1 MAKCSLKKSPNGAY
15 GGYSQESIEELEGFA
30 TTAFNEAIMQV
41 TDDDNGGL
49 YKKAIRDALH
59 KIGDQYSMNQLDKVT
74 EIVKNLIETAED
86 LIWINDYL
94 PIEGIKNAINPKY
107 RQTVKESNSSLGEP
121 EEGETLA
128 KKSQFLDDVWGT
140 NVRLKNAYKQEVT
153 NQLINKFII
162 DREHGRI
169 VKNASDANQNIRD
182 YKNELW
188 QDIKQYLIGKG
199 SLDEFTPDI
208 YEDGEYTGV
217 FEDEE
222 VRKAIRVFG
231 SWDAQ
236 RIQSDRDTDDYKI
249 FKKWFTLKNFDNFT
263 KMLLGKA
270 IIIKPGT
277 ENTFS
282 NEDNYSFAT
291 KNDAVITSWRT
302 NEDVVLEQEIG
313 ALAQSLINSTP
324 YYQYKNDAETGQYI
338 KFSDFYQIITKL
350 KDSVYNPAI
359 SDIIFTRLYD
369 RYQNLSNS
377 GLLTQHELDLIQGKS
392 LKDLICSIRE
402 NPALYSKLLFT
413 AIINDK
419 DALVKLNFTDEDL
432 NKMYSLYKGIFDPNP
447 NGKSIQAIQAKEDY
461 RAQNYYNLITQVV
474 DSISSVKF
482 LQYNIEDGVV
492 KTRLLKDYS
501 AENVRRSI
509 ENNIAYTN
517 SSHIL
522 SSLFKEREAK
532 LYKIQTLANK
542 AGNFS
547 GITYDIPG
555 TIPGT
560 SIMTVKVDELGNVI
574 TYRDNSGKPLDSETI
589 EGLIK
594 DLQRDPQKEESLWQ
608 FIDDNLAIGVSYDI
622 DLRNALKT
630 YLGNSTVQDLLK
642 LTSTVL
648 LNKYIA
654 NVKGE
659 RSHGKAALNDLFDNI
674 YKGYPNKPKYNSE
687 LMEMGLYSDAMV
699 PILNNIAKAKA
710 LTSGIMQSASVKD
723 ADGKTLSQQTLSRL
737 LGNLIPQYNW
747 IKSYNWVGN
756 NKVNPF
762 SKMSLMQPGVFR
774 GIYTT
779 REVKSPYGNKPQTQ
793 FTVSEFSQSA
803 FLYDFVDGF
812 TTKKDVRGDVV
823 IGNGKVGLLP
833 SVNSDKNAINRM
845 CIDLMQKVSSKHPE
859 LNDRQFIDLDSKE
872 LQTLTSEQLGYYFKA
887 VNQNI
892 QEDFYKLF
900 NWINGKY
907 HLGIT
912 SLEDINSR
920 YSNPADQLYQWVKE
934 YNDTHNDVIQ
944 LIDQTHYSVDKK
956 TKRLKSNMLLKGLE
970 TRFSDPSKLA
980 KFMQWKET
988 EVLKSLLDENVE
1000 IRLIDGTNSS
1010 AKTYLK
1016 DNYKDWVHNGKMV
1029 FAKIN
1034 GKDILTKQ
1042 DLINLGLDIN
1052 NPHSWNIELH
1062 PMLSKY
1068 NALDYFFTSQ
1078 YMYAG
1083 VGCHTNHPS
1092 KADYNV
1098 PIIYKHPKLGLTT
1111 FLQNSPQAAN
1121 YLMDFDDFFNE
1132 KRDAFIEVQTGVEKS
1147 IPFSDDEGYI
1157 YYDTNPKWIKTKENY
1172 LIQNQNNPEFQDFVK
1187 KAWNEA
1193 KLIAKE
1199 QNKILLNSSS
1209 IVLKMFPQD
1218 FSKVLTMSQ
1227 EEAVARGMDPDWKNT
1242 IDTTLNGL
1250 IVPKIE
1256 FKSGEYF
1263 DKAFSSY
1270 LTKEMD
1276 KLLQNETED
1285 EASRF
1290 AAQHKRNVSYTATMH
1305 EFQLNQIDGVPSI
1318 YNMAIMSD
1326 LKSDVYTVQADVD
1339 KATNFDGATFVNPF
1353 IVIWENNSLNG
1364 DKAGINKKQ
1373 FVHFYDRATGTGGI
1387 IKTAGFG
1394 LTNDKIRQFD
1404 FYRNMMYNMTS
1415 KKWKNADGSQHIM
1428 RDGGIL
1434 KDFEGNDIDYGDF
1447 YYRKGAKFYKRR
1459 IQSYDG
1465 DNTYSILEQEVDENG
1480 EAKGG
1485 EDLTQVQVNSN
1496 YDVWQMFG
1504 GMNSVDFLDGTL
1516 QGSEKSIEM
1525 TAHAANIYGTK
1536 KERVIKAQTA
1546 DNVIKAQTADDVIQP
1561 MKHSDIHYMPTI
1573 GAVKH
1578 GAANINPVSSFFNRK
1593 GLSFMQVEVR
1603 QAGIQ
1608 LDKEHQADNEDLSLM
1623 TQVISAACSM
1633 GYTKGE
1639 ATNLYNALYSLS
1651 KQATKAFR
1659 DEMGDLLNGFS
1670 DNFNAAVTETIMKSL
1685 INASATDGDMLQLVA
1700 KNIIKKINAEKQF
1713 SINKTNYADID
1724 KEIPYSDAAVSAK
1737 VVSSLTSA
1745 LTKAGIKTKM
1755 PGLLAVLNPAEGIIK
1770 MYKVPAKDKDGNKL
1784 LNSDGSTVY
1793 KYVTMDAIEK
1803 EYNTENAFEIMEQ
1816 LQAETQPLSYNTDET
1831 GLITSMPDVKIGRKY
1846 LVTFSDGVNKS
1857 TKVINVTLPH
1867 RVESDT
1873 STVFYNNVPYQEQTM
1888 GYRKLIDYLNGV
1900 FDKETGA
1907 TNQITEVKEFLLGGQ
1922 DLDSYDVKFQDSL
1935 GNRWQMSDLDIVQ
1948 DYFEARESKDPRR
1961 KVLEILSK
1969 YDKNQELKAAII
1981 KEFNESNNSNKVK
1994 IVNDLND
2001 NFNGIF
2007 LTETPMYKEFFQK
2020 YALKFLNREMQRQLA
2035 ALNPEN
2041 TESLNVLI
2049 NNRVVTVQPSTID
2062 ITSYGTVIPKTAASS
2077 FGLNQYDQ
2085 VSDIVNNPDFFLDR
2099 LAKRLNTKVQDYYK
2113 DGQLVY
2119 NYHLELKR
2127 NDGNHVYIR
2136 RGIDNSDFANE
2147 IQWFKYV
2154 DSDGHVFRVNSDGD
2168 IMHPMYSENDKI
2180 YTDYDGNEI
2189 IVTEAKD
2196 TWKDSKGNEVK
2207 NPDIKKIRG
2216 ITIDQKTGEEI
2227 HLDSPFTF
2235 YLDNLN
2241 YNFVN
2246 LNANCSEAELL
2257 NLLDAARSSKSK
2269 KANNFAKRL
2278 AKIGDYDKQVD
2289 YLDKLTKYEDLI
2301 KGDIKNPA
2309 YLALQKESRQIWTSF
2324 MKYLENVAARIPA
2337 QSQQSFMA
2345 QRVAMF
2351 ENTDT
2356 NNAYVSKFQFF
2367 LQGSDLDID
2376 AVSIQTFDINRNGI
2390 YETYSPYANLD
2401 SPALLKASEKYLP
2414 FPTGDKIKVEEIHD
2428 PTATTMHQLIAEQH
2442 YNGKRLFGLANKLNQ
2457 QDALFLIN
2465 YTRNKNVT
2473 VEVNTN
2479 SEQNIKDLA
2488 DILESINSEDWY
2500 SYKNDISNTR
2510 SLTALLFPDNEM
2522 VLDVDLYD
2530 KIENGI
2536 IEAIDKHNTY
2546 LKNNSKAKNDRIL
2559 KNFAVTSLLNIIKNP
2574 VNLRE
2579 AQSSVDVMTST
2590 AKNLTKESP
2599 KNAVQ
2604 KTFTPGN
2611 VFNKIQSINENM
2623 VGKDGIAICATGLKS
2638 FFALTHMYNTVLNDG
2653 NTSNEEKE
2661 ALMCK
2666 VTIGGKTYRGLAN
2679 VNANQE
2685 LIESLAD
2692 AENGNFTT
2700 LQNYLL
2706 AQEWESDAANEASAF
2721 LSLST
2726 DNAKELALAKLN
2738 AGTQTL
2744 GMYLYGLSLG
2754 VPVDTLFKIMTSPLA
2769 FRLVELAKGDIFSGN
2784 SGCRTILGALDYL
2797 HKDPLEQLSRFNTF
2811 DLSTYNEGKPKDQK
2825 ILGPADFAWQLLQNS
2840 IADDYNEKL
2849 PLLRQLAFKDN
2860 AVQLIEDLRSKVNQI
2875 SSVIQTEEEF
2885 NLYSTL
2891 YNQALDF
2898 MEQYIADVKL
2908 ELDSG
2913 SYDTVYGKSVIATDL
2928 ETLALGADEYKEI
2941 GKILKLNKEVST
2953 NALDLQNQV
2962 ANIEEVITRRLR
2974 QLARVKNRGGSDTHG
2989 ATEDEL
2995 KNPDKYK
3002 IDLEKFLY
3010 DEVYQQEK
3018 IAQYDRIKQSYNVL
3032 RVLTTDPQYRGYM
3045 ETLYMTHQGLLN
3057 KQLKYRFTVGKIAD
3071 FIQKNKV
3078 TGNLQQQVLKN
3089 GNNYVDYKLRQSWM
3103 RDSKIQITIPG
3114 STDKMKTYAFIG
3126 TPNSY
3131 SQLYFDKTIQL
3142 GTDMGDANFKLW
3154 MEQTLIPKLKADP
3167 ALKNN
3172 IFIQHLSPIVNSR
3185 TNLGMTAVYYGLN
3198 GINMLPQSDAER
3210 EMFDIHKDAFNKLA
3224 TYDPIRDAK
3233 GNTFVIKD
3241 LFYLYSLIC
3250 NNGKFGPTS
3259 LHKIFEDYLDSY
3271 RAQSYK
3277 HFIAEK
3283 DRDLDFYQD
3292 LVKTCTDEWLA
3303 PMSSPYVGGSKVLKY
3318 KDQNNEQI
3326 LLYKKKEKKSKG
3338 GYDYDV
3344 EQGMDD
3350 IFMNDMGFDPEGGK
3364 DPMAEIN
3371 NYVKQESSALAKR
3384 DYSFFSNPEI
3394 KYNAIGLQVM
3404 PTTLELTKQYPIT
3417 YEIRNG
3423 RPVIVNM
3430 GGNKEVVDK
3439 FLKKIKDRKG
3449 ILPTKLI
3456 LGTDRVTEVINEE
3469 QIESELNS
3477 IINCE

>member
-1 MAKCSLKKSPNGAY
+1 MAKCSLKKSPNGVY
-15 GGYSQESIEELEGFA
+15 GGYSQESVEELEGFV
-30 TTAFNEAIMQV
+30 TTAFNEALMNAG
-41 TDDDNGGL
+41 DGSNGGL
-49 YKKAIRDALH
+49 IKKAVRDALH
-59 KIGDQYSMNQLDKVT
+59 KIGDQYSMNQLDKIA
-74 EIVKNLIETAED
+74 EITQNLLDNSED
-86 LIWINDYL
+86 LVFLNEYI

-188 QDIKQYLIGKG
+188 QDIKQYLIEKG
-199 SLDEFTPDI
+199 LLDEFTPDI

-231 SWDAQ
+231 SWDTQ
-236 RIQSDRDTDDYKI
+236 KIQLNRDTDDYQI

-263 KMLLGKA
+263 RMLLGKA

-350 KDSVYNPAI
+350 KDSVYNPVTSNI
-359 SDIIFTRLYD
+359 TFSRLD
-369 RYQNLSNS
+369 FRYKNLSDS
-377 GLLTQHELDLIQGKS
+377 GLLTQHELDIIQGKS

-419 DALVKLNFTDEDL
+419 DTLVRLNFTDEDL
-432 NKMYSLYKGIFDPNP
+432 NKMYSLYKGIFAP
-447 NGKSIQAIQAKEDY
+447 NGNSIQTIQAKEDY

-474 DSISSVKF
+474 DSINSVKF

-532 LYKIQTLANK
+532 LYNIQTLADK
-542 AGNFS
+542 ANNFS
-547 GITYDIPG
+547 GITC
-555 TIPGT
+555 TIPNTGV
-560 SIMTVKVDELGNVI
+560 TVTVNELGNSI
-574 TYRDNSGKPLDSETI
+574 TYRDKSGKLLSPKEI
-589 EGLIK
+589 ENLVE
-594 DLQRDPQKEESLWQ
+594 DPQISESLWQ
-608 FIDDNLAIGVSYDI
+608 FIDDNLAIGVSYDT
-622 DLRNALKT
+622 DLRKALKMYSVDHT
-630 YLGNSTVQDLLK
+630 IQDLLK

-687 LMEMGLYSDAMV
+687 LMEMGLYSDAMT
-699 PILNNIAKAKA
+699 PILDNIAKAKA

-747 IKSYNWVGN
+747 IKSYNWIGN
-756 NKVNPF
+756 DKVNPF
-762 SKMSLMQPGVFR
+762 SRMSLMQPGVFR

-833 SVNSDKNAINRM
+833 SVNSDKNTINRM
-845 CIDLMQKVSSKHPE
+845 CVDLMQKVVSQHPE
-859 LNDRQFIDLDSKE
+859 LNGRQFIDLNSEE
-872 LQTLTSEQLGYYFKA
+872 LQTLTSEQLGHYFKA

-892 QEDFYKLF
+892 QKDFDKLF

-907 HLGIT
+907 HLAIY

-1029 FAKIN
+1029 FAKVN

-1052 NPHSWNIELH
+1052 DPHSWNIELH

-1098 PIIYKHPKLGLTT
+1098 PIIYKHPKLGLST
-1111 FLQNSPQAAN
+1111 FLQNNPQANN
-1121 YLMDFDDFFNE
+1121 YLLDFDDFFNE
-1132 KRDAFIEVQTGVEKS
+1132 RRDAFIEVQTGIEKS
-1147 IPFSDDEGYI
+1147 IPFSDNEGYV
-1157 YYDTNPKWIKTKENY
+1157 YYDTNPKWVKTKEDY

-1242 IDTTLNGL
+1242 IDTALNGL

-1290 AAQHKRNVSYTATMH
+1290 AAQHKRNVSYTAAMH
-1305 EFQLNQIDGVPSI
+1305 EFQLNQIDGVPSV

-1404 FYRNMMYNMTS
+1404 FYRNMMYNMTR

-1536 KERVIKAQTA
+1536 KEG
-1546 DNVIKAQTADDVIQP
+1546 VIKAQTADDVIQP

-1578 GAANINPVSSFFNRK
+1578 GAANINPVSSFFNRN

-1670 DNFNAAVTETIMKSL
+1670 DSFNAAVTETIMKSL

-1713 SINKTNYADID
+1713 SINKTNYTDID

-1755 PGLLAVLNPAEGIIK
+1755 PGLLAVLNPAEGIVK
-1770 MYKVPAKDKDGNKL
+1770 MYKVPAKDKDGNIL
-1784 LNSDGSTVY
+1784 LNEDGSTVY
-1793 KYVTMDAIEK
+1793 KYVTMDSIEK
-1803 EYNTENAFEIMEQ
+1803 EYDTENAFEVMEQ

-1873 STVFYNNVPYQEQTM
+1873 STVFYNNIPYQEQTM
-1888 GYRKLIDYLNGV
+1888 GYRKLIDYLNGIV
-1900 FDKETGA
+1900 DPKTGV
-1907 TNQITEVKEFLLGGQ
+1907 TSQITEVKEFLLGGQ

-1948 DYFEARESKDPRR
+1948 DYFEAREAKDPRR

-1981 KEFNESNNSNKVK
+1981 KEFNESNNSNKVQ
-1994 IVNDLND
+1994 IVNGLND

-2041 TESLNVLI
+2041 TEPLNVLI
-2049 NNRVVTVQPSTID
+2049 NNKVVTVQPSTID

-2154 DSDGHVFRVNSDGD
+2154 DSDGHVFRVNSDGN

-2207 NPDIKKIRG
+2207 NPDIKKVRG

-2246 LNANCSEAELL
+2246 LNENCSDAELL

-2269 KANNFAKRL
+2269 KANGFAKRL
-2278 AKIGDYDKQVD
+2278 AKIGDYEKQRD
-2289 YLDKLTKYEDLI
+2289 YLNKLTKYEDLI
-2301 KGDIKNPA
+2301 KGDTKNPA

-2414 FPTGDKIKVEEIHD
+2414 FPTGEKIDQYLVFD
-2428 PTATTMHQLIAEQH
+2428 PTQTTMHQLIAEQH

-2465 YTRNKNVT
+2465 ITRNGNVT
-2473 VEVNTN
+2473 VEVNTGN
-2479 SEQNIKDLA
+2479 EQNIKDLA
-2488 DILESINSEDWY
+2488 TIIQSLDGDTWKYYED
-2500 SYKNDISNTR
+2500 DTLNTSALA
-2510 SLTALLFPDNEM
+2510 SLLSTDAEIKLT
-2522 VLDVDLYD
+2522 VDLYD

-2559 KNFAVTSLLNIIKNP
+2559 KNFAVTALLNIIKNP

-2590 AKNLTKESP
+2590 AKNLTKASP

-2638 FFALTHMYNTVLNDG
+2638 FFALTHMYNTVLNDE
-2653 NTSNEEKE
+2653 NASNEEKE

-2685 LIESLAD
+2685 LMESLAD

-2784 SGCRTILGALDYL
+2784 SGCGTIIGALDYL

-2840 IADDYNEKL
+2840 IIDDYNEKL
-2849 PLLRQLAFKDN
+2849 PLLRQLAYKNN
-2860 AVQLIEDLRSKVNQI
+2860 AIQLIEDLRSKVNQI
-2875 SSVIQTEEEF
+2875 SSVIQTEDEF

-2913 SYDTVYGKSVIATDL
+2913 SYDTVYGKSIIATDL

-2941 GKILKLNKEVST
+2941 GKILRLNQEVKT

-2974 QLARVKNRGGSDTHG
+2974 QLARVENRGSYYSHG
-2989 ATEDEL
+2989 ATKDEL

-3032 RVLTTDPQYRGYM
+3032 RVLTTDPQYKGYM
-3045 ETLYMTHQGLLN
+3045 ETLYMAHQGLLN
-3057 KQLKYRFTVGKIAD
+3057 KQLKYRFTIGKIAD

-3089 GNNYVDYKLRQSWM
+3089 GNNYVDYKLRQNWM
-3103 RDSKIQITIPG
+3103 RDSNIQITIPG

-3167 ALKNN
+3167 TLKDN

-3210 EMFDIHKDAFNKLA
+3210 EMFDIHKDAFNRLA
-3224 TYDPIRDAK
+3224 TYDLIRDAK
-3233 GNTFVIKD
+3233 GNTFAIKD

-3259 LHKIFEDYLDSY
+3259 LHKIFEDYLDSGL
-3271 RAQSYK
+3271 AQSYK

-3283 DRDLDFYQD
+3283 DRDLDFYQN

-3303 PMSSPYVGGSKVLKY
+3303 PMSSPYVGGSKVFKY

-3338 GYDYDV
+3338 GYDYDS
-3344 EQGMDD
+3344 GWDMDD
-3350 IFMNDMGFDPEGGK
+3350 IFINDMGFDPEGGK

-3384 DYSFFSNPEI
+3384 DYSFFSNPEV
-3394 KYNAIGLQVM
+3394 KYNTSDFQVLS
-3404 PTTLELTKQYPIT
+3404 TKSELINQHPIT
-3417 YEIRNG
+3417 YEVRDG
-3423 RPVIVNM
+3423 KPVLVNI
-3430 GGNKEVVDK
+3430 GGDGEIAKK
-3439 FLKKIKDRKG
+3439 FMKLMEDRKG
-3449 ILPTKLI
+3449 ILPTKQL
-3456 LGTDRVTEVINEE
+3456 LGTDGSTTVINEE
-3469 QIESELNS
+3469 QIEYELNS

>member
-15 GGYSQESIEELEGFA
+15 GGYSQESIEELEDFA
-30 TTAFNEAIMQV
+30 TTAFNIAIMQV

-59 KIGDQYSMNQLDKVT
+59 KIGDQYSMNQLDKIT
-74 EIVKNLIETAED
+74 EIVTNLIKNADD
-86 LIWINDYL
+86 LKWINNYL

-121 EEGETLA
+121 EESETLA
-128 KKSQFLDDVWGT
+128 KKSQFLDDVWGN

-162 DREHGRI
+162 DREHGNI
-169 VKNASDANQNIRD
+169 VKNATDANQNIRD
-182 YKNELW
+182 YKNKLW
-188 QDIKQYLIGKG
+188 QDIKKYLVDKG
-199 SLDEFTPDI
+199 LLDEFTSDI
-208 YEDGEYTGV
+208 YEDGEYTNV
-217 FEDEE
+217 FEDED
-222 VRKAIRVFG
+222 VRKAVRIFG

-236 RIQSDRDTDDYKI
+236 RIQQDRDTDDYKI

-277 ENTFS
+277 ENVFS

-313 ALAQSLINSTP
+313 ALAQSLISSTP
-324 YYQYKNDAETGQYI
+324 YYQYNNDTETGQYI

-350 KDSVYNPAI
+350 KDSVYNPVT
-359 SDIIFTRLYD
+359 SDITFRRLDD
-369 RYQNLSNS
+369 RYQKLSNS
-377 GLLTQHELDLIQGKS
+377 KLLTQHELDLIQGKS

-419 DALVKLNFTDEDL
+419 DALTKLNFTDEDL
-432 NKMYSLYKGIFDPNP
+432 NKMYSLYKGIFAPKGN
-447 NGKSIQAIQAKEDY
+447 SIQAIQAKEDY
-461 RAQNYYNLITQVV
+461 RAQNYYNLLTQVV
-474 DSISSVKF
+474 DSINSVKF

-547 GITYDIPG
+547 GITYEIPG

-560 SIMTVKVDELGNVI
+560 SIMIVKVDEMGNAI
-574 TYRDNSGKPLDSETI
+574 SYRDNSGKLLDSETI
-589 EGLIK
+589 EGLITDK
-594 DLQRDPQKEESLWQ
+594 QRDPQKEESLWQ
-608 FIDDNLAIGVSYDI
+608 FIDANLAIGVSYDT
-622 DLRNALKT
+622 DLRKAIEMYSN
-630 YLGNSTVQDLLK
+630 GRTVQDLLK

-659 RSHGKAALNDLFDNI
+659 RSHGKAQLNDLFDNI
-674 YKGYPNKPKYNSE
+674 YKGYANKPKYNSE
-687 LMEMGLYSDAMV
+687 LMEMGLYGDVMI
-699 PILNNIAKAKA
+699 PILNNIAKAKS

-747 IKSYNWVGN
+747 IKSYKWNSNG
-756 NKVNPF
+756 KINPF
-762 SKMSLMQPGVFR
+762 SNMSLMQPGVFR

-812 TTKKDVRGDVV
+812 TVKKDVRGDVV

-833 SVNSDKNAINRM
+833 SVNSDKNTINRM
-845 CIDLMQKVSSKHPE
+845 CIDLKQQVNSTHPE
-859 LNDRQFIDLDSKE
+859 LNGRQFIDLDSKE
-872 LQTLTSEQLGYYFKA
+872 LQTLTSEQLGHYFKA
-887 VNQNI
+887 VNYNI
-892 QEDFYKLF
+892 QKDFDKLF
-900 NWINGKY
+900 NWINNKY
-907 HLGIT
+907 HLGIF

-934 YNDTHNDVIQ
+934 YNDTNNDVIQ
-944 LIDQTHYSVDKK
+944 LIDQTHYTVDKK

-1000 IRLIDGTNSS
+1000 IRLVDGTNSS
-1010 AKTYLK
+1010 AKTYLR
-1016 DNYKDWVHNGKMV
+1016 DNYKDWIHNGKMV
-1029 FAKIN
+1029 FAKVN

-1052 NPHSWNIELH
+1052 DPHSWNIELH

-1092 KADYNV
+1092 KVDYNV

-1111 FLQNSPQAAN
+1111 FLQNNPQAAN

-1132 KRDAFIEVQTGVEKS
+1132 KRDAFIEWKTGVEKS
-1147 IPFSDDEGYI
+1147 IPLSDDEGHV
-1157 YYDTNPKWIKTKENY
+1157 YYDTNPEWTKIKENY
-1172 LIQNQNNPEFQDFVK
+1172 LIQNQNNPEFQDFIK

-1227 EEAVARGMDPDWKNT
+1227 EEANARGLDPDWKNA

-1290 AAQHKRNVSYTATMH
+1290 AAQHKRNVSYTAAMH
-1305 EFQLNQIDGVPSI
+1305 EFQLNQIDGVPSV

-1404 FYRNMMYNMTS
+1404 FYRNMMYNMTN
-1415 KKWKNADGSQHIM
+1415 KQWKNADGTQYIM
-1428 RDGGIL
+1428 RKGGIL
-1434 KDFEGNDIDYGDF
+1434 KDFEGNAIDYGDF

-1465 DNTYSILEQEVDENG
+1465 YNTYSILEQEVDENG
-1480 EAKGG
+1480 EVKG
-1485 EDLTQVQVNSN
+1485 EENTIQVQVNSN

-1536 KERVIKAQTA
+1536 KERVI
-1546 DNVIKAQTADDVIQP
+1546 NAQTADDIIQP

-1593 GLSFMQVEVR
+1593 GLSFMHVEVR

-1659 DEMGDLLNGFS
+1659 DEMGDILEGTS
-1670 DNFNAAVTETIMKSL
+1670 DSFNAAVTETIMKSL

-1700 KNIIKKINAEKQF
+1700 KNIIKKINEERQF
-1713 SINKTNYADID
+1713 SVDKTNFDSID

-1770 MYKVPAKDKDGNKL
+1770 MYKVPVKDEKGKDL
-1784 LNSDGSTVY
+1784 LNEDGSTVY
-1793 KYVTMDAIEK
+1793 KYVTMDAIER
-1803 EYNTENAFEIMEQ
+1803 EYDTENAFEVMEQ
-1816 LQAETQPLSYNTDET
+1816 LQAKTEPLSYNTDET

-1846 LVTFSDGVNKS
+1846 LVTFTDGVNKT

-1867 RVESDT
+1867 RTESDT

-1900 FDKETGA
+1900 VDPKTGV
-1907 TNQITEVKEFLLGGQ
+1907 TSRITEVKEFLLGGQ

-1935 GNRWQMSDLDIVQ
+1935 GNKWQMSDLDIVQ

-1969 YDKNQELKAAII
+1969 YDKDQELKAALI
-1981 KEFNESNNSNKVK
+1981 KEFNESNNSAKVA
-1994 IVNDLND
+1994 IVNALND
-2001 NFNGIF
+2001 NFNEYF

-2041 TESLNVLI
+2041 TEPLNVII
-2049 NNRVVTVQPSTID
+2049 NNKVVTVQPSTID

-2099 LAKRLNTKVQDYYK
+2099 LAKRLNTKVQDYYI
-2113 DGQLVY
+2113 GNNLVY

-2136 RGIDNSDFANE
+2136 RGLDNSDFANE
-2147 IQWFKYV
+2147 IQWFKYI

-2216 ITIDQKTGEEI
+2216 IAIDQKTGEEI

-2257 NLLDAARSSKSK
+2257 NLIDAARSSKSR

-2278 AKIGDYDKQVD
+2278 AKISDYDDKVD

-2301 KGDIKNPA
+2301 KGDTKNPA

-2414 FPTGDKIKVEEIHD
+2414 FPTGEKIDQYLVFD
-2428 PTATTMHQLIAEQH
+2428 PKQTTMQQLIAEQQ

-2465 YTRNKNVT
+2465 YTRNKDVT
-2473 VEVNTN
+2473 VEINTN

-2488 DILESINSEDWY
+2488 TIIKSLDGENWKYYED
-2500 SYKNDISNTR
+2500 DISNTR

-2590 AKNLTKESP
+2590 AKNLTKASP

-2638 FFALTHMYNTVLNDG
+2638 FFALTHMYNTVLNDE
-2653 NTSNEEKE
+2653 NTSNSEKE
-2661 ALMCK
+2661 ALMCN

-2679 VNANQE
+2679 VNVDQK
-2685 LIESLAD
+2685 LIKGLSD
-2692 AENGNFTT
+2692 ATEGNFIA
-2700 LQNYLL
+2700 LQDYLL
-2706 AQEWESDAANEASAF
+2706 AQEWESDAANEKSAF

-2754 VPVDTLFKIMTSPLA
+2754 VPVDTLFKIMTSPFA

-2784 SGCRTILGALDYL
+2784 SGCRTIIGALDYL
-2797 HKDPLEQLSRFNTF
+2797 HRDPLEQLARYNTF

-2825 ILGPADFAWQLLQNS
+2825 ILGPADFAWKLLQDS
-2840 IADDYNEKL
+2840 TIDDYNEKL
-2849 PLLRQLAFKDN
+2849 PLLRQLAYKNN
-2860 AVQLIEDLRSKVNQI
+2860 AIQLIEDLRSKVNQI
-2875 SSVIQTEEEF
+2875 SGVIQTEDEF

-2908 ELDSG
+2908 EVNSG
-2913 SYDTVYGKSVIATDL
+2913 TYDTVYGKSVIATDL
-2928 ETLALGADEYKEI
+2928 ETLALGADEYKEM
-2941 GKILKLNKEVST
+2941 GKILRLNQEVKT

-2974 QLARVKNRGGSDTHG
+2974 QISRAVNRGSDDYHN
-2989 ATEDEL
+2989 ATKDEL

-3002 IDLEKFLY
+3002 IDLERFLY
-3010 DEVYQQEK
+3010 DEIYQQEK

-3032 RVLTTDPQYRGYM
+3032 RVLTTDPQYKGYV
-3045 ETLYMTHQGLLN
+3045 ETLYMAHQGLLN

-3078 TGNLQQQVLKN
+3078 ANNLQQQVLRN

-3114 STDKMKTYAFIG
+3114 STDKIKTYAFIG

-3131 SQLYFDKTIQL
+3131 SQLYFNKTIQL

-3154 MEQTLIPKLKADP
+3154 MEKTLIPKLKTDP
-3167 ALKNN
+3167 TLKDN

-3210 EMFDIHKDAFNKLA
+3210 EMFDIHKDAFNQLA
-3224 TYDPIRDAK
+3224 TYGLIKDPK
-3233 GNTFVIKD
+3233 GNTFTIQE

-3271 RAQSYK
+3271 RAQDYK

-3303 PMSSPYVGGSKVLKY
+3303 PMSSPYVGGSKILKY

-3326 LLYKKKEKKSKG
+3326 LLYKKKEKESNSDYG
-3338 GYDYDV
+3338 GYDQDV
-3344 EQGMDD
+3344 EDD
-3350 IFMNDMGFDPEGGK
+3350 FMNEMGYGPEDGK
-3364 DPMAEIN
+3364 DSMAEIN
-3371 NYVKQESSALAKR
+3371 NYVKQQSSALSKR
-3384 DYSFFSNPEI
+3384 DYSFFSNPEV
-3394 KYNAIGLQVM
+3394 KYNASGFQVLS
-3404 PTTLELTKQYPIT
+3404 TKSELINQHPIT
-3417 YEIRNG
+3417 YEIRDG
-3423 RPVIVNM
+3423 KPALVNI
-3430 GGNKEVVDK
+3430 GGDVEIAKE
-3439 FLKKIKDRKG
+3439 FIKKMKDRKG
-3449 ILPTKLI
+3449 ILPTKQI
-3456 LGTDRVTEVINEE
+3456 LGTDGGFTTVIDEG

>member
-1 MAKCSLKKSPNGAY
+1 MAKCSLKKSPNGVY
-15 GGYSQESIEELEGFA
+15 GGYSQESVEELEGFV
-30 TTAFNEAIMQV
+30 TTAFNEALMNAG
-41 TDDDNGGL
+41 DGSNGGL
-49 YKKAIRDALH
+49 IKKAVRDALH
-59 KIGDQYSMNQLDKVT
+59 KIGDQYSMNQLDKIA
-74 EIVKNLIETAED
+74 EITQNLLDNSED
-86 LIWINDYL
+86 LVFLNEYI

-188 QDIKQYLIGKG
+188 KDIKQYLIEKG
-199 SLDEFTPDI
+199 LLDEFTPDI

-222 VRKAIRVFG
+222 VRKAIKIFG

-236 RIQSDRDTDDYKI
+236 KIQLNRDTDDYKI

-277 ENTFS
+277 ENVFS

-302 NEDVVLEQEIG
+302 NEDIVLEQEIG

-324 YYQYKNDAETGQYI
+324 YYQYRNDAETGQYI

-350 KDSVYNPAI
+350 KDSVYSPITSNI
-359 SDIIFTRLYD
+359 TFSRLD
-369 RYQNLSNS
+369 LRYRNLSNS
-377 GLLTQHELDLIQGKS
+377 GLLTQHELDIIQGKS

-419 DALVKLNFTDEDL
+419 DTLVKLNFTDEDL
-432 NKMYSLYKGIFDPNP
+432 NKMYSLYKGIFAP
-447 NGKSIQAIQAKEDY
+447 NGNSIQSIQAKEDY
-461 RAQNYYNLITQVV
+461 RAQNYYNLLTQVV
-474 DSISSVKF
+474 DSINSVKF

-532 LYKIQTLANK
+532 LYNIQTLANK
-542 AGNFS
+542 ANNFS
-547 GITYDIPG
+547 GITY
-555 TIPGT
+555 TIPGIGIT
-560 SIMTVKVDELGNVI
+560 ATIDELGNSI
-574 TYRDNSGKPLDSETI
+574 SYRDKSGKLLNPKEI
-589 EGLIK
+589 ENLVE
-594 DLQRDPQKEESLWQ
+594 DPQTSESLWQ
-608 FIDDNLAIGVSYDI
+608 FIDDNLAIGVSYDT
-622 DLRNALKT
+622 DLRKALEMYSAGHT
-630 YLGNSTVQDLLK
+630 IQDLLK

-659 RSHGKAALNDLFDNI
+659 RSHGKAALNELFDNI
-674 YKGYPNKPKYNSE
+674 YKGYSNKPKYNSE
-687 LMEMGLYSDAMV
+687 LMEMGLYSDAMT
-699 PILNNIAKAKA
+699 PILDNIAKAKA

-747 IKSYNWVGN
+747 IKSYDWVGN

-812 TTKKDVRGDVV
+812 TTKRDVRGDIV

-833 SVNSDKNAINRM
+833 SVNSDKNTINRM
-845 CIDLMQKVSSKHPE
+845 CVDLMQKVISEHPE
-859 LNDRQFIDLDSKE
+859 LNGKQFIDLNSEE
-872 LQTLTSEQLGYYFKA
+872 LQKLTSEQLGHYFKA

-892 QEDFYKLF
+892 QKDFDKLF
-900 NWINGKY
+900 NWINNTY
-907 HLGIT
+907 NLAIF
-912 SLEDINSR
+912 SLEDINSH

-956 TKRLKSNMLLKGLE
+956 TKRLKSNMLLRGLE

-1092 KADYNV
+1092 KANYDIPV
-1098 PIIYKHPKLGLTT
+1098 IYSGTNIGEGLAQSYQCYTQR
-1111 FLQNSPQAAN
+1111 LDQSYEDA
-1121 YLMDFDDFFNE
+1121 
-1132 KRDAFIEVQTGVEKS
+1132 KRIAQ
-1147 IPFSDDEGYI
+1147 
-1157 YYDTNPKWIKTKENY
+1157 
-1172 LIQNQNNPEFQDFVK
+1172 QNNQILVLT
-1187 KAWNEA
+1187 NEA
-1193 KLIAKE
+1193 DVIEHATEVSLVVDDGSVNQDIFKNPI
-1199 QNKILLNSSS
+1199 LNSRR
-1209 IVLKMFPQD
+1209 V
-1218 FSKVLTMSQ
+1218 T
-1227 EEAVARGMDPDWKNT
+1227 
-1242 IDTTLNGL
+1242 DTTKLEIL
-1250 IVPKIE
+1250 Q
-1256 FKSGEYF
+1256 
-1263 DKAFSSY
+1263 
-1270 LTKEMD
+1270 D

-1290 AAQHKRNVSYTATMH
+1290 AAQHKRNVSYTAAMH
-1305 EFQLNQIDGVPSI
+1305 EFQLNQIDGVPSV

-1415 KKWKNADGSQHIM
+1415 KNWKNADGSQHIM

-1459 IQSYDG
+1459 IQSYNG
-1465 DNTYSILEQEVDENG
+1465 NNTYSILEQEVDENG
-1480 EAKGG
+1480 ETKGN
-1485 EDLTQVQVNSN
+1485 ENTIQVQVNSN
-1496 YDVWQMFG
+1496 YDIWQMFG

-1525 TAHAANIYGTK
+1525 TAYAANIYGTK
-1536 KERVIKAQTA
+1536 KEGVIRAQTA
-1546 DNVIKAQTADDVIQP
+1546 EDVIQP

-1593 GLSFMQVEVR
+1593 GLSFMQVEMR

-1670 DNFNAAVTETIMKSL
+1670 DSFNAAVTETIMKSL
-1685 INASATDGDMLQLVA
+1685 VNASATDGDMLQLVA

-1770 MYKVPAKDKDGNKL
+1770 MYKVPAKDKDGNIL
-1784 LNSDGSTVY
+1784 LNEDGSTIY

-1803 EYNTENAFEIMEQ
+1803 EYDTENAFEVMEQ
-1816 LQAETQPLSYNTDET
+1816 LQAEPLSYNADET

-1873 STVFYNNVPYQEQTM
+1873 STVFYNNVSYQEQTM

-1900 FDKETGA
+1900 VDEETG
-1907 TNQITEVKEFLLGGQ
+1907 TINQITEVKEFLIGGQ

-1948 DYFEARESKDPRR
+1948 DYFEAREAKDPRR
-1961 KVLEILSK
+1961 KVLEVLSK

-1981 KEFNESNNSNKVK
+1981 KEFNESNNSNRVK

-2001 NFNGIF
+2001 NFEGIF

-2035 ALNPEN
+2035 ALNPDN
-2041 TESLNVLI
+2041 TEPLNVLI
-2049 NNRVVTVQPSTID
+2049 NNKVVTVQPSTID

-2113 DGQLVY
+2113 DEQLVY

-2136 RGIDNSDFANE
+2136 RGLDNSDFANE

-2154 DSDGHVFRVNSDGD
+2154 DSDGHVFRVNSDGN

-2196 TWKDSKGNEVK
+2196 TWKDSNGNEVK
-2207 NPDIKKIRG
+2207 NPDIKKTRG

-2227 HLDSPFTF
+2227 YLDSPFTF

-2257 NLLDAARSSKSK
+2257 NLLDVARSSKSK
-2269 KANNFAKRL
+2269 KANGFAKRL

-2289 YLDKLTKYEDLI
+2289 YLDNLTKYEDLI
-2301 KGDIKNPA
+2301 KGDTKNPA

-2414 FPTGDKIKVEEIHD
+2414 FPTGEKIDQYLVQD
-2428 PTATTMHQLIAEQH
+2428 STQTTMHQLIAEQY

-2465 YTRNKNVT
+2465 YTRNKDVT

-2488 DILESINSEDWY
+2488 TIIKSLDGKNWKYYEDDIL
-2500 SYKNDISNTR
+2500 NTSALA
-2510 SLTALLFPDNEM
+2510 SLLSTDAEIKLT
-2522 VLDVDLYD
+2522 VDLYN

-2638 FFALTHMYNTVLNDG
+2638 FFALTHMYNTVLNNE
-2653 NTSNEEKE
+2653 NTRNTERE

-2685 LIESLAD
+2685 LMQSLAD
-2692 AENGNFTT
+2692 AENGNFIT

-2754 VPVDTLFKIMTSPLA
+2754 VPVDTLFKIMTSPFA

-2797 HKDPLEQLSRFNTF
+2797 HRDPLEQLARFNTF
-2811 DLSTYNEGKPKDQK
+2811 DLSIYNEGKPKDQK

-2849 PLLRQLAFKDN
+2849 PLLRQLAYRDN
-2860 AVQLIEDLRSKVNQI
+2860 VIQLIEDLRSKVNQI
-2875 SSVIQTEEEF
+2875 SSIIQTKDEF

-2908 ELDSG
+2908 ELNSG
-2913 SYDTVYGKSVIATDL
+2913 NYDTVYGKSVIATDL

-2941 GKILKLNKEVST
+2941 GKILRLNQEVKT

-2974 QLARVKNRGGSDTHG
+2974 QLARVENRGSHYSHG
-2989 ATEDEL
+2989 ATKDEL

-3018 IAQYDRIKQSYNVL
+3018 ISQYDRIKQSYNVL
-3032 RVLTTDPQYRGYM
+3032 RVLTTDPQYKGYM
-3045 ETLYMTHQGLLN
+3045 ETLYMAHQGLLN
-3057 KQLKYRFTVGKIAD
+3057 KQLKYKFTVGKIAD

-3078 TGNLQQQVLKN
+3078 AGNLQQQVLKN
-3089 GNNYVDYKLRQSWM
+3089 GNNYVDYKLRQNWM

-3114 STDKMKTYAFIG
+3114 STDKIKTYAFMG
-3126 TPNSY
+3126 TLNSY

-3154 MEQTLIPKLKADP
+3154 MEQTLIPKLKTDP
-3167 ALKNN
+3167 ALKDN

-3224 TYDPIRDAK
+3224 TYDLIRDAK
-3233 GNTFVIKD
+3233 GNTFAIKD

-3259 LHKIFEDYLDSY
+3259 LHKIFEDYLDSGL
-3271 RAQSYK
+3271 AQSYK

-3292 LVKTCTDEWLA
+3292 LVNTCTDEWLA

-3326 LLYKKKEKKSKG
+3326 LLYKKKEKKSKE
-3338 GYDYDV
+3338 DYDF
-3344 EQGMDD
+3344 EQDMDD
-3350 IFMNDMGFDPEGGK
+3350 EFMNDMGYGPEDQK

-3384 DYSFFSNPEI
+3384 DYSFFSNPEV
-3394 KYNAIGLQVM
+3394 KYNALGVQVM
-3404 PTTLELTKQYPIT
+3404 PATLELTKQYPIT
-3417 YEIRNG
+3417 YEIRDS

-3430 GGNKEVVDK
+3430 GGNKEVVK
-3439 FLKKIKDRKG
+3439 EFIKKMKSRKG
-3449 ILPTKLI
+3449 VLPTKQI
-3456 LGTDRVTEVINEE
+3456 LATDGFTTVIDEE

>member
-1 MAKCSLKKSPNGAY
+1 MAKCSLKKSPNGVY
-15 GGYSQESIEELEGFA
+15 GGYSQESVEELESFV
-30 TTAFNEAIMQV
+30 TTAFNEALMNAG
-41 TDDDNGGL
+41 DGSNGGL
-49 YKKAIRDALH
+49 IKKAVRDALH
-59 KIGDQYSMNQLDKVT
+59 KIGDQYSMNQLDKIA
-74 EIVKNLIETAED
+74 EITQNLLDNSED
-86 LIWINDYL
+86 LVFLNEYI

-162 DREHGRI
+162 DREHGSI
-169 VKNASDANQNIRD
+169 VKNAKDANQNIRD

-188 QDIKQYLIGKG
+188 QDIKEYLIEKG
-199 SLDEFTPDI
+199 LLDEFTPDI

-222 VRKAIRVFG
+222 VRKAIKIFG

-236 RIQSDRDTDDYKI
+236 KIQLNRDTDDYQI

-263 KMLLGKA
+263 RMLLGKA

-302 NEDVVLEQEIG
+302 NDDVVLEQEIG

-350 KDSVYNPAI
+350 KDSVYNPVT
-359 SDIIFTRLYD
+359 SDITFRRLD
-369 RYQNLSNS
+369 NRYQNLSNS

-419 DALVKLNFTDEDL
+419 DTLVRLNFTDEDL
-432 NKMYSLYKGIFDPNP
+432 NKMYSLYKGIFAP
-447 NGKSIQAIQAKEDY
+447 NGNSIQTIQAKEDY

-474 DSISSVKF
+474 DSINSVKF

-532 LYKIQTLANK
+532 LYKIQTLVNK
-542 AGNFS
+542 ANNFS
-547 GITYDIPG
+547 GITC
-555 TIPGT
+555 TIPNIG
-560 SIMTVKVDELGNVI
+560 ITVVVDELGNSI
-574 TYRDNSGKPLDSETI
+574 SYRDKSGKLLNSKEIEELIDNPLV
-589 EGLIK
+589 
-594 DLQRDPQKEESLWQ
+594 ESLWQ
-608 FIDDNLAIGVSYDI
+608 FIDDNLAIGVSYDTN
-622 DLRNALKT
+622 LRKALKMYSVGHT
-630 YLGNSTVQDLLK
+630 IQDLLK

-659 RSHGKAALNDLFDNI
+659 RSHGKAALNNLFDDI

-687 LMEMGLYSDAMV
+687 LMEMGLYGEAMT
-699 PILNNIAKAKA
+699 PILDNIAKAKA

-747 IKSYNWVGN
+747 IKSYDWIGN
-756 NKVNPF
+756 DKINPF

-833 SVNSDKNAINRM
+833 SVNSDKNTINRM
-845 CIDLMQKVSSKHPE
+845 CVDLRQKVISQHPE
-859 LNDRQFIDLDSKE
+859 LNGRQFIDLNSEE
-872 LQTLTSEQLGYYFKA
+872 LQKLTSEQLGHYFKA

-892 QEDFYKLF
+892 QKDFDKLF

-907 HLGIT
+907 HLAIY

-944 LIDQTHYSVDKK
+944 LIDQTHYSIDKK

-1029 FAKIN
+1029 FAKVN

-1052 NPHSWNIELH
+1052 DPHSWNIELH

-1092 KADYNV
+1092 KTDYNV
-1098 PIIYKHPKLGLTT
+1098 PIIYKHPKLGLST
-1111 FLQNSPQAAN
+1111 FLQNNPQATN

-1132 KRDAFIEVQTGVEKS
+1132 KRDAFIEAQTGIEKS

-1157 YYDTNPKWIKTKENY
+1157 YYDTNPEWIKTKENY

-1242 IDTTLNGL
+1242 IDTALNGL

-1290 AAQHKRNVSYTATMH
+1290 AAQHKRNVSYTAAMH
-1305 EFQLNQIDGVPSI
+1305 EFQLNQIDGVPTV

-1326 LKSDVYTVQADVD
+1326 LKSDVYTIQADVD

-1415 KKWKNADGSQHIM
+1415 KNWKNADGSQHIM
-1428 RDGGIL
+1428 RKGGIL
-1434 KDFEGNDIDYGDF
+1434 KDFEDKDIDYGNF

-1465 DNTYSILEQEVDENG
+1465 NNTYSILEQEVDENG
-1480 EAKGG
+1480 EEKGN
-1485 EDLTQVQVNSN
+1485 ENTIQVQVNSN

-1536 KERVIKAQTA
+1536 KERIIKAQTEEG
-1546 DNVIKAQTADDVIQP
+1546 IIRAQTADDVIQP

-1578 GAANINPVSSFFNRK
+1578 GAANINPVSSFFNRN

-1670 DNFNAAVTETIMKSL
+1670 DSFNAAVTETIMKSL
-1685 INASATDGDMLQLVA
+1685 VNASATDGDMLQLVA

-1770 MYKVPAKDKDGNKL
+1770 MYKVPAKDKDGNIL
-1784 LNSDGSTVY
+1784 LNEDGSTVY
-1793 KYVTMDAIEK
+1793 KYVTMDSIEK
-1803 EYNTENAFEIMEQ
+1803 EYDTENAFEVIEQ
-1816 LQAETQPLSYNTDET
+1816 LQAETEPLSYNTDET

-1900 FDKETGA
+1900 VDPKTGV
-1907 TNQITEVKEFLLGGQ
+1907 TSQITEVKEFLLGGQ

-1948 DYFEARESKDPRR
+1948 DYFEAREAKDPRR

-1969 YDKNQELKAAII
+1969 YDKDQELKAAII
-1981 KEFNESNNSNKVK
+1981 KEFNESNNSNKVE
-1994 IVNDLND
+1994 IINDLND
-2001 NFNGIF
+2001 NFEGIF

-2035 ALNPEN
+2035 ALNPDN
-2041 TESLNVLI
+2041 TEPLNVLI
-2049 NNRVVTVQPSTID
+2049 NNKVVTVQPSTID

-2154 DSDGHVFRVNSDGD
+2154 DSDGNVFRVNSDGN

-2207 NPDIKKIRG
+2207 NPDIKKVRG

-2278 AKIGDYDKQVD
+2278 AKIGNYDKQVD
-2289 YLDKLTKYEDLI
+2289 YLDELTKYEDLI
-2301 KGDIKNPA
+2301 KGDTKNPA

-2414 FPTGDKIKVEEIHD
+2414 FPTGEKIDQYLVFN
-2428 PTATTMHQLIAEQH
+2428 PTQTTMHQLIAEQH

-2465 YTRNKNVT
+2465 YTRNKDVT
-2473 VEVNTN
+2473 IEINTN

-2488 DILESINSEDWY
+2488 TIIKSLDGENWKYYE
-2500 SYKNDISNTR
+2500 NDTLNTSALA
-2510 SLTALLFPDNEM
+2510 SLLSTDAEIKLT
-2522 VLDVDLYD
+2522 VDLYD

-2590 AKNLTKESP
+2590 AKNLTKASP

-2638 FFALTHMYNTVLNDG
+2638 FFALTHMYNTVLNDE

-2685 LIESLAD
+2685 LMESLAD

-2784 SGCRTILGALDYL
+2784 SGCGTIIGALDYL
-2797 HKDPLEQLSRFNTF
+2797 HRDPLDQLARFNTF

-2849 PLLRQLAFKDN
+2849 PLLRQLAHWSN
-2860 AVQLIEDLRSKVNQI
+2860 AIQLIEDLRSKVNQI
-2875 SSVIQTEEEF
+2875 SSVIQTKDEF

-2908 ELDSG
+2908 ELNSG
-2913 SYDTVYGKSVIATDL
+2913 NYDTVYGKSVIATDL

-2941 GKILKLNKEVST
+2941 GKILRLNQEVNT

-2974 QLARVKNRGGSDTHG
+2974 QLARVKNRGGLDIYS
-2989 ATEDEL
+2989 ATKDEL

-3010 DEVYQQEK
+3010 DEVYQMEK
-3018 IAQYDRIKQSYNVL
+3018 IVQYDRIKQSYNVL
-3032 RVLTTDPQYRGYM
+3032 RVLTTDPQYKGYM
-3045 ETLYMTHQGLLN
+3045 ETLYMAHQGLLN

-3089 GNNYVDYKLRQSWM
+3089 GNNYVDYKLRQNWM

-3154 MEQTLIPKLKADP
+3154 IEKTFIPRLKTDP
-3167 ALKNN
+3167 TLKNN

-3224 TYDPIRDAK
+3224 TYNLIRDAK

-3259 LHKIFEDYLDSY
+3259 LHKIFEDYLDSSL
-3271 RAQSYK
+3271 AQSYK

-3292 LVKTCTDEWLA
+3292 LVNTCTNGWLA

-3326 LLYKKKEKKSKG
+3326 ILYKKKEKKSQG
-3338 GYDYDV
+3338 EYDYDF
-3344 EQGMDD
+3344 EQDD
-3350 IFMNDMGFDPEGGK
+3350 AFINDMGFGPEDGK

-3371 NYVKQESSALAKR
+3371 NYVKQQSSALAKR

-3394 KYNAIGLQVM
+3394 KYNVIGLQVM

-3417 YEIRNG
+3417 YEIRDG
-3423 RPVIVNM
+3423 KPVLVNM

-3439 FLKKIKDRKG
+3439 FIKLMKDRKG
-3449 ILPTKLI
+3449 VLPTKQI
-3456 LGTDRVTEVINEE
+3456 LGTDGFTTVINEE

>member
-1 MAKCSLKKSPNGAY
+1 MAKCSLKKSPNGVY
-15 GGYSQESIEELEGFA
+15 GGYSQESVEELESFV
-30 TTAFNEAIMQV
+30 TTTFNEALMNAG
-41 TDDDNGGL
+41 DGSNGGL
-49 YKKAIRDALH
+49 IKKAVRDALH
-59 KIGDQYSMNQLDKVT
+59 KIGDQYSMNQLDKIA
-74 EIVKNLIETAED
+74 EITQKLLNNSED
-86 LIWINDYL
+86 LVFLNEYI

-162 DREHGRI
+162 DREHGSI
-169 VKNASDANQNIRD
+169 VKNAKDANQNIRD

-188 QDIKQYLIGKG
+188 QDIKEYLIEKG
-199 SLDEFTPDI
+199 LLDEFTSDI

-222 VRKAIRVFG
+222 VRKAIKIFG

-236 RIQSDRDTDDYKI
+236 KIQSNRDSEDYKI

-324 YYQYKNDAETGQYI
+324 YYQYKNDVGTGQYI

-350 KDSVYNPAI
+350 KDSVYNPVTSEI
-359 SDIIFTRLYD
+359 TFRRLD
-369 RYQNLSNS
+369 NRYQNLSNS

-419 DALVKLNFTDEDL
+419 DTLVRLNFTDEDL
-432 NKMYSLYKGIFDPNP
+432 NKMYSLYKGIFAPKD
-447 NGKSIQAIQAKEDY
+447 KSIQAIQAQEDY

-474 DSISSVKF
+474 DSINSVKF

-542 AGNFS
+542 ANNFS
-547 GITYDIPG
+547 GITY
-555 TIPGT
+555 TIPDIG
-560 SIMTVKVDELGNVI
+560 ITVVVDELGNSI
-574 TYRDNSGKPLDSETI
+574 SYRDKSGKLLNSKEIEELIDNPLV
-589 EGLIK
+589 
-594 DLQRDPQKEESLWQ
+594 ESLWQ
-608 FIDDNLAIGVSYDI
+608 FIDDNLAIGVSYDTN
-622 DLRNALKT
+622 LRKALKMYSVGHT
-630 YLGNSTVQDLLK
+630 IQDLLK

-687 LMEMGLYSDAMV
+687 LMEMGLYGESMT
-699 PILNNIAKAKA
+699 PILDNIAKAKA

-747 IKSYNWVGN
+747 IKSYNWNGN
-756 NKVNPF
+756 GKINPF

-833 SVNSDKNAINRM
+833 SVNSDKNTINRM
-845 CIDLMQKVSSKHPE
+845 CVDLRQKVISQYPE
-859 LNDRQFIDLDSKE
+859 LNGRQFIDLNSEE
-872 LQTLTSEQLGYYFKA
+872 LQKLTSEQLGHYFRA

-892 QEDFYKLF
+892 QKDFDKLF

-907 HLGIT
+907 HLAIY

-920 YSNPADQLYQWVKE
+920 YSNPADQLYQWIKE
-934 YNDTHNDVIQ
+934 YNDTNNDVIQ

-1029 FAKIN
+1029 FAKVN

-1042 DLINLGLDIN
+1042 DLINLGLNIN
-1052 NPHSWNIELH
+1052 DPHSWNIELH

-1092 KADYNV
+1092 KADYNI
-1098 PIIYKHPKLGLTT
+1098 PIIYKHPKLGLST
-1111 FLQNSPQAAN
+1111 FLQNNPQANN
-1121 YLMDFDDFFNE
+1121 YLLDFDDFFNE

-1157 YYDTNPKWIKTKENY
+1157 YYDTNPEWIKAKENY

-1227 EEAVARGMDPDWKNT
+1227 EEAVARSMDTDWKNA

-1290 AAQHKRNVSYTATMH
+1290 AAQHKRNVSYTAAMH
-1305 EFQLNQIDGVPSI
+1305 EFQLNQIDGVPTV

-1326 LKSDVYTVQADVD
+1326 LKSDVYTIQADVD

-1415 KKWKNADGSQHIM
+1415 KNWKNADGSQHIM

-1465 DNTYSILEQEVDENG
+1465 NNTYSILEQEVDENG
-1480 EAKGG
+1480 ETKGN
-1485 EDLTQVQVNSN
+1485 ENTIQVQVNSN

-1536 KERVIKAQTA
+1536 KEGVIR
-1546 DNVIKAQTADDVIQP
+1546 AQTADDVIQP

-1578 GAANINPVSSFFNRK
+1578 GAANINPVSSFFNRN

-1659 DEMGDLLNGFS
+1659 EEMGDLLNGFS
-1670 DNFNAAVTETIMKSL
+1670 DSFNAAVTETIMKSL

-1713 SINKTNYADID
+1713 SINKTNYANID

-1770 MYKVPAKDKDGNKL
+1770 MYKVPAKDKDGNIL
-1784 LNSDGSTVY
+1784 LNEDGSTIY

-1803 EYNTENAFEIMEQ
+1803 EYDTENAFEVMEQ
-1816 LQAETQPLSYNTDET
+1816 LQAETKPLSYNTNEK
-1831 GLITSMPDVKIGRKY
+1831 GLIISMPDVKIGRKY
-1846 LVTFSDGVNKS
+1846 LVTFSDGT

-1888 GYRKLIDYLNGV
+1888 GYRTLIDYLNGV
-1900 FDKETGA
+1900 VYYDTGD
-1907 TNQITEVKEFLLGGQ
+1907 TNQITEVKEFLIGGQ

-1948 DYFEARESKDPRR
+1948 DYFEAREAKDPRR

-2001 NFNGIF
+2001 NFEGIF

-2035 ALNPEN
+2035 ALNPDN
-2041 TESLNVLI
+2041 TEPLNVLI
-2049 NNRVVTVQPSTID
+2049 NNKVVTVQPSTID

-2154 DSDGHVFRVNSDGD
+2154 DSDGHVFRVNSDGN
-2168 IMHPMYSENDKI
+2168 IMHPMYSKNDKI

-2196 TWKDSKGNEVK
+2196 TWKDSNGNEVK

-2278 AKIGDYDKQVD
+2278 AKIGNYDKQVD
-2289 YLDKLTKYEDLI
+2289 YLDELTKYEDLI
-2301 KGDIKNPA
+2301 KGDTKNPA

-2414 FPTGDKIKVEEIHD
+2414 FPTGEKIDQYLVFN
-2428 PTATTMHQLIAEQH
+2428 PTQTTMHQLIAEQH
-2442 YNGKRLFGLANKLNQ
+2442 YNGKRLFGLADKLNQ

-2465 YTRNKNVT
+2465 YTRNKDVT
-2473 VEVNTN
+2473 IEINTN

-2488 DILESINSEDWY
+2488 TIIKSLDGENWKYYE
-2500 SYKNDISNTR
+2500 NDTLNTSALA
-2510 SLTALLFPDNEM
+2510 SLLSTDAEIKLT
-2522 VLDVDLYD
+2522 VDLYD

-2611 VFNKIQSINENM
+2611 IFNKIQSINENM

-2638 FFALTHMYNTVLNDG
+2638 FFALTHMYNTVLNDE

-2685 LIESLAD
+2685 LMESLAD
-2692 AENGNFTT
+2692 AENGNFIT

-2784 SGCRTILGALDYL
+2784 SGCGTIISALDYL
-2797 HKDPLEQLSRFNTF
+2797 HRDPLDQLARFNTF

-2840 IADDYNEKL
+2840 IDDYNEKL
-2849 PLLRQLAFKDN
+2849 PLLRQLAYKSN
-2860 AVQLIEDLRSKVNQI
+2860 AIQLIEDLRSKVNQI
-2875 SSVIQTEEEF
+2875 SSVIQTKDEF

-2908 ELDSG
+2908 ELNSG
-2913 SYDTVYGKSVIATDL
+2913 NYDTVYGKSVIATDL

-2941 GKILKLNKEVST
+2941 GKILRLNQEVKT

-2974 QLARVKNRGGSDTHG
+2974 QLARVENRGSYYSHG
-2989 ATEDEL
+2989 ATKDEL

-3032 RVLTTDPQYRGYM
+3032 RVLTTDPQYKGYM
-3045 ETLYMTHQGLLN
+3045 ETLYMAHQGLLN

-3089 GNNYVDYKLRQSWM
+3089 GNNYVDYKLRQNWM

-3154 MEQTLIPKLKADP
+3154 MEQTLIPKFKADP
-3167 ALKNN
+3167 ALKDN

-3224 TYDPIRDAK
+3224 TYDLIRDAK
-3233 GNTFVIKD
+3233 GNTFAIKD

-3259 LHKIFEDYLDSY
+3259 LHKIFEDYLDSGL
-3271 RAQSYK
+3271 AQSYK

-3292 LVKTCTDEWLA
+3292 LVNTCTDEWLA

-3326 LLYKKKEKKSKG
+3326 ILYKKKEKKSKG
-3338 GYDYDV
+3338 EYDYDF
-3344 EQGMDD
+3344 EQDMDD
-3350 IFMNDMGFDPEGGK
+3350 AFINDMGFDPEGGK

-3371 NYVKQESSALAKR
+3371 NYVKQQSSALAKR

-3394 KYNAIGLQVM
+3394 KYNVIGLQVM

-3417 YEIRNG
+3417 YEIRDG

-3439 FLKKIKDRKG
+3439 FIKLMKDRKG
-3449 ILPTKLI
+3449 VLPTKQI
-3456 LGTDRVTEVINEE
+3456 LGTNGFTTVIDEK

>member
-1 MAKCSLKKSPNGAY
+1 MAKCSLKKSPNGVY
-15 GGYSQESIEELEGFA
+15 GGYSQESVEELESFV
-30 TTAFNEAIMQV
+30 TTAFNEALMNAG
-41 TDDDNGGL
+41 DGSNGGL
-49 YKKAIRDALH
+49 IKKAVRDALH
-59 KIGDQYSMNQLDKVT
+59 KIGDQYSMSQLDKIA
-74 EIVKNLIETAED
+74 EITQNLLYNSED
-86 LIWINDYL
+86 LVFLKEYI

-121 EEGETLA
+121 EESETLA

-199 SLDEFTPDI
+199 LLDEFTPGI

-222 VRKAIRVFG
+222 VRKAIKIFG

-236 RIQSDRDTDDYKI
+236 KIQLNRDTEDYKI

-263 KMLLGKA
+263 RMLLGKA

-302 NEDVVLEQEIG
+302 NDDVVLEQEIG

-350 KDSVYNPAI
+350 KDSVYNPVT
-359 SDIIFTRLYD
+359 SDITFRRLD
-369 RYQNLSNS
+369 NRYQNLSNS

-419 DALVKLNFTDEDL
+419 DTLVRLNFTDEDL
-432 NKMYSLYKGIFDPNP
+432 NKMYSLYKGIFAP
-447 NGKSIQAIQAKEDY
+447 NGNSIQTIQAKEDY

-474 DSISSVKF
+474 DSINSVKF

-501 AENVRRSI
+501 AENVRKSI

-542 AGNFS
+542 ANNFS
-547 GITYDIPG
+547 GITC
-555 TIPGT
+555 TIPDIG
-560 SIMTVKVDELGNVI
+560 ITVVVDELGNSI
-574 TYRDNSGKPLDSETI
+574 SYRDKSGNLLSSKEI
-589 EGLIK
+589 EELI
-594 DLQRDPQKEESLWQ
+594 DPQKADPQKAESLWQ
-608 FIDDNLAIGVSYDI
+608 FIDDNLAIGVSYDTN
-622 DLRNALKT
+622 LRKTLKM
-630 YLGNSTVQDLLK
+630 YLAGRTIQDLLK

-659 RSHGKAALNDLFDNI
+659 RSHGKAALNNLFDDI

-687 LMEMGLYSDAMV
+687 LMEMGLYGEAMT
-699 PILNNIAKAKA
+699 PILDNIAKAKA

-747 IKSYNWVGN
+747 IKSYNWNGN
-756 NKVNPF
+756 GKINPF

-845 CIDLMQKVSSKHPE
+845 CVDLRQKVISQHPE
-859 LNDRQFIDLDSKE
+859 LNGRQFIDLNSEE
-872 LQTLTSEQLGYYFKA
+872 LQKLTSEQLGHYFKA

-892 QEDFYKLF
+892 QKDFDKLF

-907 HLGIT
+907 HLAIY

-934 YNDTHNDVIQ
+934 YNDTNNDVIQ

-1029 FAKIN
+1029 FAKVN

-1052 NPHSWNIELH
+1052 DPHSWNIELH

-1098 PIIYKHPKLGLTT
+1098 PIIYKHPKLGLST
-1111 FLQNSPQAAN
+1111 FLQNNPQAAN

-1132 KRDAFIEVQTGVEKS
+1132 KRDAFIEAQTGVEKS

-1157 YYDTNPKWIKTKENY
+1157 YYDTNPEWTKTKENY

-1209 IVLKMFPQD
+1209 TVLKMFPQD

-1305 EFQLNQIDGVPSI
+1305 EFQLNQIDGVPTV

-1326 LKSDVYTVQADVD
+1326 LKSDVYTIQADVD

-1465 DNTYSILEQEVDENG
+1465 NNTYSILEQEVDENG
-1480 EAKGG
+1480 ETKGN
-1485 EDLTQVQVNSN
+1485 ENIIQVQVNSN

-1536 KERVIKAQTA
+1536 KEGVIRAQTA
-1546 DNVIKAQTADDVIQP
+1546 NDVIQP

-1578 GAANINPVSSFFNRK
+1578 GAANINPVSSFFNRN

-1659 DEMGDLLNGFS
+1659 EEMGDLLNGFS
-1670 DNFNAAVTETIMKSL
+1670 DSFNAAVTETIMKSL

-1713 SINKTNYADID
+1713 SINKTNYANID

-1770 MYKVPAKDKDGNKL
+1770 MYKVPAKDKDGNIL
-1784 LNSDGSTVY
+1784 LNEDGSTVY

-1803 EYNTENAFEIMEQ
+1803 EYDTENAFEVMEQ
-1816 LQAETQPLSYNTDET
+1816 LQAETKPLSYNTNEK

-1846 LVTFSDGVNKS
+1846 LVTFSDGT

-1888 GYRKLIDYLNGV
+1888 GYRTLIDYLNGV
-1900 FDKETGA
+1900 VYYDTGA
-1907 TNQITEVKEFLLGGQ
+1907 TSQITEVKEFLIGGQ

-1948 DYFEARESKDPRR
+1948 DYFEAREAKDPRR
-1961 KVLEILSK
+1961 KVLKILSK

-2001 NFNGIF
+2001 NFEGIF

-2035 ALNPEN
+2035 ALNPDN
-2041 TESLNVLI
+2041 TEPLNVLI
-2049 NNRVVTVQPSTID
+2049 NNKVVTVQPSTID

-2154 DSDGHVFRVNSDGD
+2154 DSDGHVFRVNSDGN
-2168 IMHPMYSENDKI
+2168 IMHPMYSKNDKI

-2196 TWKDSKGNEVK
+2196 TWKDSNGNEVK

-2278 AKIGDYDKQVD
+2278 SKIDNYDKQVD
-2289 YLDKLTKYEDLI
+2289 YLDELTKYENLI
-2301 KGDIKNPA
+2301 KGDTKNPA

-2414 FPTGDKIKVEEIHD
+2414 FPTGEKIDQYLVFN
-2428 PTATTMHQLIAEQH
+2428 PTQTTMHQLIAEQH
-2442 YNGKRLFGLANKLNQ
+2442 YNGKRLFGLADKLNQ

-2465 YTRNKNVT
+2465 YTRNKDVT
-2473 VEVNTN
+2473 IEINTN

-2488 DILESINSEDWY
+2488 TIIKSLDGENWKYYE
-2500 SYKNDISNTR
+2500 NDTLNTSALA
-2510 SLTALLFPDNEM
+2510 SLLSTDAEIKLT
-2522 VLDVDLYD
+2522 VDLYD

-2590 AKNLTKESP
+2590 AKNLTKASP

-2611 VFNKIQSINENM
+2611 IFNKIQSINENM

-2638 FFALTHMYNTVLNDG
+2638 FFALTHMYNTVLNDEH
-2653 NTSNEEKE
+2653 TSNEEKE

-2685 LIESLAD
+2685 LMESLAD

-2811 DLSTYNEGKPKDQK
+2811 DLSIYNEGKPKDQK

-2840 IADDYNEKL
+2840 IIDDYNEKL
-2849 PLLRQLAFKDN
+2849 PLLRQLAHQSN
-2860 AVQLIEDLRSKVNQI
+2860 AIQLIEDLRSKVNQI
-2875 SSVIQTEEEF
+2875 SSVIQTKDEF

-2908 ELDSG
+2908 ELNSG
-2913 SYDTVYGKSVIATDL
+2913 NYDTVYGKSVIATDL

-2941 GKILKLNKEVST
+2941 GKILRLNQEVKT

-2974 QLARVKNRGGSDTHG
+2974 QLTRVKNRGGSDTHS
-2989 ATEDEL
+2989 ATKDEL

-3032 RVLTTDPQYRGYM
+3032 RVLTTDPQYKGYM
-3045 ETLYMTHQGLLN
+3045 ETLYMAHQGLLN

-3089 GNNYVDYKLRQSWM
+3089 GNNYVDYKLRQKWM

-3154 MEQTLIPKLKADP
+3154 MEQTLIPRLKTDPKLK
-3167 ALKNN
+3167 KN

-3224 TYDPIRDAK
+3224 TYNLIRDAK
-3233 GNTFVIKD
+3233 GNTFAIKD

-3259 LHKIFEDYLDSY
+3259 LHKIFEDYLDSGL
-3271 RAQSYK
+3271 AQSYK

-3292 LVKTCTDEWLA
+3292 LVNTCTDEWLA

-3326 LLYKKKEKKSKG
+3326 ILYKKKEKKSKDE
-3338 GYDYDV
+3338 YDYDF
-3344 EQGMDD
+3344 EQDD
-3350 IFMNDMGFDPEGGK
+3350 AFINDMGFDPEGGK

-3371 NYVKQESSALAKR
+3371 NYVKQQSSALAKR

-3394 KYNAIGLQVM
+3394 KYDAIGLQVM

-3417 YEIRNG
+3417 YEIRDDK
-3423 RPVIVNM
+3423 PVIVNM

-3439 FLKKIKDRKG
+3439 FIKLIKDRKG
-3449 ILPTKLI
+3449 VLPTKQI
-3456 LGTDRVTEVINEE
+3456 LGTDGFTTVINEE

>member
-1 MAKCSLKKSPNGAY
+1 MAKCSLKKSPNGVY
-15 GGYSQESIEELEGFA
+15 GGYSQESVEELESFV
-30 TTAFNEAIMQV
+30 TTAFNEALMNAG
-41 TDDDNGGL
+41 DGSNGGL
-49 YKKAIRDALH
+49 IKKAVRDALH
-59 KIGDQYSMNQLDKVT
+59 KIGDQYSMSQLDKIA
-74 EIVKNLIETAED
+74 EITQNLLDNSED
-86 LIWINDYL
+86 LVFLKEYI

-162 DREHGRI
+162 DREHGNI
-169 VKNASDANQNIRD
+169 VKNARDANQNIRD

-199 SLDEFTPDI
+199 LLDEFTPDI

-222 VRKAIRVFG
+222 VRKAIKIFG

-236 RIQSDRDTDDYKI
+236 KIQLNRDTDDYQI

-263 KMLLGKA
+263 RMLLGKA

-302 NEDVVLEQEIG
+302 NDDVVLEQEIG

-350 KDSVYNPAI
+350 KDSVYNPVT
-359 SDIIFTRLYD
+359 SDITFRRLD
-369 RYQNLSNS
+369 NRYQNLYNS
-377 GLLTQHELDLIQGKS
+377 GLLTQHELDLVQGKS

-419 DALVKLNFTDEDL
+419 DTLVRLNFTYEDL
-432 NKMYSLYKGIFDPNP
+432 NKMYSLYKGIFAP
-447 NGKSIQAIQAKEDY
+447 NGNSIQTIQAKEDY

-474 DSISSVKF
+474 DSINSVKF

-532 LYKIQTLANK
+532 LYKIQTLADK
-542 AGNFS
+542 ANNFS
-547 GITYDIPG
+547 GITC
-555 TIPGT
+555 TIPDIG
-560 SIMTVKVDELGNVI
+560 ITVVVDELGNSI
-574 TYRDNSGKPLDSETI
+574 SYRDKSGNLLSSKEI
-589 EGLIK
+589 EDLI
-594 DLQRDPQKEESLWQ
+594 DPQKADPQKAESLWQ
-608 FIDDNLAIGVSYDI
+608 FIDDNLAIGVSYDTN
-622 DLRNALKT
+622 LRKTLKM
-630 YLGNSTVQDLLK
+630 YLAGRTIQDLLK

-659 RSHGKAALNDLFDNI
+659 RSHGKAALNNLFDDI

-687 LMEMGLYSDAMV
+687 LMEMRLYGEAMT
-699 PILNNIAKAKA
+699 PILDNIAKAKA

-747 IKSYNWVGN
+747 IKSYNWNGN
-756 NKVNPF
+756 GKINPF

-845 CIDLMQKVSSKHPE
+845 CVDLRQKVISQHPE
-859 LNDRQFIDLDSKE
+859 LNGRQFIDLNSEE
-872 LQTLTSEQLGYYFKA
+872 LQKLTSEQLGHYFKA

-892 QEDFYKLF
+892 QKDFDKLF

-907 HLGIT
+907 HLAIY

-1029 FAKIN
+1029 FAKVN

-1052 NPHSWNIELH
+1052 DPHSWNIELH

-1098 PIIYKHPKLGLTT
+1098 PIIYKHPKLGLST
-1111 FLQNSPQAAN
+1111 FLQNNPQAAN
-1121 YLMDFDDFFNE
+1121 YLIDFDDFFNE
-1132 KRDAFIEVQTGVEKS
+1132 KRDTFIEAQTGVEKS

-1157 YYDTNPKWIKTKENY
+1157 YYDTNPEWIKTKENY

-1209 IVLKMFPQD
+1209 TVLKMFPQD

-1270 LTKEMD
+1270 LTKEMN

-1305 EFQLNQIDGVPSI
+1305 EFQLNQIDGVPTV

-1326 LKSDVYTVQADVD
+1326 LKSDVYTIQADVD

-1415 KKWKNADGSQHIM
+1415 KQWKNADGSQHIM

-1465 DNTYSILEQEVDENG
+1465 NNTYSILEQEVDENG
-1480 EAKGG
+1480 ETKGN
-1485 EDLTQVQVNSN
+1485 ENIIQVQVNSN

-1536 KERVIKAQTA
+1536 KEG
-1546 DNVIKAQTADDVIQP
+1546 VIKAQTADDVIQP

-1578 GAANINPVSSFFNRK
+1578 GAANINPVSSFFNRN

-1639 ATNLYNALYSLS
+1639 ASNLYNALYSLS

-1659 DEMGDLLNGFS
+1659 EEMGDLLNGFS
-1670 DNFNAAVTETIMKSL
+1670 DSFNAAVTETIMKSL

-1713 SINKTNYADID
+1713 SINKTNYANID

-1770 MYKVPAKDKDGNKL
+1770 MYKVPAKDKDGNIL
-1784 LNSDGSTVY
+1784 LNEDGSTVY

-1803 EYNTENAFEIMEQ
+1803 EYDTENAFEVMEQ
-1816 LQAETQPLSYNTDET
+1816 LQAETEPLSYNTDEKE
-1831 GLITSMPDVKIGRKY
+1831 LITSMPDVKIGRKY
-1846 LVTFSDGVNKS
+1846 LVTFADGT

-1900 FDKETGA
+1900 VDEETGA
-1907 TNQITEVKEFLLGGQ
+1907 TSQITEVKEFLIGGQ

-1948 DYFEARESKDPRR
+1948 DYFEAREAKDPRR

-2001 NFNGIF
+2001 NFEGIF

-2035 ALNPEN
+2035 ALNPDN
-2041 TESLNVLI
+2041 TEPLNVLI
-2049 NNRVVTVQPSTID
+2049 NNKVVTVQPSTID

-2113 DGQLVY
+2113 DRQLVY

-2154 DSDGHVFRVNSDGD
+2154 DSDGHVFRVNSDGN
-2168 IMHPMYSENDKI
+2168 IMHPMYSKNDKI

-2196 TWKDSKGNEVK
+2196 TWKDSNGNEVE
-2207 NPDIKKIRG
+2207 NPDIKKVRG

-2269 KANNFAKRL
+2269 KANGFAKRL
-2278 AKIGDYDKQVD
+2278 AKIDNYDKQVD
-2289 YLDKLTKYEDLI
+2289 YLDELTKYENLI
-2301 KGDIKNPA
+2301 KGDTKNPA

-2414 FPTGDKIKVEEIHD
+2414 FPTGEKIDQYLVFN
-2428 PTATTMHQLIAEQH
+2428 PTQTTMHQLIAEQY
-2442 YNGKRLFGLANKLNQ
+2442 YNGKRLFGLADKLNQ

-2465 YTRNKNVT
+2465 YTRNKDVT
-2473 VEVNTN
+2473 IEINTN

-2488 DILESINSEDWY
+2488 TIIKSLDGENWKYYE
-2500 SYKNDISNTR
+2500 NDTLNTSALA
-2510 SLTALLFPDNEM
+2510 SLLSTDAEIKLT
-2522 VLDVDLYD
+2522 VDLYD

-2590 AKNLTKESP
+2590 AKNLTKASP

-2611 VFNKIQSINENM
+2611 IFNKIQSINENM

-2638 FFALTHMYNTVLNDG
+2638 FFALTHMYNTVLNDE

-2685 LIESLAD
+2685 LMESLAD
-2692 AENGNFTT
+2692 AENGNFIT

-2811 DLSTYNEGKPKDQK
+2811 DLSIYNEGKPKDQK

-2840 IADDYNEKL
+2840 IIDDYNEKL
-2849 PLLRQLAFKDN
+2849 PLLRQLAHQSN
-2860 AVQLIEDLRSKVNQI
+2860 AIQLIEDLRSKVNQI
-2875 SSVIQTEEEF
+2875 SSVIQTKDEF

-2898 MEQYIADVKL
+2898 MEQYITDVKL
-2908 ELDSG
+2908 ELNSG
-2913 SYDTVYGKSVIATDL
+2913 NYDTVYGKSVIATDL

-2941 GKILKLNKEVST
+2941 GKILRLNQEVKT

-2962 ANIEEVITRRLR
+2962 ANIEKVITRRLR
-2974 QLARVKNRGGSDTHG
+2974 QLARVKNRGGSDTHS
-2989 ATEDEL
+2989 ATKDEL

-3010 DEVYQQEK
+3010 DEVYQMEK
-3018 IAQYDRIKQSYNVL
+3018 IVQYDRIKQSYNVL
-3032 RVLTTDPQYRGYM
+3032 RVLTTDPQYKGYM
-3045 ETLYMTHQGLLN
+3045 ETLYMAHQGLLN

-3089 GNNYVDYKLRQSWM
+3089 GNNYVDYKLRQKWM

-3154 MEQTLIPKLKADP
+3154 MEQTLIPRLKADP
-3167 ALKNN
+3167 ILKDN

-3224 TYDPIRDAK
+3224 TYNLIRDAK
-3233 GNTFVIKD
+3233 GNTFAIKD

-3259 LHKIFEDYLDSY
+3259 LHKIFEDYLDSGL
-3271 RAQSYK
+3271 AQSYK

-3292 LVKTCTDEWLA
+3292 LVNTCTDEWLA

-3326 LLYKKKEKKSKG
+3326 ILYKKKEKKSKDE
-3338 GYDYDV
+3338 YDYDF
-3344 EQGMDD
+3344 EQDD
-3350 IFMNDMGFDPEGGK
+3350 AFINDMGFDPEGGK

-3371 NYVKQESSALAKR
+3371 NYVKQQSSALAKR

-3394 KYNAIGLQVM
+3394 KYDAIGLQVM
-3404 PTTLELTKQYPIT
+3404 PATLELTKQYPIT
-3417 YEIRNG
+3417 YEIRDDK
-3423 RPVIVNM
+3423 PVIVNM

-3439 FLKKIKDRKG
+3439 FIKLMKDRKG
-3449 ILPTKLI
+3449 VLPTKQI
-3456 LGTDRVTEVINEE
+3456 LGTDGFTTVINEE

>member
-1 MAKCSLKKSPNGAY
+1 MAKCSLKKSPNGVY
-15 GGYSQESIEELEGFA
+15 GGYSQESIEELEGFV
-30 TTAFNEAIMQV
+30 TTAFNEALMNAG
-41 TDDDNGGL
+41 DGSNGGL
-49 YKKAIRDALH
+49 IKKAVRDALH
-59 KIGDQYSMNQLDKVT
+59 KIGDQYSMNQLDKIA
-74 EIVKNLIETAED
+74 EITQKLIDNSED
-86 LIWINDYL
+86 LVFLNEYI

-162 DREHGRI
+162 DREHGVI
-169 VKNASDANQNIRD
+169 VKNAGDANRNIRD
-182 YKNELW
+182 YKNKLW
-188 QDIKQYLIGKG
+188 GDIKEYLIGKG

-222 VRKAIRVFG
+222 VRKAIRIFG

-236 RIQSDRDTDDYKI
+236 KIQSDRDTDDYKI

-263 KMLLGKA
+263 RMLLGKA

-324 YYQYKNDAETGQYI
+324 YYQYRNDAETGQYI

-350 KDSVYNPAI
+350 KESVYNPVT
-359 SDIIFTRLYD
+359 SDITFRRLD
-369 RYQNLSNS
+369 NRYQNLFNS

-419 DALVKLNFTDEDL
+419 DTLVRLNFTDEDL
-432 NKMYSLYKGIFDPNP
+432 NKMYSLYKGIFAPKD
-447 NGKSIQAIQAKEDY
+447 KSIQAIQAKEDY

-474 DSISSVKF
+474 DSINSVKF

-522 SSLFKEREAK
+522 SSLFKEREVK
-532 LYKIQTLANK
+532 LYNIQTLADK
-542 AGNFS
+542 ANTFS
-547 GITYDIPG
+547 GITC
-555 TIPGT
+555 TIPDIG
-560 SIMTVKVDELGNVI
+560 IIVEVNELGNYI
-574 TYRDNSGKPLDSETI
+574 SYKDEFGKLLSSEEIERLIDNPKV
-589 EGLIK
+589 
-594 DLQRDPQKEESLWQ
+594 ESLWQ
-608 FIDDNLAIGVSYDI
+608 FIDDNLSIGVSYDT
-622 DLRNALKT
+622 DLRKALKMYSVGHT
-630 YLGNSTVQDLLK
+630 IQDLLK

-687 LMEMGLYSDAMV
+687 LMEMGLYSDAMT
-699 PILNNIAKAKA
+699 PILDNISKAKA

-756 NKVNPF
+756 DKVNPF

-833 SVNSDKNAINRM
+833 SVNSDKNTINRM
-845 CIDLMQKVSSKHPE
+845 CVDLMQKVDSKHPE
-859 LNDRQFIDLDSKE
+859 LNGKQFIDLDSKE
-872 LQTLTSEQLGYYFKA
+872 LQTLTSEQLGHYFKA

-892 QEDFYKLF
+892 QKDFDKLF

-907 HLGIT
+907 HLAIY

-934 YNDTHNDVIQ
+934 YNDTHNNVIQ
-944 LIDQTHYSVDKK
+944 LIDQTHYSIDKK

-1016 DNYKDWVHNGKMV
+1016 DNYKDWIHNGKMV
-1029 FAKIN
+1029 FAKVN

-1052 NPHSWNIELH
+1052 DPHSWNIELH

-1098 PIIYKHPKLGLTT
+1098 PIIYKHPKLGLST
-1111 FLQNSPQAAN
+1111 FLQNNPQAAN

-1132 KRDAFIEVQTGVEKS
+1132 KRDAFIEAQTHVEKS
-1147 IPFSDDEGYI
+1147 IPFSDDEGYV
-1157 YYDTNPKWIKTKENY
+1157 YYDTNPEWTKAKENY

-1218 FSKVLTMSQ
+1218 FS
-1227 EEAVARGMDPDWKNT
+1227 
-1242 IDTTLNGL
+1242 
-1250 IVPKIE
+1250 
-1256 FKSGEYF
+1256 
-1263 DKAFSSY
+1263 SY

-1290 AAQHKRNVSYTATMH
+1290 AAQHKRNVSYTAVMH
-1305 EFQLNQIDGVPSI
+1305 EFQLNQIDGVPSV

-1404 FYRNMMYNMTS
+1404 FYRNMMYNMTG
-1415 KKWKNADGSQHIM
+1415 KKWKNADGSQYIM

-1434 KDFEGNDIDYGDF
+1434 KDFEDNDIDYGDF

-1465 DNTYSILEQEVDENG
+1465 NNTYSILEQEVDENG
-1480 EAKGG
+1480 EAKGN
-1485 EDLTQVQVNSN
+1485 ENTIQVQVNSN

-1536 KERVIKAQTA
+1536 KEGVIR
-1546 DNVIKAQTADDVIQP
+1546 AQTADDIIQP

-1578 GAANINPVSSFFNRK
+1578 GAANINPVSSFFSRN

-1670 DNFNAAVTETIMKSL
+1670 DSFNAAVTETIMKSL

-1737 VVSSLTSA
+1737 VVSSLTAA

-1770 MYKVPAKDKDGNKL
+1770 MYKVPAKDKDGNIL
-1784 LNSDGSTVY
+1784 LNEDGSTVY

-1803 EYNTENAFEIMEQ
+1803 EYDTENAFEIMEQ
-1816 LQAETQPLSYNTDET
+1816 LQAETGPLSYNTDET

-1857 TKVINVTLPH
+1857 TKVVNVTLPH

-1888 GYRKLIDYLNGV
+1888 GYRKLIDYLNGIV
-1900 FDKETGA
+1900 NEETGV
-1907 TNQITEVKEFLLGGQ
+1907 TNQITEVKEFLIGGQ

-1969 YDKNQELKAAII
+1969 YDKDQELKAAII

-2020 YALKFLNREMQRQLA
+2020 YALKFLNREMQRQLT

-2041 TESLNVLI
+2041 TEPLNVLI
-2049 NNRVVTVQPSTID
+2049 NNKVVTVQPSTID

-2147 IQWFKYV
+2147 IQWFRYV
-2154 DSDGHVFRVNSDGD
+2154 DSDGHVFRVNSDGN

-2269 KANNFAKRL
+2269 KANNFVKRL
-2278 AKIGDYDKQVD
+2278 AKIGNYDKQVD

-2301 KGDIKNPA
+2301 KGDTKNPA

-2376 AVSIQTFDINRNGI
+2376 AVSIQTFDINSNGI

-2401 SPALLKASEKYLP
+2401 SPALLKVSEKYLP
-2414 FPTGDKIKVEEIHD
+2414 FPTGDRIKVEEIHD
-2428 PTATTMHQLIAEQH
+2428 PTITTMHQLIAKQH
-2442 YNGKRLFGLANKLNQ
+2442 YDGKRLFGLANKLNQ

-2465 YTRNKNVT
+2465 YTRNKDVI

-2500 SYKNDISNTR
+2500 SYEDDISNTR
-2510 SLTALLFPDNEM
+2510 ALTTLLFPDNEM

-2590 AKNLTKESP
+2590 AKNLTKASP

-2638 FFALTHMYNTVLNDG
+2638 FFALTHMYNTVLNDE
-2653 NTSNEEKE
+2653 NTSNQEKE

-2754 VPVDTLFKIMTSPLA
+2754 VPVDTLFKIMTSPFA

-2784 SGCRTILGALDYL
+2784 SGCGTIIGALDYL
-2797 HKDPLEQLSRFNTF
+2797 HKDPLDQLARFNTF

-2840 IADDYNEKL
+2840 IIDDYNEKL
-2849 PLLRQLAFKDN
+2849 PLLRQLAYKSN
-2860 AVQLIEDLRSKVNQI
+2860 AIQLIEDLRSKVNQI
-2875 SSVIQTEEEF
+2875 SGVIQTEDEF

-2898 MEQYIADVKL
+2898 MEQYIADIKL

-2913 SYDTVYGKSVIATDL
+2913 SYDTVYGKSIIATDL

-2941 GKILKLNKEVST
+2941 GKILRLNQEVKT

-2974 QLARVKNRGGSDTHG
+2974 QLARVENRGSYYSHG
-2989 ATEDEL
+2989 ATKDEL

-3032 RVLTTDPQYRGYM
+3032 RVLTTDPQYKGYM
-3045 ETLYMTHQGLLN
+3045 ETLYMAHQGLLN

-3089 GNNYVDYKLRQSWM
+3089 GNNYVDYKLRQNWM

-3154 MEQTLIPKLKADP
+3154 MEQTLIPRLKADP
-3167 ALKNN
+3167 TLKDN

-3224 TYDPIRDAK
+3224 TYDLIRDAK
-3233 GNTFVIKD
+3233 GHTFAIKD

-3259 LHKIFEDYLDSY
+3259 LHKIFEDYLDSGL
-3271 RAQSYK
+3271 AQSYK

-3344 EQGMDD
+3344 EQDMDD

-3384 DYSFFSNPEI
+3384 DYSFFSNPEV
-3394 KYNAIGLQVM
+3394 KYNTSGFQVLS
-3404 PTTLELTKQYPIT
+3404 TKSELINQHPIT
-3417 YEIRNG
+3417 YEVRDG
-3423 RPVIVNM
+3423 KPVLVNI
-3430 GGNKEVVDK
+3430 GGDGEIAKK
-3439 FLKKIKDRKG
+3439 FMKLMKDRKG
-3449 ILPTKLI
+3449 ILPTKQI
-3456 LGTDRVTEVINEE
+3456 LGTDGFTAVINEE

-3477 IINCE
+3477 IINCG

>member
-1 MAKCSLKKSPNGAY
+1 MAKCSLKKLANGD
-15 GGYSQESIEELEGFA
+15 YSQESIQELREFA
-30 TTAFNEAIMQV
+30 IDAFNEAFMNIP
-41 TDDDNGGL
+41 DDTNGGL
-49 YKKAIRDALH
+49 IKKAVRDALH
-59 KIGDQYSMNQLDKVT
+59 KIGDQYSMNQLDKVAKT
-74 EIVKNLIETAED
+74 IED
-86 LIWINDYL
+86 LLDEDESLIIINEFL

-162 DREHGRI
+162 DREHGNI
-169 VKNASDANQNIRD
+169 VKNAADANQNIRE
-182 YKNELW
+182 YKNKLW
-188 QDIKQYLIGKG
+188 QDIKEYLIDKG
-199 SLDEFTPDI
+199 FLDEFTPDI
-208 YEDGEYTGV
+208 YEDGEYTNV
-217 FEDEE
+217 FEDEA
-222 VRKAIRVFG
+222 VRKAVRIFD

-236 RIQSDRDTDDYKI
+236 RIQQDRDTDNYKI

-277 ENTFS
+277 ENVFS

-324 YYQYKNDAETGQYI
+324 YYQYKNDTKTEQYI

-350 KDSVYNPAI
+350 KDSVYNPAT
-359 SDIIFTRLYD
+359 SDITFSKLYD
-369 RYQNLSNS
+369 RYQKLSNS
-377 GLLTQHELDLIQGKS
+377 ELLTQHELDIIQGKS

-419 DALVKLNFTDEDL
+419 DALTKLNFTDEDL
-432 NKMYSLYKGIFDPNP
+432 NKMYSLYKGIFAPKGN
-447 NGKSIQAIQAKEDY
+447 SIQAIQAKEDY
-461 RAQNYYNLITQVV
+461 RAQNYYNLLTQVV
-474 DSISSVKF
+474 DSINSVKF

-555 TIPGT
+555 TGI
-560 SIMTVKVDELGNVI
+560 TVIVDELGNAI
-574 TYRDNSGKPLDSETI
+574 TYRDKSGKLLDPKTI
-589 EGLIK
+589 ENLIE
-594 DLQRDPQKEESLWQ
+594 DPQISESLWQ
-608 FIDDNLAIGVSYDI
+608 FIDTNLAIGISYDTN
-622 DLRNALKT
+622 LRKALKM
-630 YLGNSTVQDLLK
+630 YLGDRTVQDLLK

-659 RSHGKAALNDLFDNI
+659 RSHGKAQLNDLFDNI
-674 YKGYPNKPKYNSE
+674 YKGYANKPKYNSE
-687 LMEMGLYSDAMV
+687 LMEMGLYGDVMI
-699 PILNNIAKAKA
+699 PILNNIARAKS

-747 IKSYNWVGN
+747 IKSYKWNGN
-756 NKVNPF
+756 GKINPF
-762 SKMSLMQPGVFR
+762 SNMSLMQPGVFR

-812 TTKKDVRGDVV
+812 TVKKDVRGDVV

-833 SVNSDKNAINRM
+833 SVNSDKNTINRM
-845 CIDLMQKVSSKHPE
+845 CIDLMQKVISTHPE
-859 LNDRQFIDLDSKE
+859 LNGRQFIDLDSKE
-872 LQTLTSEQLGYYFKA
+872 LQTLTSEQLGHYFKA
-887 VNQNI
+887 VNYNI
-892 QEDFYKLF
+892 QKDFDKLF
-900 NWINGKY
+900 NWINNKY
-907 HLGIT
+907 HLGIF

-920 YSNPADQLYQWVKE
+920 YSNPADQIYQWVKE
-934 YNDTHNDVIQ
+934 YNDTNNDVIQ
-944 LIDQTHYSVDKK
+944 LIDQTHYTVDKK

-1000 IRLIDGTNSS
+1000 IRLVDGTNSS
-1010 AKTYLK
+1010 AKTYLR

-1029 FAKIN
+1029 FAKVN

-1052 NPHSWNIELH
+1052 DPHSWNIELH

-1111 FLQNSPQAAN
+1111 FLQNNPQAAN

-1132 KRDAFIEVQTGVEKS
+1132 KRDAFIEWKTGVEKS
-1147 IPFSDDEGYI
+1147 IPFSDDEGHV
-1157 YYDTNPKWIKTKENY
+1157 YYDTNPEWTKTKENY
-1172 LIQNQNNPEFQDFVK
+1172 LIQNQNNPEFQDFIK

-1227 EEAVARGMDPDWKNT
+1227 EEAVARGMDPDWKNA

-1290 AAQHKRNVSYTATMH
+1290 AAQHKRNVSYTAAMH
-1305 EFQLNQIDGVPSI
+1305 EFQLNQIDGVPSV

-1404 FYRNMMYNMTS
+1404 FYRNMMYNMTN
-1415 KKWKNADGSQHIM
+1415 KRWKNADGTQYIM
-1428 RDGGIL
+1428 REGGIL
-1434 KDFEGNDIDYGDF
+1434 KDFEDNDIDYGDF

-1465 DNTYSILEQEVDENG
+1465 NNTYSILEQEVDENG
-1480 EAKGG
+1480 EVKGK
-1485 EDLTQVQVNSN
+1485 EDPIQVQVNSN

-1536 KERVIKAQTA
+1536 KEGVVR
-1546 DNVIKAQTADDVIQP
+1546 AQTADDVIQP

-1593 GLSFMQVEVR
+1593 GLSFMHVEVR

-1659 DEMGDLLNGFS
+1659 DEMGDILEGTS
-1670 DNFNAAVTETIMKSL
+1670 DSFNAAVTETIMKSL

-1700 KNIIKKINAEKQF
+1700 KNIIKKINEERQF
-1713 SINKTNYADID
+1713 SVDKTNFDSID

-1770 MYKVPAKDKDGNKL
+1770 MYKVPAKDKDGNIL
-1784 LNSDGSTVY
+1784 LNEDGSTVY
-1793 KYVTMDAIEK
+1793 KYVTMDAIER
-1803 EYNTENAFEIMEQ
+1803 EYDTENAFEVMEQ
-1816 LQAETQPLSYNTDET
+1816 LQTKTEPLSYNTDET

-1846 LVTFSDGVNKS
+1846 LVTFTDGVNKT

-1867 RVESDT
+1867 RTESDT

-1900 FDKETGA
+1900 VDPKTGV
-1907 TNQITEVKEFLLGGQ
+1907 TSQITEVKEFLLGGQ

-1935 GNRWQMSDLDIVQ
+1935 GNKWQMSDLDIVQ

-1969 YDKNQELKAAII
+1969 YDKDQELKAALI
-1981 KEFNESNNSNKVK
+1981 KEFNESNNSAKVA
-1994 IVNDLND
+1994 IVNALND
-2001 NFNGIF
+2001 NFNEYF

-2041 TESLNVLI
+2041 TEPLNVII
-2049 NNRVVTVQPSTID
+2049 NNKVVTVQPSTID
-2062 ITSYGTVIPKTAASS
+2062 VTSYGTVIPKTAASS

-2099 LAKRLNTKVQDYYK
+2099 LAKRLNTKVQDYYIGK
-2113 DGQLVY
+2113 DLVY

-2136 RGIDNSDFANE
+2136 RGLDNSDFANE
-2147 IQWFKYV
+2147 IQWFKYI

-2216 ITIDQKTGEEI
+2216 IAIDQKTGEEI

-2257 NLLDAARSSKSK
+2257 NLIDAARSSKSR

-2278 AKIGDYDKQVD
+2278 AKISDYDDKGD

-2301 KGDIKNPA
+2301 KGDTKNPA

-2414 FPTGDKIKVEEIHD
+2414 FPTGDRIETKATGN
-2428 PTATTMHQLIAEQH
+2428 PTVTTMHQLIAKQH
-2442 YNGKRLFGLANKLNQ
+2442 YDGKRLFGLANKLNQ

-2465 YTRNKNVT
+2465 YTRNKDVT
-2473 VEVNTN
+2473 IEINTN

-2488 DILESINSEDWY
+2488 TILESINSEDWY
-2500 SYKNDISNTR
+2500 SYKDDISNTR
-2510 SLTALLFPDNEM
+2510 ALANLLSTDGEIKLT
-2522 VLDVDLYD
+2522 VDLYD
-2530 KIENGI
+2530 KIESGI
-2536 IEAIDKHNTY
+2536 IEALNRHNTY

-2590 AKNLTKESP
+2590 AKNLTKASP

-2638 FFALTHMYNTVLNDG
+2638 FFALTHMYNTILNDESV
-2653 NTSNEEKE
+2653 SNSEKE

-2666 VTIGGKTYRGLAN
+2666 VTIGGKTYKGLAN
-2679 VNANQE
+2679 VNVDQK
-2685 LIESLAD
+2685 LIKSLAD
-2692 AENGNFTT
+2692 ATEGNFIA
-2700 LQNYLL
+2700 LQDYLL
-2706 AQEWESDAANEASAF
+2706 AQEWESDAANEKSAF

-2754 VPVDTLFKIMTSPLA
+2754 VPVDTLFKIMTSPFA

-2784 SGCRTILGALDYL
+2784 SGCRTIIGALDYL
-2797 HKDPLEQLSRFNTF
+2797 HKDPLEQLARYNTF

-2825 ILGPADFAWQLLQNS
+2825 ILGPADFAWKLLQDS
-2840 IADDYNEKL
+2840 TIDDYNEKL
-2849 PLLRQLAFKDN
+2849 PLLRQLAYKNN
-2860 AVQLIEDLRSKVNQI
+2860 AIQLIDSLRSKVNQV
-2875 SSVIQTEEEF
+2875 SNVIQTKEEF

-2898 MEQYIADVKL
+2898 MEQYIADVQL
-2908 ELDSG
+2908 EVNSG
-2913 SYDTVYGKSVIATDL
+2913 TYDTVYGKSVIATDL
-2928 ETLALGADEYKEI
+2928 ETLALGADEYKEM
-2941 GKILKLNKEVST
+2941 GKILRLNQEVKT

-2974 QLARVKNRGGSDTHG
+2974 QISRAVNRGSDDYHN
-2989 ATEDEL
+2989 ATKDEL

-3002 IDLEKFLY
+3002 IDLERFLY
-3010 DEVYQQEK
+3010 DEIYQQEK

-3032 RVLTTDPQYRGYM
+3032 RVLTTDPQYKGYV
-3045 ETLYMTHQGLLN
+3045 ETLYMAHQGLLN

-3078 TGNLQQQVLKN
+3078 ANNLQQQVLRN

-3114 STDKMKTYAFIG
+3114 STDKIKTYAFIG

-3131 SQLYFDKTIQL
+3131 SQLYFNKTIQL

-3154 MEQTLIPKLKADP
+3154 MEKTLIPKLKTDP
-3167 ALKNN
+3167 TLKDN

-3210 EMFDIHKDAFNKLA
+3210 EMFDIHKDAFNQLA
-3224 TYDPIRDAK
+3224 TYDLIKDPK
-3233 GNTFVIKD
+3233 GNTFTIQE

-3303 PMSSPYVGGSKVLKY
+3303 PMSSPYVGGSKILKY

-3326 LLYKKKEKKSKG
+3326 LLYKKKEKESNGDYG
-3338 GYDYDV
+3338 GYDQDV
-3344 EQGMDD
+3344 EDD
-3350 IFMNDMGFDPEGGK
+3350 FMNEMGYGPEDGK
-3364 DPMAEIN
+3364 DSMAEIN
-3371 NYVKQESSALAKR
+3371 NYVKQQSSALSKR
-3384 DYSFFSNPEI
+3384 DYSFFSNPEV
-3394 KYNAIGLQVM
+3394 KYNASGFQVLS
-3404 PTTLELTKQYPIT
+3404 TKSELINQHPIT
-3417 YEIRNG
+3417 YEIRDG
-3423 RPVIVNM
+3423 KPVLVNM
-3430 GGNKEVVDK
+3430 GGDVEIAKE
-3439 FLKKIKDRKG
+3439 FIKKMKDRKG
-3449 ILPTKLI
+3449 ILPTKQI
-3456 LGTDRVTEVINEE
+3456 LGTDGGFTTVVDEG

-3477 IINCE
+3477 IINNCE

>member
-1 MAKCSLKKSPNGAY
+1 MAKCSLKKSPNGVY
-15 GGYSQESIEELEGFA
+15 GGYSQESVEELEGFV
-30 TTAFNEAIMQV
+30 TTAFNEALMNAG
-41 TDDDNGGL
+41 DGSNGGL
-49 YKKAIRDALH
+49 IKKAVRDALH
-59 KIGDQYSMNQLDKVT
+59 KIGDQYSMNQLDKIA
-74 EIVKNLIETAED
+74 EITQNLLDNSED
-86 LIWINDYL
+86 LVFLNEYI

-121 EEGETLA
+121 EKGETLA

-188 QDIKQYLIGKG
+188 QDIKQYLIEKG
-199 SLDEFTPDI
+199 LLDEFTPDI

-236 RIQSDRDTDDYKI
+236 KIQLNRDTDDYQI

-263 KMLLGKA
+263 RMLLGKA

-350 KDSVYNPAI
+350 KDSVYNPVTSNI
-359 SDIIFTRLYD
+359 TFSRLD
-369 RYQNLSNS
+369 SRYKNLSDS
-377 GLLTQHELDLIQGKS
+377 GLLTQHELDIIQGKS

-419 DALVKLNFTDEDL
+419 DTLVRLNFTDEDL
-432 NKMYSLYKGIFDPNP
+432 NKMYSLYKGIFAP
-447 NGKSIQAIQAKEDY
+447 NGNSIQTIQAKEDY

-474 DSISSVKF
+474 DSINSVKF

-532 LYKIQTLANK
+532 LYNIQTLADK
-542 AGNFS
+542 ANNFS
-547 GITYDIPG
+547 GITC
-555 TIPGT
+555 TIPNTGV
-560 SIMTVKVDELGNVI
+560 TVTVNELGNSI
-574 TYRDNSGKPLDSETI
+574 TYRDKSGKLLSPKEI
-589 EGLIK
+589 ENLVE
-594 DLQRDPQKEESLWQ
+594 DPQISESLWQ
-608 FIDDNLAIGVSYDI
+608 FIDDNLVIGVSYDT
-622 DLRNALKT
+622 DLRKALKMYSVDHT
-630 YLGNSTVQDLLK
+630 IQDLLK

-687 LMEMGLYSDAMV
+687 LMEMGLYSDAMT
-699 PILNNIAKAKA
+699 PILDNIAKAKA

-747 IKSYNWVGN
+747 IKSYNWIGN
-756 NKVNPF
+756 DKVNPF

-833 SVNSDKNAINRM
+833 SVNSDKNTINRM
-845 CIDLMQKVSSKHPE
+845 CVDLMQKVVSQHPE
-859 LNDRQFIDLDSKE
+859 LNGRQFIDLNSEE
-872 LQTLTSEQLGYYFKA
+872 LQTLTSEQLGHYFKA

-892 QEDFYKLF
+892 QKDFDKLF

-907 HLGIT
+907 HLAIY

-1029 FAKIN
+1029 FAKVN

-1052 NPHSWNIELH
+1052 DPHSWNIELH

-1098 PIIYKHPKLGLTT
+1098 PIIYKHPKLDLST
-1111 FLQNSPQAAN
+1111 FLQKNPQANN
-1121 YLMDFDDFFNE
+1121 YLLDFDDFFNE
-1132 KRDAFIEVQTGVEKS
+1132 RRDAFIEAQTGIEKS
-1147 IPFSDDEGYI
+1147 IPFSDNEG
-1157 YYDTNPKWIKTKENY
+1157 YYDTNPKWVKTKEDY

-1199 QNKILLNSSS
+1199 QNKILLSSSS

-1218 FSKVLTMSQ
+1218 FS
-1227 EEAVARGMDPDWKNT
+1227 
-1242 IDTTLNGL
+1242 
-1250 IVPKIE
+1250 
-1256 FKSGEYF
+1256 
-1263 DKAFSSY
+1263 SY
-1270 LTKEMD
+1270 LNKEVD
-1276 KLLQNETED
+1276 KLLQDETED

-1290 AAQHKRNVSYTATMH
+1290 AAQHKRNVSYTAAMH
-1305 EFQLNQIDGVPSI
+1305 EFQLNQIDGVPSV
-1318 YNMAIMSD
+1318 YNMAVMSD

-1404 FYRNMMYNMTS
+1404 FYRNMMYNMTG

-1465 DNTYSILEQEVDENG
+1465 NNTYSILEQEVDENG
-1480 EAKGG
+1480 EAKGN
-1485 EDLTQVQVNSN
+1485 ENTIQVQVNSN

-1536 KERVIKAQTA
+1536 KEGVIR
-1546 DNVIKAQTADDVIQP
+1546 AQTADDIIQP

-1573 GAVKH
+1573 GAVKQ
-1578 GAANINPVSSFFNRK
+1578 GAANINPVSSFFNRN

-1670 DNFNAAVTETIMKSL
+1670 DSFNAAVTETIMKSL
-1685 INASATDGDMLQLVA
+1685 VNASATDGDMLQLVA

-1770 MYKVPAKDKDGNKL
+1770 MYKVPAKDKDDNIL
-1784 LNSDGSTVY
+1784 LNEDGSTVY
-1793 KYVTMDAIEK
+1793 KYVTMDSIEK
-1803 EYNTENAFEIMEQ
+1803 EYDTENAFEVMEQ

-1900 FDKETGA
+1900 VDPKTGV
-1907 TNQITEVKEFLLGGQ
+1907 TSQITEVKEFLLGGQ

-1948 DYFEARESKDPRR
+1948 DYFEAREAKDPRR

-1969 YDKNQELKAAII
+1969 YDKDQELKAAII
-1981 KEFNESNNSNKVK
+1981 KEFNESNNSNKVQ
-1994 IVNDLND
+1994 IVNGLND

-2041 TESLNVLI
+2041 TEPLNVLI
-2049 NNRVVTVQPSTID
+2049 NNKVVTVQPSTID

-2154 DSDGHVFRVNSDGD
+2154 DSDGNVFRVNSDGN

-2216 ITIDQKTGEEI
+2216 IAIDQKTGEEI

-2278 AKIGDYDKQVD
+2278 AKIGNYDKQVD

-2301 KGDIKNPA
+2301 KGDTKNPA

-2376 AVSIQTFDINRNGI
+2376 AVSIQTFDINSNGI

-2414 FPTGDKIKVEEIHD
+2414 FPTGDKIKVGEIHD
-2428 PTATTMHQLIAEQH
+2428 PTQTTMHQLIAEQH

-2465 YTRNKNVT
+2465 ITRNGNVT
-2473 VEVNTN
+2473 VEVNTGN
-2479 SEQNIKDLA
+2479 EQNIKDLA
-2488 DILESINSEDWY
+2488 TIIQSLDGDTWKYYED
-2500 SYKNDISNTR
+2500 DTLNTSALA
-2510 SLTALLFPDNEM
+2510 SLLSTDAEIKLT
-2522 VLDVDLYD
+2522 VDLYD

-2559 KNFAVTSLLNIIKNP
+2559 KNFAVTALLNIIKNP

-2590 AKNLTKESP
+2590 AKNLTKASP

-2638 FFALTHMYNTVLNDG
+2638 FFALTHMYNTVLNDE

-2685 LIESLAD
+2685 LMESLAD

-2754 VPVDTLFKIMTSPLA
+2754 VPVDTLFKIMTSPFV

-2784 SGCRTILGALDYL
+2784 SGCGTIIGALDYL
-2797 HKDPLEQLSRFNTF
+2797 HRDPLDQLARFNTF

-2840 IADDYNEKL
+2840 IIDDYNEKL
-2849 PLLRQLAFKDN
+2849 PLLRQLAYKNN
-2860 AVQLIEDLRSKVNQI
+2860 AIQLIEDLRSKVNQI
-2875 SSVIQTEEEF
+2875 SSVIQTKDEF

-2898 MEQYIADVKL
+2898 MEQYISDVKL
-2908 ELDSG
+2908 ELNSG
-2913 SYDTVYGKSVIATDL
+2913 NYDTVYGKSVIATDL

-2941 GKILKLNKEVST
+2941 GKILRLNQEVKT

-2974 QLARVKNRGGSDTHG
+2974 QLARVENRGSYYSHG
-2989 ATEDEL
+2989 ATKDEL

-3032 RVLTTDPQYRGYM
+3032 RVLTTDPQYKGYM
-3045 ETLYMTHQGLLN
+3045 ETLYMAHQGLLN

-3089 GNNYVDYKLRQSWM
+3089 GNNYVDYKLRQNWM

-3154 MEQTLIPKLKADP
+3154 MEQTLIPRLKADP
-3167 ALKNN
+3167 TLKDN

-3224 TYDPIRDAK
+3224 TYDLIRDAK
-3233 GNTFVIKD
+3233 GHTFAIKD

-3259 LHKIFEDYLDSY
+3259 LHKIFEDYLDSS

-3338 GYDYDV
+3338 DYDV
-3344 EQGMDD
+3344 EQDMDD

-3371 NYVKQESSALAKR
+3371 NYVKQQSSALAKR
-3384 DYSFFSNPEI
+3384 DYSFFSNPEV
-3394 KYNAIGLQVM
+3394 KYNAIGLQIM

-3417 YEIRNG
+3417 YEIRDG
-3423 RPVIVNM
+3423 KPVIVNI

-3439 FLKKIKDRKG
+3439 FIKLMKDRKG
-3449 ILPTKLI
+3449 ILPTKQI
-3456 LGTDRVTEVINEE
+3456 LGTDGFTTVINEE

-3477 IINCE
+3477 IINCG

>member
-1 MAKCSLKKSPNGAY
+1 MAKCSLKKSPNGVY
-15 GGYSQESIEELEGFA
+15 GGYSQESVEELESFV
-30 TTAFNEAIMQV
+30 TTAFNEALMNAG
-41 TDDDNGGL
+41 DGLNGGL
-49 YKKAIRDALH
+49 IKKAVRDALH
-59 KIGDQYSMNQLDKVT
+59 KIGDQYSMNQLDKIA
-74 EIVKNLIETAED
+74 EITQKLINNSED
-86 LIWINDYL
+86 LVFLNEYI

-162 DREHGRI
+162 DREHGSI
-169 VKNASDANQNIRD
+169 VKNAKDANQNIRD

-188 QDIKQYLIGKG
+188 QDIKEYLIKKG
-199 SLDEFTPDI
+199 LLDEFTPDI

-222 VRKAIRVFG
+222 VRKAIKIFG

-236 RIQSDRDTDDYKI
+236 KIQLNRDTDDYKI

-263 KMLLGKA
+263 RMLLGKA

-302 NEDVVLEQEIG
+302 NDDVVLEQEIG

-350 KDSVYNPAI
+350 KDSVYNPVT
-359 SDIIFTRLYD
+359 SDITFRRLD
-369 RYQNLSNS
+369 NRYQNLSNS
-377 GLLTQHELDLIQGKS
+377 GLFTQHELDLIQGKS

-419 DALVKLNFTDEDL
+419 DTLVRLNFTDEDL
-432 NKMYSLYKGIFDPNP
+432 NKMYSLYKGIFAP
-447 NGKSIQAIQAKEDY
+447 NGNSIQTIQAKEDY

-474 DSISSVKF
+474 DSINSVKF

-542 AGNFS
+542 ANNFS
-547 GITYDIPG
+547 GITC
-555 TIPGT
+555 TIPNIG
-560 SIMTVKVDELGNVI
+560 ITVVVDELGNSI
-574 TYRDNSGKPLDSETI
+574 SYRDKSGKLLNSKEI
-589 EGLIK
+589 EELI
-594 DLQRDPQKEESLWQ
+594 DNPQVESLWQ
-608 FIDDNLAIGVSYDI
+608 FIDDNLAIGVSYDTN
-622 DLRNALKT
+622 LRKALKMYSVGHT
-630 YLGNSTVQDLLK
+630 IQDLLK

-687 LMEMGLYSDAMV
+687 LMEMGLYGESMT
-699 PILNNIAKAKA
+699 PILDNIAKAKA

-747 IKSYNWVGN
+747 IKSYNWNGN
-756 NKVNPF
+756 GKINPF

-793 FTVSEFSQSA
+793 FTVSEFSQST

-812 TTKKDVRGDVV
+812 TTKKDVRGDIV

-833 SVNSDKNAINRM
+833 SVNSDKNTINRM
-845 CIDLMQKVSSKHPE
+845 CVDLRQKVISQHPE
-859 LNDRQFIDLDSKE
+859 LNGRQFIDLNSEE
-872 LQTLTSEQLGYYFKA
+872 LQKLTSEQLGHYFKA

-892 QEDFYKLF
+892 QKDFDKLF

-907 HLGIT
+907 HLAIY

-920 YSNPADQLYQWVKE
+920 YSNPADQLYQWIKE
-934 YNDTHNDVIQ
+934 YNDTNNDVIQ

-980 KFMQWKET
+980 KFIQWKET

-1029 FAKIN
+1029 FAKVN

-1052 NPHSWNIELH
+1052 DPHSWNIELH

-1092 KADYNV
+1092 KADYNI
-1098 PIIYKHPKLGLTT
+1098 PIIYKHPKLGLST
-1111 FLQNSPQAAN
+1111 FLQNNPQAAN

-1157 YYDTNPKWIKTKENY
+1157 YYDTNPEWIKTKENY
-1172 LIQNQNNPEFQDFVK
+1172 LIQNQNNPEFQDFIK

-1227 EEAVARGMDPDWKNT
+1227 EEAVARGMDPDWKNA

-1290 AAQHKRNVSYTATMH
+1290 AAQHKRNVSYTAAMH
-1305 EFQLNQIDGVPSI
+1305 EFQLNQIDGVPTV

-1428 RDGGIL
+1428 RKGGIL
-1434 KDFEGNDIDYGDF
+1434 KDFEDNDIDYGNF

-1465 DNTYSILEQEVDENG
+1465 NNTYSILEQEVDENG
-1480 EAKGG
+1480 EEKGN
-1485 EDLTQVQVNSN
+1485 ENTIQVQVNSN

-1536 KERVIKAQTA
+1536 KERI
-1546 DNVIKAQTADDVIQP
+1546 IRAQTADDVIQP

-1578 GAANINPVSSFFNRK
+1578 GAANINPVSSFFNRN

-1659 DEMGDLLNGFS
+1659 EEMGDLLNGFS
-1670 DNFNAAVTETIMKSL
+1670 DSFNAAVTETIMKSL

-1700 KNIIKKINAEKQF
+1700 KNIIKKVNTEKQF
-1713 SINKTNYADID
+1713 SINKTNYIDID

-1770 MYKVPAKDKDGNKL
+1770 MYKVPAKDKDGNIL
-1784 LNSDGSTVY
+1784 LNEDGSTVY

-1803 EYNTENAFEIMEQ
+1803 EYDTENAFEVMEQ
-1816 LQAETQPLSYNTDET
+1816 LQAETKPLSYNTDEK

-1846 LVTFSDGVNKS
+1846 LVTFSDGT

-1888 GYRKLIDYLNGV
+1888 GYRTLIDYLNGV
-1900 FDKETGA
+1900 VYYDTGA
-1907 TNQITEVKEFLLGGQ
+1907 TSQITEVKEFLIGGQ

-1948 DYFEARESKDPRR
+1948 DYFEAREAKDPRR
-1961 KVLEILSK
+1961 KVLKILSK
-1969 YDKNQELKAAII
+1969 YDKNQELKATII

-2001 NFNGIF
+2001 NFEGIF

-2035 ALNPEN
+2035 ALNPDN
-2041 TESLNVLI
+2041 TEPLNVLI
-2049 NNRVVTVQPSTID
+2049 NNKVVTVQPSTID

-2085 VSDIVNNPDFFLDR
+2085 VSDIINNPDFFLDR

-2154 DSDGHVFRVNSDGD
+2154 DSDGHVFRVNSDGN
-2168 IMHPMYSENDKI
+2168 IMHPMYSKNDKI

-2196 TWKDSKGNEVK
+2196 TWKDSNGNEVK

-2278 AKIGDYDKQVD
+2278 SKIDNYDKQVD
-2289 YLDKLTKYEDLI
+2289 YLDELTKYENLI
-2301 KGDIKNPA
+2301 KGDTKNPA

-2414 FPTGDKIKVEEIHD
+2414 FPTGEKIDQYLVFN
-2428 PTATTMHQLIAEQH
+2428 PTQTTMHQLIAEQH
-2442 YNGKRLFGLANKLNQ
+2442 YNGKRLFGLADKLNQ

-2465 YTRNKNVT
+2465 YTRNKDVT
-2473 VEVNTN
+2473 IEINTN

-2488 DILESINSEDWY
+2488 TIIKSLDGENWKYYE
-2500 SYKNDISNTR
+2500 NNTLNTSALA
-2510 SLTALLFPDNEM
+2510 SLLSTDAEIKLT
-2522 VLDVDLYD
+2522 VDLYD

-2590 AKNLTKESP
+2590 AKNLTKASP

-2611 VFNKIQSINENM
+2611 IFNKIQSINENM

-2638 FFALTHMYNTVLNDG
+2638 FFALTHMYNTVLNDE
-2653 NTSNEEKE
+2653 NTSNEERE

-2685 LIESLAD
+2685 LMESLAD

-2784 SGCRTILGALDYL
+2784 SGCGTIISALDYL
-2797 HKDPLEQLSRFNTF
+2797 HRDPLDQLARFNTF
-2811 DLSTYNEGKPKDQK
+2811 DLSIYNEGKPKDQK
-2825 ILGPADFAWQLLQNS
+2825 ILGPADFAWQLLQNN

-2849 PLLRQLAFKDN
+2849 PLLRQLAYKSN
-2860 AVQLIEDLRSKVNQI
+2860 AIQLIEDLRSKVNQI
-2875 SSVIQTEEEF
+2875 SSVIQTKDEF

-2891 YNQALDF
+2891 YNQVLDF

-2908 ELDSG
+2908 ELNSG
-2913 SYDTVYGKSVIATDL
+2913 NYDTVYGKSVIATDL

-2941 GKILKLNKEVST
+2941 GKILRLNQEVKT

-2974 QLARVKNRGGSDTHG
+2974 QLARVENRGSYYSHS
-2989 ATEDEL
+2989 ATKDEL

-3032 RVLTTDPQYRGYM
+3032 RVLTIDPQYKGYM
-3045 ETLYMTHQGLLN
+3045 ETLYMAHQGLLN

-3089 GNNYVDYKLRQSWM
+3089 GNNYVDYKLRQKWM

-3131 SQLYFDKTIQL
+3131 NQLYFDKTIQL

-3154 MEQTLIPKLKADP
+3154 MEQTLIPKFKADP
-3167 ALKNN
+3167 ALKDN

-3224 TYDPIRDAK
+3224 TYDLIRDAK
-3233 GNTFVIKD
+3233 GNTFAIKD

-3259 LHKIFEDYLDSY
+3259 LHKIFEDYLDSGL
-3271 RAQSYK
+3271 AQSYK

-3292 LVKTCTDEWLA
+3292 LVNTCTDEWLA

-3326 LLYKKKEKKSKG
+3326 ILYKKKEKKSKG
-3338 GYDYDV
+3338 EYDYDF
-3344 EQGMDD
+3344 EQDMDD
-3350 IFMNDMGFDPEGGK
+3350 VFMNDMGFDPEGGK

-3371 NYVKQESSALAKR
+3371 NYVKQESSALSKR

-3394 KYNAIGLQVM
+3394 KYNVIGLQVM

-3417 YEIRNG
+3417 YEIRDG
-3423 RPVIVNM
+3423 RPVIVNI

-3439 FLKKIKDRKG
+3439 FIKLMKDRKG
-3449 ILPTKLI
+3449 VLPTKQI
-3456 LGTDRVTEVINEE
+3456 LGTDGFTTVIDEK

>member
-1 MAKCSLKKSPNGAY
+1 MAKCSLKKSSNGVY
-15 GGYSQESIEELEGFA
+15 GGYSQESIEELEGFV
-30 TTAFNEAIMQV
+30 TTAFNEALMNAG
-41 TDDDNGGL
+41 DGSNGGL
-49 YKKAIRDALH
+49 IKKAVRDALH
-59 KIGDQYSMNQLDKVT
+59 KIGDQYSMNQLDKIA
-74 EIVKNLIETAED
+74 EITQKLIDNSED
-86 LIWINDYL
+86 LVFLNEYI

-128 KKSQFLDDVWGT
+128 KKSQFLDDVWGN

-188 QDIKQYLIGKG
+188 GDIKKRLIEKG
-199 SLDEFTPDI
+199 LLDEFTPDI
-208 YEDGEYTGV
+208 YEDREYTGV

-222 VRKAIRVFG
+222 VRKAIRDFGFG

-236 RIQSDRDTDDYKI
+236 KIQLNRDTDDYKI

-282 NEDNYSFAT
+282 NEDSYSFAT

-350 KDSVYNPAI
+350 KDSVYNPVT
-359 SDIIFTRLYD
+359 SDITFMRLYD

-419 DALVKLNFTDEDL
+419 NTLVSLNFTDEDL
-432 NKMYSLYKGIFDPNP
+432 NKMYSLYKGIFAPNP
-447 NGKSIQAIQAKEDY
+447 DGKSIQAIQAKEDY

-474 DSISSVKF
+474 DSINSVKF

-509 ENNIAYTN
+509 ENNIAYIN

-532 LYKIQTLANK
+532 LYNIQTLANK
-542 AGNFS
+542 ANNFS
-547 GITYDIPG
+547 GITC
-555 TIPGT
+555 TIPGIGIT
-560 SIMTVKVDELGNVI
+560 AVVDELGNYI
-574 TYRDNSGKPLDSETI
+574 SYRDKSGKLLSLEEI
-589 EGLIK
+589 EGLMK
-594 DLQRDPQKEESLWQ
+594 NPQVESLWQ
-608 FIDDNLAIGVSYDI
+608 FIDDNLAIGVSYDTG
-622 DLRNALKT
+622 LREALKM
-630 YLGNSTVQDLLK
+630 YLGDRTIQDLLK

-674 YKGYPNKPKYNSE
+674 YKGYPNKPEYNSE
-687 LMEMGLYSDAMV
+687 LMEMGLYSDAMT
-699 PILNNIAKAKA
+699 PILDNIAKAKA

-747 IKSYNWVGN
+747 IKSYNWIGN
-756 NKVNPF
+756 DKTNPF

-1029 FAKIN
+1029 FAKVN

-1052 NPHSWNIELH
+1052 DPHSWNIELH

-1111 FLQNSPQAAN
+1111 FLQNNPQAAN

-1305 EFQLNQIDGVPSI
+1305 EFQLNQIDGVPSV

-1404 FYRNMMYNMTS
+1404 FYRNMMYNMTG

-1480 EAKGG
+1480 EVKGG

-1536 KERVIKAQTA
+1536 KEG
-1546 DNVIKAQTADDVIQP
+1546 VIKAQTADDVTQP

-1900 FDKETGA
+1900 VDKETGV
-1907 TNQITEVKEFLLGGQ
+1907 TNQITEVKEFLIGGQ

-2035 ALNPEN
+2035 ALNPDN
-2041 TESLNVLI
+2041 TEPLNVLI
-2049 NNRVVTVQPSTID
+2049 NNKVVTVQPSTID

-2136 RGIDNSDFANE
+2136 RGLDKADLPNE

-2154 DSDGHVFRVNSDGD
+2154 DSDGHVFRVNSDGN

-2216 ITIDQKTGEEI
+2216 IDQKTGEEI

-2246 LNANCSEAELL
+2246 LNENCSDAELL

-2269 KANNFAKRL
+2269 KANGFAKRL
-2278 AKIGDYDKQVD
+2278 AKIGDYEKQRD
-2289 YLDKLTKYEDLI
+2289 YLNKLTKYEDLI
-2301 KGDIKNPA
+2301 KGDTKNPA

-2414 FPTGDKIKVEEIHD
+2414 FPTGEKIDQYLVFD
-2428 PTATTMHQLIAEQH
+2428 PTQTTMHQLIAEQH

-2465 YTRNKNVT
+2465 YTRNKDVT
-2473 VEVNTN
+2473 VEINTN

-2488 DILESINSEDWY
+2488 TIIKSLDGKNWKYYED
-2500 SYKNDISNTR
+2500 DISNTR

-2522 VLDVDLYD
+2522 VLNVDLYD

-2590 AKNLTKESP
+2590 AKNLTKASP

-2638 FFALTHMYNTVLNDG
+2638 FFALTHMYNTVLNDE

-2685 LIESLAD
+2685 LMESLAD

-2825 ILGPADFAWQLLQNS
+2825 ILGPADFAWKLLQDS

-2860 AVQLIEDLRSKVNQI
+2860 AIQLIEDLRSKVNQI
-2875 SSVIQTEEEF
+2875 SGVIQTENEF

-2941 GKILKLNKEVST
+2941 GKILRLNQEVKT

-3045 ETLYMTHQGLLN
+3045 ETLYMAHQGLLN

-3089 GNNYVDYKLRQSWM
+3089 GNNYVDYKLRQNWM
-3103 RDSKIQITIPG
+3103 RASKIQITIPG

-3167 ALKNN
+3167 VLKDN

-3185 TNLGMTAVYYGLN
+3185 TNLGMTSVYYGLN

-3224 TYDPIRDAK
+3224 TYGLIRDAK
-3233 GNTFVIKD
+3233 GETFTVQD

-3259 LHKIFEDYLDSY
+3259 LHKIFEDYLDTY

-3292 LVKTCTDEWLA
+3292 LVNTCTDEWLA

-3350 IFMNDMGFDPEGGK
+3350 IFMNDIGFDPEGGK

-3394 KYNAIGLQVM
+3394 KYNTSGFQVLS
-3404 PTTLELTKQYPIT
+3404 TKSELINQHPIT
-3417 YEIRNG
+3417 YEVRDG
-3423 RPVIVNM
+3423 KPVLVNI
-3430 GGNKEVVDK
+3430 GGDGEIAKK
-3439 FLKKIKDRKG
+3439 FMKLMKDRKG
-3449 ILPTKLI
+3449 ILPTKQI
-3456 LGTDRVTEVINEE
+3456 LGTDGFTTVINEE

>member
-1 MAKCSLKKSPNGAY
+1 MAKCSLKKLANGD
-15 GGYSQESIEELEGFA
+15 YSQESIQELREFA
-30 TTAFNEAIMQV
+30 IDAFNEAFMNIP
-41 TDDDNGGL
+41 DDTNGGL
-49 YKKAIRDALH
+49 IKKAVRDALH
-59 KIGDQYSMNQLDKVT
+59 KIGDQYSMNQLDKVAKT
-74 EIVKNLIETAED
+74 IED
-86 LIWINDYL
+86 LLDEDESLIIINEFL

-121 EEGETLA
+121 EEGETLV

-162 DREHGRI
+162 DREHGSI
-169 VKNASDANQNIRD
+169 VKNARDANQNIRD

-188 QDIKQYLIGKG
+188 GDIKEHLIKKG
-199 SLDEFTPDI
+199 LLDEFTPDI

-236 RIQSDRDTDDYKI
+236 KIQSDRDTDDYKI

-282 NEDNYSFAT
+282 NEDNYSFAA

-350 KDSVYNPAI
+350 KDSVYNPVT
-359 SDIIFTRLYD
+359 SDITFMRLYD
-369 RYQNLSNS
+369 RYQKLSDS

-432 NKMYSLYKGIFDPNP
+432 NKMYSLYKGIFAP
-447 NGKSIQAIQAKEDY
+447 NGNSIQTIQAKEDY

-474 DSISSVKF
+474 DSINSVKF

-547 GITYDIPG
+547 GITC
-555 TIPGT
+555 TIPG
-560 SIMTVKVDELGNVI
+560 IGITVTIDELGNSI
-574 TYRDNSGKPLDSETI
+574 AYRDKSGKPLSSKEI
-589 EGLIK
+589 ENLVE
-594 DLQRDPQKEESLWQ
+594 DPQTSKSLWQ
-608 FIDDNLAIGVSYDI
+608 FIDDNLAIGVSYDTN
-622 DLRNALKT
+622 LRNALKM
-630 YLGNSTVQDLLK
+630 YLRDLTVQDLLK

-687 LMEMGLYSDAMV
+687 LMEMGLYSDAMT
-699 PILNNIAKAKA
+699 PILDNIAKAKA

-747 IKSYNWVGN
+747 IKSYDWVGN

-812 TTKKDVRGDVV
+812 TNKKNVRGDVV

-845 CIDLMQKVSSKHPE
+845 CVDLKQKVSSDHPE

-892 QEDFYKLF
+892 QKDFNKLF

-907 HLGIT
+907 HLAIY

-1000 IRLIDGTNSS
+1000 IRLVDGTNSS

-1052 NPHSWNIELH
+1052 DPHSWNIELH

-1098 PIIYKHPKLGLTT
+1098 PIIYKHPKLGLST
-1111 FLQNSPQAAN
+1111 FLQNNPQAAN

-1132 KRDAFIEVQTGVEKS
+1132 KRDAFIEAQTGIEKS
-1147 IPFSDDEGYI
+1147 IPFSDDEGYV
-1157 YYDTNPKWIKTKENY
+1157 YYDTNPEWTKTKENY
-1172 LIQNQNNPEFQDFVK
+1172 LIQNQNNPEFQEFVK

-1305 EFQLNQIDGVPSI
+1305 EFQLNQIDGVPSV

-1480 EAKGG
+1480 EVKGG

-1504 GMNSVDFLDGTL
+1504 GMNSVDFLDGSL

-1546 DNVIKAQTADDVIQP
+1546 DDVIRAQTADDIIQP

-1578 GAANINPVSSFFNRK
+1578 GAANINPVSSFFNRN

-1670 DNFNAAVTETIMKSL
+1670 DSFNAAVTETIMKSL
-1685 INASATDGDMLQLVA
+1685 INTSATDGDMLQLVA
-1700 KNIIKKINAEKQF
+1700 KNIIKKINAERQF
-1713 SINKTNYADID
+1713 SINRTNYADID

-1770 MYKVPAKDKDGNKL
+1770 MYKVPAKDKDGKTL
-1784 LNSDGSTVY
+1784 LNEDGSTVY

-1816 LQAETQPLSYNTDET
+1816 LQAETEPLSYNTDKT

-1873 STVFYNNVPYQEQTM
+1873 STVFYNNIPYQEQTM

-1900 FDKETGA
+1900 VDEETGV
-1907 TNQITEVKEFLLGGQ
+1907 TNQITEVKEFLIGGQ

-1969 YDKNQELKAAII
+1969 YDKDQELKTAII

-2041 TESLNVLI
+2041 TEPLNVLI
-2049 NNRVVTVQPSTID
+2049 NNKVVTVQPSTID

-2147 IQWFKYV
+2147 IQWFRYV
-2154 DSDGHVFRVNSDGD
+2154 DSDGHVFRVDSDGN

-2246 LNANCSEAELL
+2246 LNANCPEAELL

-2301 KGDIKNPA
+2301 KGDTKNPA

-2414 FPTGDKIKVEEIHD
+2414 FPTGDKIKVEETHD
-2428 PTATTMHQLIAEQH
+2428 PTITTMHQLIAKQH
-2442 YNGKRLFGLANKLNQ
+2442 YDGKRLFGLANKLNQ

-2465 YTRNKNVT
+2465 YTRNKDVT
-2473 VEVNTN
+2473 VEINTN

-2488 DILESINSEDWY
+2488 TIIKSLDGENWKYYED
-2500 SYKNDISNTR
+2500 DISNTR

-2590 AKNLTKESP
+2590 AKNLTKASP

-2638 FFALTHMYNTVLNDG
+2638 FFALTHMYNTVLNDE

-2685 LIESLAD
+2685 LMESLAD

-2860 AVQLIEDLRSKVNQI
+2860 AIQLIEDLRSKVNQI

-2908 ELDSG
+2908 ELNSG
-2913 SYDTVYGKSVIATDL
+2913 NYDTVYGKSVIATDL

-2989 ATEDEL
+2989 ATKDEL

-3032 RVLTTDPQYRGYM
+3032 RVLTTDPQYKGYM
-3045 ETLYMTHQGLLN
+3045 ETLYMAHQGLLN

-3089 GNNYVDYKLRQSWM
+3089 GNNYVDYKLRQNWM
-3103 RDSKIQITIPG
+3103 RDSNLYITIPG

-3154 MEQTLIPKLKADP
+3154 MEQTLIPKFKADP
-3167 ALKNN
+3167 TLKDNK
-3172 IFIQHLSPIVNSR
+3172 FIQHLSPIVNSR
-3185 TNLGMTAVYYGLN
+3185 TNLGMTSVYYGLN

-3224 TYDPIRDAK
+3224 TYGLIRDAK
-3233 GNTFVIKD
+3233 GNTFAIKD

-3259 LHKIFEDYLDSY
+3259 LHKIFEDYLDSGL
-3271 RAQSYK
+3271 AQSYK

-3303 PMSSPYVGGSKVLKY
+3303 PMSSPYVGGSKVFKY

-3338 GYDYDV
+3338 EYDYDS
-3344 EQGMDD
+3344 GWDMDD
-3350 IFMNDMGFDPEGGK
+3350 IFINDVGFDPEGGK

-3384 DYSFFSNPEI
+3384 DYSFFSNPEV
-3394 KYNAIGLQVM
+3394 KYNTSDLQVLS
-3404 PTTLELTKQYPIT
+3404 TKSELINQHPIT
-3417 YEIRNG
+3417 YEVRDDK
-3423 RPVIVNM
+3423 PVLVNI
-3430 GGNKEVVDK
+3430 GGDGEIAKK
-3439 FLKKIKDRKG
+3439 FMKLMKDRKG
-3449 ILPTKLI
+3449 ILPTKQI
-3456 LGTDRVTEVINEE
+3456 LGTDGFTTVINEE
-3469 QIESELNS
+3469 QIELELNS

>member
-1 MAKCSLKKSPNGAY
+1 MAKCSLKKSPNGVY
-15 GGYSQESIEELEGFA
+15 GGYSQESIEELESFI
-30 TTAFNEAIMQV
+30 TTAFNEALMNAG
-41 TDDDNGGL
+41 DGSNGGL
-49 YKKAIRDALH
+49 IKKAVRDALH
-59 KIGDQYSMNQLDKVT
+59 KIGDQYSMNQLDKIA
-74 EIVKNLIETAED
+74 EITQKLIDNSED
-86 LIWINDYL
+86 LVFLNEYI

-128 KKSQFLDDVWGT
+128 KKSQFLDDVWGN

-162 DREHGRI
+162 DKEHGRI
-169 VKNASDANQNIRD
+169 VKNAGDANQNIRD

-188 QDIKQYLIGKG
+188 GDIKEHLIKKG
-199 SLDEFTPDI
+199 LLDEFTPDI

-222 VRKAIRVFG
+222 VRKAIRDFGFG

-236 RIQSDRDTDDYKI
+236 KIQQNRDSEDYKI

-324 YYQYKNDAETGQYI
+324 YYQYRNDAETGQYI

-350 KDSVYNPAI
+350 KESVYNPKT
-359 SDIIFTRLYD
+359 SDITFRRLDD

-432 NKMYSLYKGIFDPNP
+432 NKMYSLYKGIFDPNG
-447 NGKSIQAIQAKEDY
+447 NSIQAIQAKEDY

-474 DSISSVKF
+474 DSINSVKF

-532 LYKIQTLANK
+532 LYNIQTLADK
-542 AGNFS
+542 ANNFS
-547 GITYDIPG
+547 GITC
-555 TIPGT
+555 TIPNTGIT
-560 SIMTVKVDELGNVI
+560 ATINELGNSI
-574 TYRDNSGKPLDSETI
+574 TYRDRSGKLLSPKEI
-589 EGLIK
+589 ENLVE
-594 DLQRDPQKEESLWQ
+594 DPQISESLWQ
-608 FIDDNLAIGVSYDI
+608 FIDDNLAIGVSYDT
-622 DLRNALKT
+622 DLRKALKMYSADHT
-630 YLGNSTVQDLLK
+630 IQDLLK

-687 LMEMGLYSDAMV
+687 LMEMGLYGDTMI
-699 PILNNIAKAKA
+699 PILDNIAKAKA

-747 IKSYNWVGN
+747 IKSYDWVGN

-779 REVKSPYGNKPQTQ
+779 REVKSSYGNKPQTQ

-845 CIDLMQKVSSKHPE
+845 CVDLKQKVSSEHPE

-892 QEDFYKLF
+892 QKDFNKLF
-900 NWINGKY
+900 NWINDKY
-907 HLGIT
+907 HLAIY

-934 YNDTHNDVIQ
+934 YNDAHNDVIQ

-1000 IRLIDGTNSS
+1000 IRLVDGTNSS
-1010 AKTYLK
+1010 TKTYLK

-1029 FAKIN
+1029 FAKVN

-1052 NPHSWNIELH
+1052 DPHSWNIELH

-1092 KADYNV
+1092 KANYDIPV
-1098 PIIYKHPKLGLTT
+1098 IYSGTDIGEGLAQSYQYYTQKLD
-1111 FLQNSPQAAN
+1111 QSYEDA
-1121 YLMDFDDFFNE
+1121 
-1132 KRDAFIEVQTGVEKS
+1132 KRIAQ
-1147 IPFSDDEGYI
+1147 
-1157 YYDTNPKWIKTKENY
+1157 
-1172 LIQNQNNPEFQDFVK
+1172 QNNQILVLT
-1187 KAWNEA
+1187 NEA
-1193 KLIAKE
+1193 DVIKHATEVSLVVDDGSVNQDIFK
-1199 QNKILLNSSS
+1199 NPVLNSRR
-1209 IVLKMFPQD
+1209 V
-1218 FSKVLTMSQ
+1218 T
-1227 EEAVARGMDPDWKNT
+1227 
-1242 IDTTLNGL
+1242 DTTKLEIL
-1250 IVPKIE
+1250 Q
-1256 FKSGEYF
+1256 
-1263 DKAFSSY
+1263 
-1270 LTKEMD
+1270 D
-1276 KLLQNETED
+1276 KLLQNEIED

-1305 EFQLNQIDGVPSI
+1305 EFQLNQIDGVPSV

-1428 RDGGIL
+1428 RKGGIL
-1434 KDFEGNDIDYGDF
+1434 KDFEDKDIDYGDF

-1459 IQSYDG
+1459 IQSYDR
-1465 DNTYSILEQEVDENG
+1465 DNTYFILEQEVDENG
-1480 EAKGG
+1480 EAKGD
-1485 EDLTQVQVNSN
+1485 EDTIPVQVNSN

-1536 KERVIKAQTA
+1536 KEG
-1546 DNVIKAQTADDVIQP
+1546 VIKAQTADDVIQP

-1578 GAANINPVSSFFNRK
+1578 GAANINPVSSFFNRN
-1593 GLSFMQVEVR
+1593 GLSFMQVEMR

-1670 DNFNAAVTETIMKSL
+1670 DSFNAAVTETIMKSL

-1770 MYKVPAKDKDGNKL
+1770 MYKIPAKGKDGKTL
-1784 LNSDGSTVY
+1784 LNEDGSTVY

-1816 LQAETQPLSYNTDET
+1816 LQAETEPLSYNTDET

-1873 STVFYNNVPYQEQTM
+1873 STVFYNNIPYQEQTM

-1900 FDKETGA
+1900 VDEETGT
-1907 TNQITEVKEFLLGGQ
+1907 TNQITEVKEFLIGGQ

-1969 YDKNQELKAAII
+1969 YDKDQELKAAII

-2041 TESLNVLI
+2041 TEPLNVLI
-2049 NNRVVTVQPSTID
+2049 NNKVVTVQPSTID

-2085 VSDIVNNPDFFLDR
+2085 VSDIVNDPDFFLDR

-2136 RGIDNSDFANE
+2136 RGLDKADLPNE

-2154 DSDGHVFRVNSDGD
+2154 DSNGHVFRVNSDGD

-2278 AKIGDYDKQVD
+2278 TKISDYDDKVD

-2301 KGDIKNPA
+2301 KGDTKNPA

-2414 FPTGDKIKVEEIHD
+2414 FPTGDKIKVEETHD
-2428 PTATTMHQLIAEQH
+2428 PTQTTMHQLIAEQH

-2465 YTRNKNVT
+2465 YTRNKDVT

-2500 SYKNDISNTR
+2500 SYKDDISNTR

-2590 AKNLTKESP
+2590 AKNLTKASP

-2638 FFALTHMYNTVLNDG
+2638 FFALTHMYNTVLNDE

-2685 LIESLAD
+2685 LMESLAD

-2784 SGCRTILGALDYL
+2784 SGCRTVLGALDYL
-2797 HKDPLEQLSRFNTF
+2797 HKDPLEQLSKFNTF

-2840 IADDYNEKL
+2840 IADDYNEKQ
-2849 PLLRQLAFKDN
+2849 PLLRQLAHWSN
-2860 AVQLIEDLRSKVNQI
+2860 AIQLIEDLRSKVNQI
-2875 SSVIQTEEEF
+2875 SSVIQTEDEF

-2908 ELDSG
+2908 ELNSG
-2913 SYDTVYGKSVIATDL
+2913 NYDTVYGKSVIATDL

-2953 NALDLQNQV
+2953 NSLDLQNQV

-3032 RVLTTDPQYRGYM
+3032 RVLTTDPQYKGYM
-3045 ETLYMTHQGLLN
+3045 ETLYMAHRGLLN

-3089 GNNYVDYKLRQSWM
+3089 GNNYVDYKLRQKWM
-3103 RDSKIQITIPG
+3103 RDSDIQITIPG

-3154 MEQTLIPKLKADP
+3154 MEKTLIPRLKTDP
-3167 ALKNN
+3167 TLKDN

-3210 EMFDIHKDAFNKLA
+3210 EMFDRHKDAFNQLV
-3224 TYDPIRDAK
+3224 TYDIIRDPK
-3233 GNTFVIKD
+3233 GKTFTIQE

-3259 LHKIFEDYLDSY
+3259 LHKIFEDCLDSY

-3277 HFIAEK
+3277 HFIAKK

-3344 EQGMDD
+3344 EQDMDD
-3350 IFMNDMGFDPEGGK
+3350 IFMNDMGFNPEGGK

-3371 NYVKQESSALAKR
+3371 NYVKQESSALANR
-3384 DYSFFSNPEI
+3384 DYSFFSNPEV

-3417 YEIRNG
+3417 YEIRDDK
-3423 RPVIVNM
+3423 PVIVNM

-3439 FLKKIKDRKG
+3439 FLKKMKDRKG
-3449 ILPTKLI
+3449 VLPTKQVL
-3456 LGTDRVTEVINEE
+3456 TDMGLDKEFTTVINEK

>member
-1 MAKCSLKKSPNGAY
+1 MAKCSLKKLSNGE
-15 GGYSQESIEELEGFA
+15 YSQESIQELKEFA
-30 TTAFNEAIMQV
+30 IDAFNEAFMNI
-41 TDDDNGGL
+41 TDDTNGGL
-49 YKKAIRDALH
+49 IKKAVRDALH
-59 KIGDQYSMNQLDKVT
+59 KIGDQYSMNQLDKVANT
-74 EIVKNLIETAED
+74 IED
-86 LIWINDYL
+86 LLDEDESLIIVGEYL

-188 QDIKQYLIGKG
+188 GDIKQYLIKKG
-199 SLDEFTPDI
+199 LLDEFTLDI

-222 VRKAIRVFG
+222 VRKAIKIFG

-236 RIQSDRDTDDYKI
+236 KIQLNRDTDDYKI
-249 FKKWFTLKNFDNFT
+249 FKKWFTLKNFDNFAR
-263 KMLLGKA
+263 MLLGKA

-350 KDSVYNPAI
+350 KESVYNPI
-359 SDIIFTRLYD
+359 TSDITFRRLD
-369 RYQNLSNS
+369 NRYQNLSNS
-377 GLLTQHELDLIQGKS
+377 GLLTPHELDLIQGKS

-419 DALVKLNFTDEDL
+419 DTLVRLNFTDEDL
-432 NKMYSLYKGIFDPNP
+432 NKMYSLYKGIFAP
-447 NGKSIQAIQAKEDY
+447 NGNSIQTIQAKEDY

-474 DSISSVKF
+474 DSINSVKF

-509 ENNIAYTN
+509 ENNIAYIN

-532 LYKIQTLANK
+532 LYKIQTLADK
-542 AGNFS
+542 ANNFS
-547 GITYDIPG
+547 GITC
-555 TIPGT
+555 TIPDIGIT
-560 SIMTVKVDELGNVI
+560 IVVDELGNSI
-574 TYRDNSGKPLDSETI
+574 SYRDKSGKLLSIKEIEELIDNPLV
-589 EGLIK
+589 
-594 DLQRDPQKEESLWQ
+594 ESLWQ
-608 FIDDNLAIGVSYDI
+608 FIDDNLAIGVSYDTN
-622 DLRNALKT
+622 LRKALKMYSGGRT
-630 YLGNSTVQDLLK
+630 IQDLLK

-659 RSHGKAALNDLFDNI
+659 RSHGKAALNNLFDNI
-674 YKGYPNKPKYNSE
+674 YKGYPNKPKYNTE
-687 LMEMGLYSDAMV
+687 LMEMGLYGEAMT
-699 PILNNIAKAKA
+699 PILDNIAKAKA

-747 IKSYNWVGN
+747 IKSYDWIGN
-756 NKVNPF
+756 DKVNPF

-845 CIDLMQKVSSKHPE
+845 CVDLRQKVISQHPE
-859 LNDRQFIDLDSKE
+859 LNGRQFIDLNSEE
-872 LQTLTSEQLGYYFKA
+872 LQKLTSEQLGHYFKA

-892 QEDFYKLF
+892 QKDFDKLF

-907 HLGIT
+907 HLAIY

-934 YNDTHNDVIQ
+934 YNDTNNDVIQ

-1029 FAKIN
+1029 FAKVN

-1052 NPHSWNIELH
+1052 DPHSWNIELH

-1098 PIIYKHPKLGLTT
+1098 PIIYKHPKLGLST
-1111 FLQNSPQAAN
+1111 FLQNNPQAAN
-1121 YLMDFDDFFNE
+1121 YLIDFDDFFNE
-1132 KRDAFIEVQTGVEKS
+1132 KRDAFIEAQTGVEKS

-1157 YYDTNPKWIKTKENY
+1157 YYDTNPEWIKTKENY

-1227 EEAVARGMDPDWKNT
+1227 EEAVARGMDPDWKNA

-1250 IVPKIE
+1250 IVHKIE

-1263 DKAFSSY
+1263 DKAFNSY

-1305 EFQLNQIDGVPSI
+1305 EFQLNQIDGVPTV

-1415 KKWKNADGSQHIM
+1415 KNWKNADGSQHIM

-1465 DNTYSILEQEVDENG
+1465 NNTYSILEQEVDENG
-1480 EAKGG
+1480 EEKGN
-1485 EDLTQVQVNSN
+1485 ENIIQVQVNSN

-1536 KERVIKAQTA
+1536 KEGVIR
-1546 DNVIKAQTADDVIQP
+1546 AQTADDVIQP

-1578 GAANINPVSSFFNRK
+1578 GAANINPVSSFFNRN

-1685 INASATDGDMLQLVA
+1685 VNASATDGDMLQLVA

-1770 MYKVPAKDKDGNKL
+1770 MYKVPAKDKDGNIL
-1784 LNSDGSTVY
+1784 LNEDGSTVY

-1803 EYNTENAFEIMEQ
+1803 EYDTENAFEVMEQ
-1816 LQAETQPLSYNTDET
+1816 LQAETEPLSYNTDER
-1831 GLITSMPDVKIGRKY
+1831 GLIISMPDVKIGRKY
-1846 LVTFSDGVNKS
+1846 LVTFSDGS

-1900 FDKETGA
+1900 VDEETGV
-1907 TNQITEVKEFLLGGQ
+1907 TNQITEVKEFLIGGQ

-1948 DYFEARESKDPRR
+1948 DYFEAREAKDPRR

-1969 YDKNQELKAAII
+1969 YDKNQELKATII
-1981 KEFNESNNSNKVK
+1981 KEFNESNNSNKVE

-2001 NFNGIF
+2001 NFEGIF

-2035 ALNPEN
+2035 ALNPDN
-2041 TESLNVLI
+2041 TEPLNVLI
-2049 NNRVVTVQPSTID
+2049 NNKIVTVQPSTID

-2154 DSDGHVFRVNSDGD
+2154 DSDGHVFRVNSDGN

-2207 NPDIKKIRG
+2207 NPDIKKVRG
-2216 ITIDQKTGEEI
+2216 ITIDQNTGEEI

-2269 KANNFAKRL
+2269 KANGFAKRL
-2278 AKIGDYDKQVD
+2278 AKIGNYDKQVD

-2301 KGDIKNPA
+2301 KGDTKNPA

-2414 FPTGDKIKVEEIHD
+2414 FPTGDRIKVEEIHD
-2428 PTATTMHQLIAEQH
+2428 STITTMHYLIAKQH

-2465 YTRNKNVT
+2465 YTRNKDVT

-2488 DILESINSEDWY
+2488 NILESINSEDWY
-2500 SYKNDISNTR
+2500 SYKDDISNTR
-2510 SLTALLFPDNEM
+2510 ALTALLFPDNEM

-2638 FFALTHMYNTVLNDG
+2638 FFALTHMYNTVLNDE

-2685 LIESLAD
+2685 LMESLAD

-2811 DLSTYNEGKPKDQK
+2811 DLSIYNEGKPKDQK

-2849 PLLRQLAFKDN
+2849 PLLRQLAYKSN
-2860 AVQLIEDLRSKVNQI
+2860 AIQLIEDLRSKVNQI
-2875 SSVIQTEEEF
+2875 SSVIQTKDEF

-2908 ELDSG
+2908 ELNSG
-2913 SYDTVYGKSVIATDL
+2913 NYDTVYGKSVIATDL

-2974 QLARVKNRGGSDTHG
+2974 QLAKVENRGSYYSHG
-2989 ATEDEL
+2989 ATKDEL

-3032 RVLTTDPQYRGYM
+3032 RVLTTDPQYKGYM
-3045 ETLYMTHQGLLN
+3045 ETLYMAHQGLLN

-3089 GNNYVDYKLRQSWM
+3089 GNNYVDYKLRQKWM

-3126 TPNSY
+3126 NPNSY

-3154 MEQTLIPKLKADP
+3154 MEQTLIPKFKADP
-3167 ALKNN
+3167 ALKDN

-3224 TYDPIRDAK
+3224 TYGLIRDAK
-3233 GNTFVIKD
+3233 GNTFAIKD

-3259 LHKIFEDYLDSY
+3259 LHKIFEDYLDSGL
-3271 RAQSYK
+3271 AQSYK

-3326 LLYKKKEKKSKG
+3326 ILYKKKEKKSKG
-3338 GYDYDV
+3338 EYDYDF
-3344 EQGMDD
+3344 EQDMEDAF
-3350 IFMNDMGFDPEGGK
+3350 INDMGFDPEGEK
-3364 DPMAEIN
+3364 DSMAEIN
-3371 NYVKQESSALAKR
+3371 NYVKQESSALSKR

-3404 PTTLELTKQYPIT
+3404 PATLELTKQYPIT
-3417 YEIRNG
+3417 YEIRDS

-3439 FLKKIKDRKG
+3439 FLKKMKYRKG
-3449 ILPTKLI
+3449 ILHTKLI
-3456 LGTDRVTEVINEE
+3456 LETDGVTEVIDEE

>member
-1 MAKCSLKKSPNGAY
+1 MAKCSLKKLANGD
-15 GGYSQESIEELEGFA
+15 YSQESIQELKEFA
-30 TTAFNEAIMQV
+30 IYAFNEAFMNIP
-41 TDDDNGGL
+41 DDTNGGL
-49 YKKAIRDALH
+49 IKKAVRDALH

-74 EIVKNLIETAED
+74 SIVED
-86 LIWINDYL
+86 LLNEDESLIIVGEYL

-199 SLDEFTPDI
+199 LLDEFTPDI

-222 VRKAIRVFG
+222 VRKAIKIFG

-236 RIQSDRDTDDYKI
+236 KIQLNRDTEDYKI

-263 KMLLGKA
+263 RMLLGKA

-350 KDSVYNPAI
+350 KDSVYNPVT
-359 SDIIFTRLYD
+359 SDITFRRLD
-369 RYQNLSNS
+369 NRYQNLSNS

-419 DALVKLNFTDEDL
+419 DTLVRLNFTDEDL
-432 NKMYSLYKGIFDPNP
+432 NKMYSLYKGIFAP
-447 NGKSIQAIQAKEDY
+447 NGNSIQTIQAKEDY

-474 DSISSVKF
+474 DSINSVKF

-532 LYKIQTLANK
+532 LYKIQTLADK
-542 AGNFS
+542 ANNFS
-547 GITYDIPG
+547 GITC
-555 TIPGT
+555 TIPDIGVT
-560 SIMTVKVDELGNVI
+560 IVVDELGNSI
-574 TYRDNSGKPLDSETI
+574 SYRDKSGKLLSPKEIEELIDNPLV
-589 EGLIK
+589 
-594 DLQRDPQKEESLWQ
+594 ESLWQ
-608 FIDDNLAIGVSYDI
+608 FIDDNLAIGVSYDTN
-622 DLRNALKT
+622 LRKALKMYSVGHT
-630 YLGNSTVQDLLK
+630 IQDLLK

-687 LMEMGLYSDAMV
+687 LMEMGLYGEAMT
-699 PILNNIAKAKA
+699 PILDNIAKAKA

-747 IKSYNWVGN
+747 IKSYNWNGN
-756 NKVNPF
+756 GKINPF

-845 CIDLMQKVSSKHPE
+845 CVDLRQKVISQHPE
-859 LNDRQFIDLDSKE
+859 LNGRQFIDLNSEE
-872 LQTLTSEQLGYYFKA
+872 LQKLTSEQLGHYFKA
-887 VNQNI
+887 VNQNV
-892 QEDFYKLF
+892 QKDFDKLF

-907 HLGIT
+907 HLAIY

-934 YNDTHNDVIQ
+934 YNDTNNDVIQ

-1029 FAKIN
+1029 FAKVN

-1052 NPHSWNIELH
+1052 DPHSWNIELH

-1098 PIIYKHPKLGLTT
+1098 PIIYKHPKLGLST
-1111 FLQNSPQAAN
+1111 FLQNNPQAAN

-1157 YYDTNPKWIKTKENY
+1157 YYDTNPEWTKTKENY

-1218 FSKVLTMSQ
+1218 FSKALTMSQ
-1227 EEAVARGMDPDWKNT
+1227 EEAVARGIDPDWKNT

-1305 EFQLNQIDGVPSI
+1305 EFQLNQIDGVPSV

-1428 RDGGIL
+1428 RKGGIL
-1434 KDFEGNDIDYGDF
+1434 KDFEDKDIDYGDF

-1465 DNTYSILEQEVDENG
+1465 NNTYSILEQEVDENG
-1480 EAKGG
+1480 EVKGK
-1485 EDLTQVQVNSN
+1485 ENLIQVQVNSN

-1536 KERVIKAQTA
+1536 KERIIRAQTA
-1546 DNVIKAQTADDVIQP
+1546 EGVIRAQTADDVIQP

-1578 GAANINPVSSFFNRK
+1578 GAANINPVSSFFNRN

-1659 DEMGDLLNGFS
+1659 EEMGDLLNGFS
-1670 DNFNAAVTETIMKSL
+1670 DSFNAAVTETIMKSL

-1713 SINKTNYADID
+1713 SINKTNYANID

-1770 MYKVPAKDKDGNKL
+1770 MYKVPAKDKDGNIL
-1784 LNSDGSTVY
+1784 LNEDGSTVY

-1803 EYNTENAFEIMEQ
+1803 EYDTENAFEVMEQ
-1816 LQAETQPLSYNTDET
+1816 LQAETKPLSYNTDET

-1846 LVTFSDGVNKS
+1846 LVTFSDGT

-1900 FDKETGA
+1900 VDEETGV
-1907 TNQITEVKEFLLGGQ
+1907 TNQITEVKEFLIGGQ

-1948 DYFEARESKDPRR
+1948 DYFEAREAKDPRR
-1961 KVLEILSK
+1961 KVLKILSK
-1969 YDKNQELKAAII
+1969 YDKNQELKATII

-2001 NFNGIF
+2001 NFEGIF

-2035 ALNPEN
+2035 ALNPDN
-2041 TESLNVLI
+2041 TEPLNVLI
-2049 NNRVVTVQPSTID
+2049 NNKVVTVQPSTID

-2136 RGIDNSDFANE
+2136 RGIDNFDFANE

-2154 DSDGHVFRVNSDGD
+2154 DSDGHVFRVNSDGN

-2196 TWKDSKGNEVK
+2196 TWKDSNGNEVK

-2216 ITIDQKTGEEI
+2216 ITIDQNTGEEI

-2278 AKIGDYDKQVD
+2278 AKIGNYDKQVD

-2301 KGDIKNPA
+2301 KGDTKNPA

-2414 FPTGDKIKVEEIHD
+2414 FPTGEKIDQYLVFN
-2428 PTATTMHQLIAEQH
+2428 PTQTTMHQLIAEQH
-2442 YNGKRLFGLANKLNQ
+2442 YNGKRLFGLADKLNQ

-2465 YTRNKNVT
+2465 YTRNKDVT
-2473 VEVNTN
+2473 VEINTN

-2488 DILESINSEDWY
+2488 TIIKSLDGENWKYYE
-2500 SYKNDISNTR
+2500 NDTLNTSALA
-2510 SLTALLFPDNEM
+2510 SLLSTDAEIKLT
-2522 VLDVDLYD
+2522 VDLYD

-2590 AKNLTKESP
+2590 AKNLTKASP

-2611 VFNKIQSINENM
+2611 IFNKIQSINENM

-2638 FFALTHMYNTVLNDG
+2638 FFALTHMYNTVLNDE

-2685 LIESLAD
+2685 LMESLAD
-2692 AENGNFTT
+2692 AENGNFIT

-2811 DLSTYNEGKPKDQK
+2811 DLSIYNEGKPKDQK

-2849 PLLRQLAFKDN
+2849 PLLRQLAYKSN
-2860 AVQLIEDLRSKVNQI
+2860 AIQLIEDLRSKVNQI
-2875 SSVIQTEEEF
+2875 SSVIQTKDEF

-2908 ELDSG
+2908 ELNSG
-2913 SYDTVYGKSVIATDL
+2913 NYDTVYGKSVIATDL

-2941 GKILKLNKEVST
+2941 GKILRLNKEVNT

-2974 QLARVKNRGGSDTHG
+2974 QLARVKNRGGADTHS
-2989 ATEDEL
+2989 ATKDEL

-3032 RVLTTDPQYRGYM
+3032 RVLTTDPQYKGYM
-3045 ETLYMTHQGLLN
+3045 ETLYMAHQGLLN

-3089 GNNYVDYKLRQSWM
+3089 GNNYVDYKLRQKWM

-3154 MEQTLIPKLKADP
+3154 MEQTLIPRLKADP
-3167 ALKNN
+3167 TLKDN

-3224 TYDPIRDAK
+3224 TYNLIRDAK

-3259 LHKIFEDYLDSY
+3259 LHKIFEDYLDSSL
-3271 RAQSYK
+3271 AQSYK

-3292 LVKTCTDEWLA
+3292 LVNTCTDEWLA

-3326 LLYKKKEKKSKG
+3326 ILYKKKEKKSQG
-3338 GYDYDV
+3338 EYDYDF
-3344 EQGMDD
+3344 EQDD
-3350 IFMNDMGFDPEGGK
+3350 AFINDMGFGPEDGK

-3371 NYVKQESSALAKR
+3371 NYVKQQSSALAKR

-3404 PTTLELTKQYPIT
+3404 PATLELTKQYPIT
-3417 YEIRNG
+3417 YEIRDG
-3423 RPVIVNM
+3423 KPVLVNM

-3439 FLKKIKDRKG
+3439 FIKLMKDRKG
-3449 ILPTKLI
+3449 VLPTKI
-3456 LGTDRVTEVINEE
+3456 LGIDGFTTVINEK

>member
-1 MAKCSLKKSPNGAY
+1 MAKCSLKKSPNGVY
-15 GGYSQESIEELEGFA
+15 GGYSQESIEELESFV
-30 TTAFNEAIMQV
+30 TTAFNEALMNAG
-41 TDDDNGGL
+41 DGSNGGL
-49 YKKAIRDALH
+49 IKKAVRDALH
-59 KIGDQYSMNQLDKVT
+59 KIGDQYSMNQLDKIA
-74 EIVKNLIETAED
+74 EITQNLLDNSED
-86 LIWINDYL
+86 LVFLNEYI

-199 SLDEFTPDI
+199 LLDEFTPDI

-222 VRKAIRVFG
+222 VRKAIKIFG

-236 RIQSDRDTDDYKI
+236 KIQLNRDTDDYKI

-302 NEDVVLEQEIG
+302 NEDIVLEQEIG

-324 YYQYKNDAETGQYI
+324 YYQYRNDAETGQYI

-350 KDSVYNPAI
+350 KDSVYNPVTSNI
-359 SDIIFTRLYD
+359 TFSRLD
-369 RYQNLSNS
+369 PRYRNLSNS
-377 GLLTQHELDLIQGKS
+377 GLLTQHELDLIQGKT

-413 AIINDK
+413 VIINDK
-419 DALVKLNFTDEDL
+419 DTLVRLNFTDEDL
-432 NKMYSLYKGIFDPNP
+432 NKMYSLYKGIFAP
-447 NGKSIQAIQAKEDY
+447 NGNSIQSIQAKEDY
-461 RAQNYYNLITQVV
+461 RAQNYYNLLTQVV
-474 DSISSVKF
+474 DSINSVKF

-542 AGNFS
+542 ANNFS
-547 GITYDIPG
+547 GITC
-555 TIPGT
+555 TIPDIGIT
-560 SIMTVKVDELGNVI
+560 IVVDELGNSI
-574 TYRDNSGKPLDSETI
+574 SYRDKSGKLLSPKEI
-589 EGLIK
+589 ENLVE
-594 DLQRDPQKEESLWQ
+594 DPQTSESLWQ
-608 FIDDNLAIGVSYDI
+608 FIDDNLAIGVSYDT
-622 DLRNALKT
+622 DLRKAIEMYSAGHT
-630 YLGNSTVQDLLK
+630 IQDLLK

-659 RSHGKAALNDLFDNI
+659 RSHGKAALNELFDNI
-674 YKGYPNKPKYNSE
+674 YKGYSNKPKYNSE
-687 LMEMGLYSDAMV
+687 LMEMGLYGEAMT
-699 PILNNIAKAKA
+699 PILDNIAKAKA

-747 IKSYNWVGN
+747 IKSYDWVGN
-756 NKVNPF
+756 DKVNPF

-812 TTKKDVRGDVV
+812 TVKRDVRGDVV

-833 SVNSDKNAINRM
+833 SVNSDKNTINRM
-845 CIDLMQKVSSKHPE
+845 CVDLKQQVNSEHPE
-859 LNDRQFIDLDSKE
+859 LNGKQFIDLNSEE
-872 LQTLTSEQLGYYFKA
+872 LQKLTSEQLGHYFKA

-892 QEDFYKLF
+892 QKDFDKLF
-900 NWINGKY
+900 NWINSKY
-907 HLGIT
+907 NLAIF

-944 LIDQTHYSVDKK
+944 LIDQTHYSIDKK
-956 TKRLKSNMLLKGLE
+956 TKRLKSNMLLRGLE

-1029 FAKIN
+1029 FAKVN

-1052 NPHSWNIELH
+1052 DPHSWNIELH

-1092 KADYNV
+1092 KANYDIPV
-1098 PIIYKHPKLGLTT
+1098 IYSGTNIGERLAQSYQYYTQRLD
-1111 FLQNSPQAAN
+1111 QSYEDA
-1121 YLMDFDDFFNE
+1121 
-1132 KRDAFIEVQTGVEKS
+1132 KRIAQ
-1147 IPFSDDEGYI
+1147 
-1157 YYDTNPKWIKTKENY
+1157 
-1172 LIQNQNNPEFQDFVK
+1172 QNNQILVLT
-1187 KAWNEA
+1187 NEA
-1193 KLIAKE
+1193 DVIKHATEVSLVVDNGSVNQDIFK
-1199 QNKILLNSSS
+1199 NPVLNSRR
-1209 IVLKMFPQD
+1209 V
-1218 FSKVLTMSQ
+1218 T
-1227 EEAVARGMDPDWKNT
+1227 
-1242 IDTTLNGL
+1242 DTTKLEIL
-1250 IVPKIE
+1250 Q
-1256 FKSGEYF
+1256 
-1263 DKAFSSY
+1263 
-1270 LTKEMD
+1270 D

-1290 AAQHKRNVSYTATMH
+1290 AAQHKRNVSYTAAMH
-1305 EFQLNQIDGVPSI
+1305 EFQLNQIDGVPSV

-1415 KKWKNADGSQHIM
+1415 KNWKNADGSQHIM

-1465 DNTYSILEQEVDENG
+1465 NNTYSILEQEVDENG
-1480 EAKGG
+1480 EAKGN
-1485 EDLTQVQVNSN
+1485 ENIIQVQVNSN

-1536 KERVIKAQTA
+1536 KEGVIR
-1546 DNVIKAQTADDVIQP
+1546 AQTADDVIQP

-1578 GAANINPVSSFFNRK
+1578 GAANINPVSSFFNRN

-1670 DNFNAAVTETIMKSL
+1670 DSFNAAVTETIMKSL
-1685 INASATDGDMLQLVA
+1685 VNASATDGDMLQLVA

-1713 SINKTNYADID
+1713 SINKTNYVDID

-1770 MYKVPAKDKDGNKL
+1770 MYKVPAKDKDGNIL
-1784 LNSDGSTVY
+1784 LNEDGSTIY

-1803 EYNTENAFEIMEQ
+1803 EYDTENAFEVMEQ
-1816 LQAETQPLSYNTDET
+1816 LQAETEPLSYNTDET

-1888 GYRKLIDYLNGV
+1888 GYRKLIDYLNGIV
-1900 FDKETGA
+1900 DEETGA
-1907 TNQITEVKEFLLGGQ
+1907 ISQITEVKEFLIGGQ

-1961 KVLEILSK
+1961 KVLEVLSK

-1981 KEFNESNNSNKVK
+1981 KEFNESNNSNKVE

-2001 NFNGIF
+2001 NFEGIF

-2035 ALNPEN
+2035 ALNPDN
-2041 TESLNVLI
+2041 TEPLNVLI
-2049 NNRVVTVQPSTID
+2049 NNKVVTVQPSTID

-2099 LAKRLNTKVQDYYK
+2099 LAKKLNTKVQDYYK
-2113 DGQLVY
+2113 DEQLVY

-2136 RGIDNSDFANE
+2136 RGLDNSDFANE

-2154 DSDGHVFRVNSDGD
+2154 DSDGHVFRVNSDGN

-2207 NPDIKKIRG
+2207 NPDIKKVRG
-2216 ITIDQKTGEEI
+2216 ITIDQNTGEEI

-2235 YLDNLN
+2235 YLDNIN

-2278 AKIGDYDKQVD
+2278 AKIGNYDKQVD
-2289 YLDKLTKYEDLI
+2289 YLDELTKYEDLI
-2301 KGDIKNPA
+2301 KGDTKNPA

-2414 FPTGDKIKVEEIHD
+2414 FPTGEKIKVEETHD
-2428 PTATTMHQLIAEQH
+2428 PTITTMHQLIAKQ
-2442 YNGKRLFGLANKLNQ
+2442 YYDGKRLFGLANKLNQ

-2465 YTRNKNVT
+2465 YTRNKDVT
-2473 VEVNTN
+2473 VEINTN

-2488 DILESINSEDWY
+2488 DILKSVNSEGWS
-2500 SYKNDISNTR
+2500 SYKDDISNTR
-2510 SLTALLFPDNEM
+2510 ALTALLFPDNEM
-2522 VLDVDLYD
+2522 VLDVDLYN

-2638 FFALTHMYNTVLNDG
+2638 FFALTHMYNTVLNDE

-2685 LIESLAD
+2685 LMESLAD

-2797 HKDPLEQLSRFNTF
+2797 HRDPLEQLARFNTF
-2811 DLSTYNEGKPKDQK
+2811 DLSIYNEGKPKDQK

-2849 PLLRQLAFKDN
+2849 PLLRQLAYRDN
-2860 AVQLIEDLRSKVNQI
+2860 VIQLIESLRSKVNQI
-2875 SSVIQTEEEF
+2875 SNVIQTKDEF

-2898 MEQYIADVKL
+2898 MEQYIADVQL
-2908 ELDSG
+2908 ELNSG
-2913 SYDTVYGKSVIATDL
+2913 NYDTVYGKSVIATDL

-2941 GKILKLNKEVST
+2941 GKILRLNQEVKT

-2974 QLARVKNRGGSDTHG
+2974 QLARVENRGSYYSHS
-2989 ATEDEL
+2989 ATKDEL

-3032 RVLTTDPQYRGYM
+3032 RVLTTDPQYKGYM
-3045 ETLYMTHQGLLN
+3045 ETLYMAHQGLLN

-3078 TGNLQQQVLKN
+3078 AGNLQQQVLKN
-3089 GNNYVDYKLRQSWM
+3089 GNNYVDYKLRQNWM
-3103 RDSKIQITIPG
+3103 RDSNIQITIPG
-3114 STDKMKTYAFIG
+3114 STDRMKTYAFIG
-3126 TPNSY
+3126 TTNSY

-3167 ALKNN
+3167 TLKDN

-3224 TYDPIRDAK
+3224 TYDLIRDAK
-3233 GNTFVIKD
+3233 GDTFAIKD

-3259 LHKIFEDYLDSY
+3259 LHKIFEDYLDSGL
-3271 RAQSYK
+3271 AQSYK

-3292 LVKTCTDEWLA
+3292 LVDTCTDEWLA
-3303 PMSSPYVGGSKVLKY
+3303 PMGSPYVGGSKVLKY

-3326 LLYKKKEKKSKG
+3326 ILYKKKEKQSKG
-3338 GYDYDV
+3338 EYDF
-3344 EQGMDD
+3344 EQDMDD
-3350 IFMNDMGFDPEGGK
+3350 AFMNDMGYGPEDQK

-3384 DYSFFSNPEI
+3384 DYSFFSNPEV

-3404 PTTLELTKQYPIT
+3404 PATLELTKQYPIT
-3417 YEIRNG
+3417 YEIRDG

-3430 GGNKEVVDK
+3430 GGNKEVVK
-3439 FLKKIKDRKG
+3439 QFIKKMKARKG
-3449 ILPTKLI
+3449 VLPTKQI
-3456 LGTDRVTEVINEE
+3456 LGTDGFTTVIDEE

>member
-15 GGYSQESIEELEGFA
+15 GGYSQESIEELEDFV
-30 TTAFNEAIMQV
+30 TTTFNEALMNAG
-41 TDDDNGGL
+41 DGSNGGL
-49 YKKAIRDALH
+49 IKKAVRDALH
-59 KIGDQYSMNQLDKVT
+59 KIGDQYSMNQLDKIA
-74 EIVKNLIETAED
+74 EITQNLLDNSED
-86 LIWINDYL
+86 LVFLNEYI

-128 KKSQFLDDVWGT
+128 KKSQFLDDVWGN

-162 DREHGRI
+162 DREHGNI
-169 VKNASDANQNIRD
+169 VKNAIEANQNIRE
-182 YKNELW
+182 YKNKLW
-188 QDIKQYLIGKG
+188 QDIKEYLIDKG

-208 YEDGEYTGV
+208 YEDGEYTNV
-217 FEDEE
+217 FEDEV
-222 VRKAIRVFG
+222 VRKAVRIFG

-236 RIQSDRDTDDYKI
+236 RIQQDRDTDDYKI

-277 ENTFS
+277 ENVFS

-324 YYQYKNDAETGQYI
+324 YYQYNNDTETGQYI

-350 KDSVYNPAI
+350 KDSVYNPAT
-359 SDIIFTRLYD
+359 SDITFSKLYD
-369 RYQNLSNS
+369 RYQKLSNS
-377 GLLTQHELDLIQGKS
+377 ELLTQHELDLIQGKS

-419 DALVKLNFTDEDL
+419 DALTKLNFTDEDL
-432 NKMYSLYKGIFDPNP
+432 NKMYSLYKGIFAPKGN
-447 NGKSIQAIQAKEDY
+447 SIQAIQAKEDY
-461 RAQNYYNLITQVV
+461 RAQNYYNLLTQVV
-474 DSISSVKF
+474 DSINSVKF

-560 SIMTVKVDELGNVI
+560 SIMTVKVDELGNAI
-574 TYRDNSGKPLDSETI
+574 TYRDNSGKLLDSETI
-589 EGLIK
+589 EGLIT
-594 DLQRDPQKEESLWQ
+594 DPQRDPQKEESLWQ
-608 FIDDNLAIGVSYDI
+608 FIDDNLAIGVSYDT
-622 DLRNALKT
+622 DLRNALKM
-630 YLGNSTVQDLLK
+630 YIGDRTVQDLLK

-659 RSHGKAALNDLFDNI
+659 RSHGKAQLNDLFDNI
-674 YKGYPNKPKYNSE
+674 YKGYANKPKYNSE
-687 LMEMGLYSDAMV
+687 LMEMGLYGDVMI
-699 PILNNIAKAKA
+699 PILNNIAKAKS

-747 IKSYNWVGN
+747 IKSYKWNGN
-756 NKVNPF
+756 GKINPF
-762 SKMSLMQPGVFR
+762 SNMSLMQPGVFR

-812 TTKKDVRGDVV
+812 TVKKDVRGDVV

-833 SVNSDKNAINRM
+833 SVNSDKNTINRM
-845 CIDLMQKVSSKHPE
+845 CIDLMQKVISTHPE
-859 LNDRQFIDLDSKE
+859 LNGRQFIDLNSKE
-872 LQTLTSEQLGYYFKA
+872 LQTLTSEQLGHYFKA
-887 VNQNI
+887 VNYNI
-892 QEDFYKLF
+892 QKDFDKLF
-900 NWINGKY
+900 NWINNKY
-907 HLGIT
+907 HLGIF

-934 YNDTHNDVIQ
+934 YNDTNNDVIQ
-944 LIDQTHYSVDKK
+944 LIDQTHYTVDKK

-1000 IRLIDGTNSS
+1000 IRLVDGTNSS
-1010 AKTYLK
+1010 AKTYLR

-1029 FAKIN
+1029 FAKVN

-1052 NPHSWNIELH
+1052 DPHSWNIELH

-1111 FLQNSPQAAN
+1111 FLQNNPQAAN

-1132 KRDAFIEVQTGVEKS
+1132 KRDAFIEWKTGVEKS
-1147 IPFSDDEGYI
+1147 IPFSDDEGHV
-1157 YYDTNPKWIKTKENY
+1157 YYDTNPEWTKTKENY
-1172 LIQNQNNPEFQDFVK
+1172 LIQNQNNPEFQDFIK

-1227 EEAVARGMDPDWKNT
+1227 EEAVARGMDPDWKNA

-1290 AAQHKRNVSYTATMH
+1290 AAQHKRNVSYTAAMH
-1305 EFQLNQIDGVPSI
+1305 EFQLNQIDGVPSV

-1404 FYRNMMYNMTS
+1404 FYRNMMYNMTN
-1415 KKWKNADGSQHIM
+1415 KRWKNADGTQYIM
-1428 RDGGIL
+1428 REGGIL
-1434 KDFEGNDIDYGDF
+1434 KDFEDKDIDYGDF

-1465 DNTYSILEQEVDENG
+1465 NNTYSILEQEVDENG
-1480 EAKGG
+1480 EVKGK
-1485 EDLTQVQVNSN
+1485 EDPIQVQVNSN

-1536 KERVIKAQTA
+1536 KEGVVR
-1546 DNVIKAQTADDVIQP
+1546 AQTADDVIQP

-1593 GLSFMQVEVR
+1593 GLSFMHVEVR

-1659 DEMGDLLNGFS
+1659 DEMGDILEGTS
-1670 DNFNAAVTETIMKSL
+1670 DSFNAAVTETIMKSL

-1700 KNIIKKINAEKQF
+1700 KNIIKKINEERQF
-1713 SINKTNYADID
+1713 SVDKTNFDSID

-1770 MYKVPAKDKDGNKL
+1770 MYKVPAKDKDGNIL
-1784 LNSDGSTVY
+1784 LNEDGSIVY
-1793 KYVTMDAIEK
+1793 KYVTMDAIER
-1803 EYNTENAFEIMEQ
+1803 EYDTENAFEVMEQ
-1816 LQAETQPLSYNTDET
+1816 LQTKTEPLSYNTDET

-1846 LVTFSDGVNKS
+1846 LVTFTDGINKT

-1900 FDKETGA
+1900 VDTETGN

-1935 GNRWQMSDLDIVQ
+1935 GNKWQMSDLDIVQ

-1969 YDKNQELKAAII
+1969 YDKDQELKAALI
-1981 KEFNESNNSNKVK
+1981 KEFNESNNSAKVA
-1994 IVNDLND
+1994 IVNALND
-2001 NFNGIF
+2001 NFNEYF

-2041 TESLNVLI
+2041 TEPLNVII
-2049 NNRVVTVQPSTID
+2049 NNKVVTVQPSTID

-2099 LAKRLNTKVQDYYK
+2099 LAKRLNTKVQDYYIG
-2113 DGQLVY
+2113 DNLVY

-2136 RGIDNSDFANE
+2136 RGLDNADFANE
-2147 IQWFKYV
+2147 IQWFKYI

-2216 ITIDQKTGEEI
+2216 IAIDQKTGEEI

-2257 NLLDAARSSKSK
+2257 NLIDAARSSKSR

-2278 AKIGDYDKQVD
+2278 AKISDYDDKVD

-2301 KGDIKNPA
+2301 KGDTKNPA
-2309 YLALQKESRQIWTSF
+2309 YLALQKESKQIWTSF

-2414 FPTGDKIKVEEIHD
+2414 FPTGDRIETKATGD
-2428 PTATTMHQLIAEQH
+2428 PTVTTMHQLIAEQH

-2465 YTRNKNVT
+2465 YTRNKDVT
-2473 VEVNTN
+2473 VEINTN

-2488 DILESINSEDWY
+2488 TIIKSLDGENWKY
-2500 SYKNDISNTR
+2500 YKDDISNTR

-2590 AKNLTKESP
+2590 AKNLTKASP

-2638 FFALTHMYNTVLNDG
+2638 FFALTHMYNTVLNDE

-2679 VNANQE
+2679 VNVDQK
-2685 LIESLAD
+2685 LIKGLAD
-2692 AENGNFTT
+2692 ATEGNFTA
-2700 LQNYLL
+2700 LQDYLL
-2706 AQEWESDAANEASAF
+2706 AQEWESDAANEKSAF

-2754 VPVDTLFKIMTSPLA
+2754 VPVDTLFKIMTSPFA

-2784 SGCRTILGALDYL
+2784 SGCRTIIGALDYL
-2797 HKDPLEQLSRFNTF
+2797 HRDPLEQLARYNTF

-2840 IADDYNEKL
+2840 MADDYNEKL
-2849 PLLRQLAFKDN
+2849 PLLRQLAYKNN
-2860 AVQLIEDLRSKVNQI
+2860 AIQLIDSLRSKVNQI
-2875 SSVIQTEEEF
+2875 SNVIQTKEEF

-2908 ELDSG
+2908 EVNSG
-2913 SYDTVYGKSVIATDL
+2913 TYDTVYGKSVIATDL
-2928 ETLALGADEYKEI
+2928 ETLALGADEYKEM
-2941 GKILKLNKEVST
+2941 GKILRLNQEVKT

-2974 QLARVKNRGGSDTHG
+2974 QISRAVNRGSDDYHN
-2989 ATEDEL
+2989 ATKDEL

-3002 IDLEKFLY
+3002 IDLERFLY
-3010 DEVYQQEK
+3010 DEIYQQEK

-3032 RVLTTDPQYRGYM
+3032 RVLTTDPQYKGYM
-3045 ETLYMTHQGLLN
+3045 ETLYMAHQGLLN

-3078 TGNLQQQVLKN
+3078 ANNLQQQVLRN

-3131 SQLYFDKTIQL
+3131 SQLYFNKTIQL

-3154 MEQTLIPKLKADP
+3154 MEQTLIPRLKADP
-3167 ALKNN
+3167 ELQNN

-3210 EMFDIHKDAFNKLA
+3210 EMFDIHKDAFNQLA
-3224 TYDPIRDAK
+3224 TYDLIRDAK
-3233 GNTFVIKD
+3233 GKTFAIQE

-3303 PMSSPYVGGSKVLKY
+3303 PMSSPYVGGSKILKY

-3326 LLYKKKEKKSKG
+3326 LLYKKKEKESNGDYG
-3338 GYDYDV
+3338 GYDQDV
-3344 EQGMDD
+3344 EDD
-3350 IFMNDMGFDPEGGK
+3350 FMNEMGYGPEDGK
-3364 DPMAEIN
+3364 DSMAEIN
-3371 NYVKQESSALAKR
+3371 NYVKQQSSALAKR
-3384 DYSFFSNPEI
+3384 DYSFFSNPEV
-3394 KYNAIGLQVM
+3394 KYNTSGFQVLS
-3404 PTTLELTKQYPIT
+3404 TKSELINQHPIT
-3417 YEIRNG
+3417 YEIRDG
-3423 RPVIVNM
+3423 KPALVNI
-3430 GGNKEVVDK
+3430 GGDVEIAKK
-3439 FLKKIKDRKG
+3439 FIKLMKDRKG
-3449 ILPTKLI
+3449 ILPTKQI
-3456 LGTDRVTEVINEE
+3456 LGTDGGFTTVIDEG

>member
-1 MAKCSLKKSPNGAY
+1 MAKCSLKKSPNGAF
-15 GGYSQESIEELEGFA
+15 GGYSQESIEELEDFV
-30 TTAFNEAIMQV
+30 TTAFNEALMNAG
-41 TDDDNGGL
+41 DGSNGGL
-49 YKKAIRDALH
+49 IKKAVRDALH
-59 KIGDQYSMNQLDKVT
+59 KIGDQYSMNQLDKIA
-74 EIVKNLIETAED
+74 EITQKLIDNSED
-86 LIWINDYL
+86 LVFLNEYI

-162 DREHGRI
+162 DREHGVI
-169 VKNASDANQNIRD
+169 VKNAGDANRNIRD
-182 YKNELW
+182 YKNKLW
-188 QDIKQYLIGKG
+188 GDIKEYLIGKG

-222 VRKAIRVFG
+222 VRKAIRIFG

-236 RIQSDRDTDDYKI
+236 KIQSDRDTDDYKI

-263 KMLLGKA
+263 RMLLGKA

-324 YYQYKNDAETGQYI
+324 YYQYRNDAETGQYI

-350 KDSVYNPAI
+350 KESVYNPVT
-359 SDIIFTRLYD
+359 SDITFRRLD
-369 RYQNLSNS
+369 NRYQNLFNS

-419 DALVKLNFTDEDL
+419 DTLVRLNFTDEDL
-432 NKMYSLYKGIFDPNP
+432 NKMYSLYKGIFAPKD
-447 NGKSIQAIQAKEDY
+447 KSIQAIQAKEDY

-474 DSISSVKF
+474 DSINSVKF

-522 SSLFKEREAK
+522 SSLFKEREVK
-532 LYKIQTLANK
+532 LYNIQTLADK
-542 AGNFS
+542 ANTFS
-547 GITYDIPG
+547 GITC
-555 TIPGT
+555 TIPDIG
-560 SIMTVKVDELGNVI
+560 IIVEVNELGNYI
-574 TYRDNSGKPLDSETI
+574 SYKDEFGKLLSSEEIERLIDNPKV
-589 EGLIK
+589 
-594 DLQRDPQKEESLWQ
+594 ESLWQ
-608 FIDDNLAIGVSYDI
+608 FIDDNLSIGVSYDT
-622 DLRNALKT
+622 DLRKALKMYSVGHT
-630 YLGNSTVQDLLK
+630 IQDLLK

-687 LMEMGLYSDAMV
+687 LMEMGLYSDAMT
-699 PILNNIAKAKA
+699 PILDNISKAKA

-756 NKVNPF
+756 DKVNPF

-833 SVNSDKNAINRM
+833 SVNSDKNTINRM
-845 CIDLMQKVSSKHPE
+845 CVDLMQKVDSKHPE
-859 LNDRQFIDLDSKE
+859 LNGKQFIDLDSKE
-872 LQTLTSEQLGYYFKA
+872 LQTLTSEQLGHYFKA

-892 QEDFYKLF
+892 QKDFDKLF

-907 HLGIT
+907 HLAIY

-934 YNDTHNDVIQ
+934 YNDTHNNVIQ
-944 LIDQTHYSVDKK
+944 LIDQTHYSIDKK

-1016 DNYKDWVHNGKMV
+1016 DNYKDWIHNGKMV
-1029 FAKIN
+1029 FAKVN

-1052 NPHSWNIELH
+1052 DPHSWNIELH

-1098 PIIYKHPKLGLTT
+1098 PIIYKHPKLGLST
-1111 FLQNSPQAAN
+1111 FLQNNPQAAN

-1132 KRDAFIEVQTGVEKS
+1132 KRDAFIEAQTHVEKS
-1147 IPFSDDEGYI
+1147 IPFSDDEGYV
-1157 YYDTNPKWIKTKENY
+1157 YYDTNPEWTKAKENY

-1242 IDTTLNGL
+1242 IDTALNGL

-1290 AAQHKRNVSYTATMH
+1290 AAQHKRNVSYTAAMH
-1305 EFQLNQIDGVPSI
+1305 EFQLNQIDGVPSV

-1404 FYRNMMYNMTS
+1404 FYRNMMYNMTG
-1415 KKWKNADGSQHIM
+1415 KKWKNADGSQYIM

-1434 KDFEGNDIDYGDF
+1434 KDFEDNDIDYGDF

-1465 DNTYSILEQEVDENG
+1465 NNTYSILEQEVDENG
-1480 EAKGG
+1480 EAKGN
-1485 EDLTQVQVNSN
+1485 ENTIQVQVNSN

-1536 KERVIKAQTA
+1536 KEGVIR
-1546 DNVIKAQTADDVIQP
+1546 AQTADDIIQP

-1578 GAANINPVSSFFNRK
+1578 GAANINPVSSFFSRN

-1670 DNFNAAVTETIMKSL
+1670 DSFNAAVTETIMKSL

-1770 MYKVPAKDKDGNKL
+1770 MYKVPAKDKDGNIL
-1784 LNSDGSTVY
+1784 LNEDGSTVY

-1803 EYNTENAFEIMEQ
+1803 EYDTENAFEIMEQ
-1816 LQAETQPLSYNTDET
+1816 LQAETGPLSYNTDET

-1857 TKVINVTLPH
+1857 TKVVNVTLPH

-1888 GYRKLIDYLNGV
+1888 GYRKLIDYLNGIV
-1900 FDKETGA
+1900 NEETGV
-1907 TNQITEVKEFLLGGQ
+1907 TNQITEVKEFLIGGQ

-1969 YDKNQELKAAII
+1969 YDKDQELKAAII

-2020 YALKFLNREMQRQLA
+2020 YALKFLNREMQRQLT

-2041 TESLNVLI
+2041 TEPLNVLI
-2049 NNRVVTVQPSTID
+2049 NNKVVTVQPSTID

-2147 IQWFKYV
+2147 IQWFRYV
-2154 DSDGHVFRVNSDGD
+2154 DSDGHVFRVNSDGN

-2246 LNANCSEAELL
+2246 LNENCSEAELL

-2269 KANNFAKRL
+2269 KANNFVKRL
-2278 AKIGDYDKQVD
+2278 AKIGNYDKQVD

-2301 KGDIKNPA
+2301 KGDTKNPA

-2376 AVSIQTFDINRNGI
+2376 AVSIQTFDINSNGI

-2401 SPALLKASEKYLP
+2401 SPALLKVSEKYLP
-2414 FPTGDKIKVEEIHD
+2414 FPTGDRIKVEEIHD
-2428 PTATTMHQLIAEQH
+2428 PTITTMHQLIAKQH
-2442 YNGKRLFGLANKLNQ
+2442 YDGKRLFGLANKLNQ

-2465 YTRNKNVT
+2465 YTRNKDVI

-2500 SYKNDISNTR
+2500 SYEDDISNTR
-2510 SLTALLFPDNEM
+2510 ALTTLLFPDNEM

-2590 AKNLTKESP
+2590 AKNLTKASP

-2638 FFALTHMYNTVLNDG
+2638 FFALTHMYNTVLNDE
-2653 NTSNEEKE
+2653 NTSNQEKE

-2754 VPVDTLFKIMTSPLA
+2754 VPVDTLFKIMTSPFA

-2784 SGCRTILGALDYL
+2784 SGCGTIIGTLDYL

-2849 PLLRQLAFKDN
+2849 PLLRQLAYKGN
-2860 AVQLIEDLRSKVNQI
+2860 AIQLIEDLRSKVNQI
-2875 SSVIQTEEEF
+2875 SSVIQTKDEF

-2898 MEQYIADVKL
+2898 MEQYIADVQL

-2913 SYDTVYGKSVIATDL
+2913 SYDTVYGKSIIATDL

-2941 GKILKLNKEVST
+2941 GKILRLNQEVKT

-2974 QLARVKNRGGSDTHG
+2974 QLARVENRGSYYSHG
-2989 ATEDEL
+2989 ATKDEL

-3032 RVLTTDPQYRGYM
+3032 RVLTTDPQYKGYM
-3045 ETLYMTHQGLLN
+3045 ETLYMAHQGLLN

-3089 GNNYVDYKLRQSWM
+3089 GNNYVDYKLRQNWM

-3154 MEQTLIPKLKADP
+3154 MEQTLIPRLKADP
-3167 ALKNN
+3167 TLKDN

-3224 TYDPIRDAK
+3224 TYDLIRDAK
-3233 GNTFVIKD
+3233 GHTFAIKD

-3259 LHKIFEDYLDSY
+3259 LHKIFEDYLDSGL
-3271 RAQSYK
+3271 AQSYK

-3344 EQGMDD
+3344 EQDMDD

-3384 DYSFFSNPEI
+3384 DYSFFSNPEV
-3394 KYNAIGLQVM
+3394 KYNTSGFQVLS
-3404 PTTLELTKQYPIT
+3404 TKSELINQHPIT
-3417 YEIRNG
+3417 YEVRDG
-3423 RPVIVNM
+3423 KPVLVNI
-3430 GGNKEVVDK
+3430 GGDGEIAKK
-3439 FLKKIKDRKG
+3439 FMKLMKDRKG
-3449 ILPTKLI
+3449 ILPTKQI
-3456 LGTDRVTEVINEE
+3456 LGTDGFTAVINEE

-3477 IINCE
+3477 IINCG

>member
-1 MAKCSLKKSPNGAY
+1 MAKCSLKKSPNGAF
-15 GGYSQESIEELEGFA
+15 GGYSQESIEELEDFV
-30 TTAFNEAIMQV
+30 TTAFNEALMNAG
-41 TDDDNGGL
+41 DGSNGGL
-49 YKKAIRDALH
+49 IKKAVRDALH
-59 KIGDQYSMNQLDKVT
+59 KIGDQYSMNQLDKIA
-74 EIVKNLIETAED
+74 EITQKLIDNSED
-86 LIWINDYL
+86 LVFLNEYI

-162 DREHGRI
+162 DREHGVI
-169 VKNASDANQNIRD
+169 VKNAKDANQNIRD

-188 QDIKQYLIGKG
+188 KDIKKYLIEKG
-199 SLDEFTPDI
+199 SLDESTPDI

-236 RIQSDRDTDDYKI
+236 RIQSDRDTEDYEI

-277 ENTFS
+277 ENVFS

-324 YYQYKNDAETGQYI
+324 YYQYRNDAETGQYI

-350 KDSVYNPAI
+350 KESVYNPVTSSI
-359 SDIIFTRLYD
+359 TFSRLD
-369 RYQNLSNS
+369 PRYHNLSNS

-419 DALVKLNFTDEDL
+419 DTLVRLNFTDEDL
-432 NKMYSLYKGIFDPNP
+432 NKMYSLYKGIFAP
-447 NGKSIQAIQAKEDY
+447 NGNSIQSIQAKEDY
-461 RAQNYYNLITQVV
+461 RAQNYYNLLTQVV
-474 DSISSVKF
+474 DSINSVKF

-532 LYKIQTLANK
+532 LYNIQTLADK
-542 AGNFS
+542 ANNFS
-547 GITYDIPG
+547 GITC
-555 TIPGT
+555 TIPG
-560 SIMTVKVDELGNVI
+560 IGITVTINELGNSI
-574 TYRDNSGKPLDSETI
+574 TYRDKSGKLLSPKEI
-589 EGLIK
+589 E
-594 DLQRDPQKEESLWQ
+594 DLVKDPQISESLWQ
-608 FIDDNLAIGVSYDI
+608 FIDDNLAIGVSYDT
-622 DLRNALKT
+622 DLRKALKMYSAGHT
-630 YLGNSTVQDLLK
+630 IQDLLK

-654 NVKGE
+654 NVRGE
-659 RSHGKAALNDLFDNI
+659 RSHGKAALNELFDNI
-674 YKGYPNKPKYNSE
+674 YRGYTNKPRYNSE
-687 LMEMGLYSDAMV
+687 LMEMGLYSDAMT
-699 PILNNIAKAKA
+699 PILDNIAKAKA

-747 IKSYNWVGN
+747 IKSYNWIGN
-756 NKVNPF
+756 DKVNPF

-779 REVKSPYGNKPQTQ
+779 REVKSSYGNKPQTQ

-812 TTKKDVRGDVV
+812 TTKRDVRGDVV

-845 CIDLMQKVSSKHPE
+845 CVDLMQKVVSQHPE
-859 LNDRQFIDLDSKE
+859 LNGKQFIDLNSKE
-872 LQTLTSEQLGYYFKA
+872 LQKLTSEQLGHYFKA

-892 QEDFYKLF
+892 QKDFDKLF
-900 NWINGKY
+900 NWINGKD
-907 HLGIT
+907 HLAIY

-1029 FAKIN
+1029 FAKVN

-1052 NPHSWNIELH
+1052 DPHSWNIELH

-1092 KADYNV
+1092 KANYDIPVIYSGTNV
-1098 PIIYKHPKLGLTT
+1098 GEGLVQFYQYYTQR
-1111 FLQNSPQAAN
+1111 LDQSYEDA
-1121 YLMDFDDFFNE
+1121 
-1132 KRDAFIEVQTGVEKS
+1132 KRIAQ
-1147 IPFSDDEGYI
+1147 
-1157 YYDTNPKWIKTKENY
+1157 
-1172 LIQNQNNPEFQDFVK
+1172 QNNQILVLT
-1187 KAWNEA
+1187 NEA
-1193 KLIAKE
+1193 DAIKHAAEVSLVVDDGSINQDIFK
-1199 QNKILLNSSS
+1199 NPVLNSRR
-1209 IVLKMFPQD
+1209 V
-1218 FSKVLTMSQ
+1218 T
-1227 EEAVARGMDPDWKNT
+1227 
-1242 IDTTLNGL
+1242 DTTKL
-1250 IVPKIE
+1250 
-1256 FKSGEYF
+1256 
-1263 DKAFSSY
+1263 
-1270 LTKEMD
+1270 EMLQD

-1305 EFQLNQIDGVPSI
+1305 EFQLNQIDGVPSV

-1415 KKWKNADGSQHIM
+1415 KQWKNTDGSQHIM
-1428 RDGGIL
+1428 RDGGVL

-1465 DNTYSILEQEVDENG
+1465 NNTYSILEQEVDENG
-1480 EAKGG
+1480 EVKGN
-1485 EDLTQVQVNSN
+1485 ENTIQVQTNSN

-1525 TAHAANIYGTK
+1525 TAHAANIYGIK
-1536 KERVIKAQTA
+1536 KEGVIR
-1546 DNVIKAQTADDVIQP
+1546 AQTADDVIQP

-1633 GYTKGE
+1633 GYTKNE

-1670 DNFNAAVTETIMKSL
+1670 DSFNAAITETIMKSL

-1700 KNIIKKINAEKQF
+1700 KNIIKKINTERQF
-1713 SINKTNYADID
+1713 SINKTNYDDID

-1770 MYKVPAKDKDGNKL
+1770 MYKVPAKDKDGNIL
-1784 LNSDGSTVY
+1784 LNEDGSTVY

-1816 LQAETQPLSYNTDET
+1816 LQAETKPLSYNTDET

-1900 FDKETGA
+1900 VDKKTGVI
-1907 TNQITEVKEFLLGGQ
+1907 NQITEVKEFLLGGQ

-1961 KVLEILSK
+1961 KVLEVLSK

-1981 KEFNESNNSNKVK
+1981 KEFNESNNSNRVK

-2041 TESLNVLI
+2041 TEPLNVII
-2049 NNRVVTVQPSTID
+2049 NNKVVTVQPSTIN

-2136 RGIDNSDFANE
+2136 RGLDNSDFANE

-2154 DSDGHVFRVNSDGD
+2154 DSDGHVFRVNSDGN

-2301 KGDIKNPA
+2301 KGDTKNPA

-2414 FPTGDKIKVEEIHD
+2414 FPTGDRIKVEEIHD
-2428 PTATTMHQLIAEQH
+2428 PTITTMHQLIAKQH
-2442 YNGKRLFGLANKLNQ
+2442 YDGKRLFGLANKLTQ

-2465 YTRNKNVT
+2465 YTRNGNVT
-2473 VEVNTN
+2473 VEINTN

-2500 SYKNDISNTR
+2500 SYEDDTLNT
-2510 SLTALLFPDNEM
+2510 SALADLLSTDAEIKLT
-2522 VLDVDLYD
+2522 VDLYD

-2536 IEAIDKHNTY
+2536 IEALNKHNTY

-2590 AKNLTKESP
+2590 AKNLTKASP

-2638 FFALTHMYNTVLNDG
+2638 FFALTHMYNTILNDENIS
-2653 NTSNEEKE
+2653 NTEKE

-2685 LIESLAD
+2685 LMQSLAD

-2754 VPVDTLFKIMTSPLA
+2754 VPVDTLFKIMTSPFA

-2797 HKDPLEQLSRFNTF
+2797 HKDPLEQLARFNTF

-2825 ILGPADFAWQLLQNS
+2825 ILGPADFAWQLLQSS

-2849 PLLRQLAFKDN
+2849 PLLRQLAYRDN
-2860 AVQLIEDLRSKVNQI
+2860 VIQLIEGLRSKVNQI
-2875 SSVIQTEEEF
+2875 SSVIQTKDEF
-2885 NLYSTL
+2885 ELYSTL

-2898 MEQYIADVKL
+2898 MEQYIADVQL
-2908 ELDSG
+2908 ELSSG
-2913 SYDTVYGKSVIATDL
+2913 NYDTVYGKSVIATDL

-2941 GKILKLNKEVST
+2941 GKILKLNKEIST

-2974 QLARVKNRGGSDTHG
+2974 QLARVENRGSYYSHG
-2989 ATEDEL
+2989 ATKDEL

-3010 DEVYQQEK
+3010 DEAYQQEK

-3032 RVLTTDPQYRGYM
+3032 RVLVTDPQYKGYM
-3045 ETLYMTHQGLLN
+3045 ETLYMAHQGLLN

-3078 TGNLQQQVLKN
+3078 AGNLQQQVLKN
-3089 GNNYVDYKLRQSWM
+3089 GNNYVDYKLRQNWM
-3103 RDSKIQITIPG
+3103 RDSKMQITIPG
-3114 STDKMKTYAFIG
+3114 STDKMKTYAFMG
-3126 TPNSY
+3126 TLNNY

-3154 MEQTLIPKLKADP
+3154 MEQTLIPRFKADP
-3167 ALKNN
+3167 ALKDN

-3224 TYDPIRDAK
+3224 TYDLIRDAK
-3233 GNTFVIKD
+3233 GNTFAIKD

-3259 LHKIFEDYLDSY
+3259 LHKIFEDYLDSGL
-3271 RAQSYK
+3271 AQSYK

-3292 LVKTCTDEWLA
+3292 LVNMCTDEWLA

-3338 GYDYDV
+3338 EYDYDF
-3344 EQGMDD
+3344 EQDMDD
-3350 IFMNDMGFDPEGGK
+3350 AFMNDMGFDPEGGK

-3394 KYNAIGLQVM
+3394 KYNALGVQRM
-3404 PTTLELTKQYPIT
+3404 SATSELTKQYPIT
-3417 YEIRNG
+3417 YEIRDG
-3423 RPVIVNM
+3423 KPVLVNM
-3430 GGNKEVVDK
+3430 VGDKKVVGE
-3439 FLKKIKDRKG
+3439 FLKKMKARKG
-3449 ILPTKLI
+3449 VLPTKQL
-3456 LGTDRVTEVINEE
+3456 LATDGSTTVIDEE
-3469 QIESELNS
+3469 QIEYELNS

>member
-15 GGYSQESIEELEGFA
+15 GGYSQESIEELEDFA
-30 TTAFNEAIMQV
+30 TTAFNIAIMQV

-59 KIGDQYSMNQLDKVT
+59 KIGDQYSMNQLDKIT
-74 EIVKNLIETAED
+74 EIVTNLIKNADD
-86 LIWINDYL
+86 LKWINNYL

-121 EEGETLA
+121 EESETLA
-128 KKSQFLDDVWGT
+128 KKSQFLDDVWGN

-169 VKNASDANQNIRD
+169 VKNAGDANQNIRD

-188 QDIKQYLIGKG
+188 GDIKQYLIEKG
-199 SLDEFTPDI
+199 LDEFTPDI

-222 VRKAIRVFG
+222 VRKAIRIFG

-236 RIQSDRDTDDYKI
+236 KIQLNRDTDDYKI

-350 KDSVYNPAI
+350 KDSVYNPVT
-359 SDIIFTRLYD
+359 SDITFKRLDD
-369 RYQNLSNS
+369 RYQKLSNS
-377 GLLTQHELDLIQGKS
+377 KLLTQHELDLIQGKS

-419 DALVKLNFTDEDL
+419 DALTKLNFTDEDL
-432 NKMYSLYKGIFDPNP
+432 NKMYSLYKGIFAPKGN
-447 NGKSIQAIQAKEDY
+447 SIQAIQAKEDY
-461 RAQNYYNLITQVV
+461 RAQNYYNLLTQVV
-474 DSISSVKF
+474 DSINSVKF

-555 TIPGT
+555 TGI
-560 SIMTVKVDELGNVI
+560 TVIVDELGNAI
-574 TYRDNSGKPLDSETI
+574 TYRDKSGKLLDPKTI
-589 EGLIK
+589 ENLIE
-594 DLQRDPQKEESLWQ
+594 DPQISESLWQ
-608 FIDDNLAIGVSYDI
+608 FIDANLAIGVSYDTN
-622 DLRNALKT
+622 LRKAIEM
-630 YLGNSTVQDLLK
+630 YLNGRTVQDLLK

-659 RSHGKAALNDLFDNI
+659 RSHGKAQLNDLFDNI
-674 YKGYPNKPKYNSE
+674 YKGYANKPKYNSE
-687 LMEMGLYSDAMV
+687 LMEMGLYGDVMI
-699 PILNNIAKAKA
+699 PILNNIARAKS

-747 IKSYNWVGN
+747 IKSYKWNG
-756 NKVNPF
+756 KINPF
-762 SKMSLMQPGVFR
+762 SNMSLMQPGVFR

-812 TTKKDVRGDVV
+812 TVKKDVRGDVV

-833 SVNSDKNAINRM
+833 SVNSDKNTINRM
-845 CIDLMQKVSSKHPE
+845 CIDLMQKVISTHPE
-859 LNDRQFIDLDSKE
+859 LNGRQFIDLDSKE
-872 LQTLTSEQLGYYFKA
+872 LQTLTSEQLGHYFKA
-887 VNQNI
+887 VNYNI
-892 QEDFYKLF
+892 QKDFNKLF
-900 NWINGKY
+900 NWINNKY
-907 HLGIT
+907 HLGIF

-920 YSNPADQLYQWVKE
+920 YSNPADQIYQWVKE
-934 YNDTHNDVIQ
+934 YNDTNNDVIQ
-944 LIDQTHYSVDKK
+944 LIDQTHYTVDKK

-1000 IRLIDGTNSS
+1000 IRLVDGTNSS
-1010 AKTYLK
+1010 AKTYLR

-1029 FAKIN
+1029 FAKVN

-1052 NPHSWNIELH
+1052 DPHSWNIELH

-1111 FLQNSPQAAN
+1111 FLQNNPQAAN

-1132 KRDAFIEVQTGVEKS
+1132 KRDAFIEWKTGVEKS
-1147 IPFSDDEGYI
+1147 IPFSDDEGHV
-1157 YYDTNPKWIKTKENY
+1157 YYDTNPKWIKTKEDY
-1172 LIQNQNNPEFQDFVK
+1172 LIQNQNNPEFQDFIK

-1227 EEAVARGMDPDWKNT
+1227 EEAIARGMDPDWKNA

-1290 AAQHKRNVSYTATMH
+1290 AAQHKRNVSYTAAMH
-1305 EFQLNQIDGVPSI
+1305 EFQLNQIDGVPSV

-1404 FYRNMMYNMTS
+1404 FYRNMMYNMTN
-1415 KKWKNADGSQHIM
+1415 KRWKNADGTQYIM
-1428 RDGGIL
+1428 REGGIL
-1434 KDFEGNDIDYGDF
+1434 KDFEDNDIDYGDF

-1465 DNTYSILEQEVDENG
+1465 NNTYSILEQEVDENG
-1480 EAKGG
+1480 EVKGK
-1485 EDLTQVQVNSN
+1485 EDPIQVQVNSN

-1536 KERVIKAQTA
+1536 KEGVVR
-1546 DNVIKAQTADDVIQP
+1546 AQTADDVIQP

-1593 GLSFMQVEVR
+1593 GLSFMHVEVR

-1659 DEMGDLLNGFS
+1659 DEMGNILEGTS
-1670 DNFNAAVTETIMKSL
+1670 DSFNAAVTETIMKSL

-1700 KNIIKKINAEKQF
+1700 KNIIKKINEERQF
-1713 SINKTNYADID
+1713 SVDKTNFDSID

-1770 MYKVPAKDKDGNKL
+1770 MYKVPAKYKDGNIL
-1784 LNSDGSTVY
+1784 LNEDGSTVY
-1793 KYVTMDAIEK
+1793 KYVTMDAIER
-1803 EYNTENAFEIMEQ
+1803 EYDTENAFEVMEQ
-1816 LQAETQPLSYNTDET
+1816 LQAETEPLSYNTDET
-1831 GLITSMPDVKIGRKY
+1831 GLITSMPDVKIERKY
-1846 LVTFSDGVNKS
+1846 LVTFTDGVNKT
-1857 TKVINVTLPH
+1857 TKVINITLPH
-1867 RVESDT
+1867 RTESDT

-1900 FDKETGA
+1900 VDPKTGV
-1907 TNQITEVKEFLLGGQ
+1907 TSQITEVKEFLLGGQ

-1935 GNRWQMSDLDIVQ
+1935 GNKWQMSDLDIVQ

-1969 YDKNQELKAAII
+1969 YDKDQELKAALI
-1981 KEFNESNNSNKVK
+1981 KEFNESNNSAKVA
-1994 IVNDLND
+1994 IVNALND
-2001 NFNGIF
+2001 NFNEYF

-2020 YALKFLNREMQRQLA
+2020 YALKFLNKEMQRQLA

-2041 TESLNVLI
+2041 TEPLNVII
-2049 NNRVVTVQPSTID
+2049 NNKVVTVQPSTID

-2099 LAKRLNTKVQDYYK
+2099 LAKRLNTKVQDYYI
-2113 DGQLVY
+2113 GNNLVY

-2136 RGIDNSDFANE
+2136 RGLDNSDFANE
-2147 IQWFKYV
+2147 IQWFKYI

-2216 ITIDQKTGEEI
+2216 IAIDQKTGKEI

-2257 NLLDAARSSKSK
+2257 NLIDAARSSKSR

-2278 AKIGDYDKQVD
+2278 AKISDYDDKVD

-2301 KGDIKNPA
+2301 KGDTKNPA

-2414 FPTGDKIKVEEIHD
+2414 FPTGEKIDQYLVFD
-2428 PTATTMHQLIAEQH
+2428 PTQTTMYQLIAEQH

-2465 YTRNKNVT
+2465 YTRNKDVT
-2473 VEVNTN
+2473 VEINTN

-2488 DILESINSEDWY
+2488 TIIKSLDGENWKYYED
-2500 SYKNDISNTR
+2500 DISNTR

-2590 AKNLTKESP
+2590 AKNLTKASP

-2638 FFALTHMYNTVLNDG
+2638 FFALTHMYNTVLNDE

-2679 VNANQE
+2679 VNVDQK
-2685 LIESLAD
+2685 LIKGLAD
-2692 AENGNFTT
+2692 ATEGNFTA
-2700 LQNYLL
+2700 LQDYLL
-2706 AQEWESDAANEASAF
+2706 AQEWESDAANEKSAF

-2754 VPVDTLFKIMTSPLA
+2754 VPVDTLFKIMTSPFA

-2784 SGCRTILGALDYL
+2784 SGCRTIIGALDYL
-2797 HKDPLEQLSRFNTF
+2797 HRDPLEQLARYNTF

-2825 ILGPADFAWQLLQNS
+2825 ILGPADFAWKLLQDS
-2840 IADDYNEKL
+2840 TIDDYNEKL
-2849 PLLRQLAFKDN
+2849 PLLRQLAYKNN
-2860 AVQLIEDLRSKVNQI
+2860 AIQLIEDLRSKVNQI
-2875 SSVIQTEEEF
+2875 SSVIQTEDEF

-2908 ELDSG
+2908 EVNSG
-2913 SYDTVYGKSVIATDL
+2913 TYDTVYGKSVIATDL
-2928 ETLALGADEYKEI
+2928 ETLALGADEYKEM
-2941 GKILKLNKEVST
+2941 GKILRLNQEVKT

-2974 QLARVKNRGGSDTHG
+2974 QISRAVNRGSDDYHN
-2989 ATEDEL
+2989 ATKDEL

-3002 IDLEKFLY
+3002 IDLERFLY
-3010 DEVYQQEK
+3010 DEIYQQEK

-3032 RVLTTDPQYRGYM
+3032 RVLTIDPQYKGYV
-3045 ETLYMTHQGLLN
+3045 ETLYMAHQGLLN

-3078 TGNLQQQVLKN
+3078 ANNLQQQVLRN

-3103 RDSKIQITIPG
+3103 RDSDIQITIPG

-3131 SQLYFDKTIQL
+3131 SQLYFNKTIQL

-3154 MEQTLIPKLKADP
+3154 MEKTLIPKLKADP
-3167 ALKNN
+3167 LLKDN

-3210 EMFDIHKDAFNKLA
+3210 EMFDKHKDAFNQLA
-3224 TYDPIRDAK
+3224 TYGIIRDPK
-3233 GNTFVIKD
+3233 DNTFTIQE

-3271 RAQSYK
+3271 RAQNYK

-3283 DRDLDFYQD
+3283 DRDLNFYQD
-3292 LVKTCTDEWLA
+3292 LVDTCTDEWLA
-3303 PMSSPYVGGSKVLKY
+3303 PMSSPYVGGSKILKY

-3326 LLYKKKEKKSKG
+3326 LLYKKKEKESNSDYG
-3338 GYDYDV
+3338 GYDQDV
-3344 EQGMDD
+3344 EDD
-3350 IFMNDMGFDPEGGK
+3350 FMNEMGYGPEDGK
-3364 DPMAEIN
+3364 DSMAEIN
-3371 NYVKQESSALAKR
+3371 NYVKQQSSALAKR
-3384 DYSFFSNPEI
+3384 DYSFFSNPEV
-3394 KYNAIGLQVM
+3394 KYDTLGFQVLS
-3404 PTTLELTKQYPIT
+3404 TKSELINQHPIT
-3417 YEIRNG
+3417 YEVRDG
-3423 RPVIVNM
+3423 KPVLVNM
-3430 GGNKEVVDK
+3430 GGDVEIAKEFIK
-3439 FLKKIKDRKG
+3439 RIKDRKG
-3449 ILPTKLI
+3449 VLPTKYI
-3456 LGTDRVTEVINEE
+3456 HGTEGFTTVVDEK

-3477 IINCE
+3477 IINNCE

>member
-15 GGYSQESIEELEGFA
+15 EGYSQESIEELEDFA
-30 TTAFNEAIMQV
+30 TTAFNIAVMQV

-74 EIVKNLIETAED
+74 EIVTNLIKNADD
-86 LIWINDYL
+86 LKWIKEYL

-128 KKSQFLDDVWGT
+128 KKSQFLDDVWG
-140 NVRLKNAYKQEVT
+140 NNIRLKNAYKQEVT

-162 DREHGRI
+162 DRERGVI
-169 VKNASDANQNIRD
+169 VKNAGDANQNIRD

-188 QDIKQYLIGKG
+188 GDIKKRLIEKG
-199 SLDEFTPDI
+199 LLDEFTPDI
-208 YEDGEYTGV
+208 YEDREYTGV

-222 VRKAIRVFG
+222 VRKAIRDFGFG

-236 RIQSDRDTDDYKI
+236 KIQLNRDTDDYKI

-350 KDSVYNPAI
+350 KDSVYNPAT
-359 SDIIFTRLYD
+359 SDITFMRLYD
-369 RYQNLSNS
+369 RYQKLSDS
-377 GLLTQHELDLIQGKS
+377 GLLTQHELDIIQGKS

-432 NKMYSLYKGIFDPNP
+432 NKMYSLYKGIFAP
-447 NGKSIQAIQAKEDY
+447 NGNSIQTIQAKEDY

-474 DSISSVKF
+474 DSINSVKF

-555 TIPGT
+555 AIPEI
-560 SIMTVKVDELGNVI
+560 SIMTVKVDELGNAI
-574 TYRDNSGKPLDSETI
+574 AYRDNSGKLLDPETI
-589 EGLIK
+589 ENLIK
-594 DLQRDPQKEESLWQ
+594 DPQIAESLWK
-608 FIDDNLAIGVSYDI
+608 FIDDNLAIGVSYDT
-622 DLRNALKT
+622 DLRKALKMYSVDYT
-630 YLGNSTVQDLLK
+630 IQDLLK

-687 LMEMGLYSDAMV
+687 LMEMGLYSDAMT
-699 PILNNIAKAKA
+699 PILDNIAKAKA

-747 IKSYNWVGN
+747 IKSYDWVGN

-762 SKMSLMQPGVFR
+762 SKMSLMQPGVFG

-833 SVNSDKNAINRM
+833 SVNSDKNTINRM
-845 CIDLMQKVSSKHPE
+845 CIDLRQQINSTHPE
-859 LNDRQFIDLDSKE
+859 LNGRQFIDLNSRE
-872 LQTLTSEQLGYYFKA
+872 LQTLTSEQLGHYFKA

-892 QEDFYKLF
+892 QKDFDKLF
-900 NWINGKY
+900 NWVNGKY
-907 HLGIT
+907 HLAIF

-934 YNDTHNDVIQ
+934 YNDSNNDVIQ
-944 LIDQTHYSVDKK
+944 LIDQTHYTVDKK

-1000 IRLIDGTNSS
+1000 IRLVDGTNSS
-1010 AKTYLK
+1010 AKTYLR

-1029 FAKIN
+1029 FAKVN

-1052 NPHSWNIELH
+1052 DPHSWNIELH

-1092 KADYNV
+1092 KANYDIPV
-1098 PIIYKHPKLGLTT
+1098 IYSGTNIGEGLAQSYQYYTQR
-1111 FLQNSPQAAN
+1111 LDQSYEDA
-1121 YLMDFDDFFNE
+1121 
-1132 KRDAFIEVQTGVEKS
+1132 KRIAQ
-1147 IPFSDDEGYI
+1147 
-1157 YYDTNPKWIKTKENY
+1157 
-1172 LIQNQNNPEFQDFVK
+1172 QNNQILVLT
-1187 KAWNEA
+1187 NEA
-1193 KLIAKE
+1193 DAIKHATEVSLVVDDGSVNQDIFK
-1199 QNKILLNSSS
+1199 NPILNSRR
-1209 IVLKMFPQD
+1209 VTD
-1218 FSKVLTMSQ
+1218 
-1227 EEAVARGMDPDWKNT
+1227 A
-1242 IDTTLNGL
+1242 
-1250 IVPKIE
+1250 
-1256 FKSGEYF
+1256 
-1263 DKAFSSY
+1263 
-1270 LTKEMD
+1270 TKLEILQD

-1290 AAQHKRNVSYTATMH
+1290 AAQHKRNVSYTAAMH
-1305 EFQLNQIDGVPSI
+1305 EFQLNQIDGVPSV

-1480 EAKGG
+1480 EVKGG

-1546 DNVIKAQTADDVIQP
+1546 DNVIRAQTADDIIQP

-1593 GLSFMQVEVR
+1593 GLSFMHVEVR

-1639 ATNLYNALYSLS
+1639 VTNLYNALYSLS

-1670 DNFNAAVTETIMKSL
+1670 DSFNAAVTETIMKSL
-1685 INASATDGDMLQLVA
+1685 INTSATDGDMLQLVA

-1770 MYKVPAKDKDGNKL
+1770 MYKVPVKDEKGKDL
-1784 LNSDGSTVY
+1784 LNEDGSTVY

-1816 LQAETQPLSYNTDET
+1816 LQAKTQPLSYNTDEN
-1831 GLITSMPDVKIGRKY
+1831 GLITSMPDVKIGHKY

-1900 FDKETGA
+1900 VDEETGV
-1907 TNQITEVKEFLLGGQ
+1907 TNQITEVKEFLIGGQ
-1922 DLDSYDVKFQDSL
+1922 DLDSYDVKFQNSL

-1961 KVLEILSK
+1961 KVLEVLSK
-1969 YDKNQELKAAII
+1969 YDKSQELKAAII

-2041 TESLNVLI
+2041 TEPLNVLI
-2049 NNRVVTVQPSTID
+2049 NNKVVTVQPSTID

-2147 IQWFKYV
+2147 IQWFKYI

-2227 HLDSPFTF
+2227 HMDSPFTF

-2241 YNFVN
+2241 YNFIN

-2257 NLLDAARSSKSK
+2257 NLLDAARSSKSR

-2278 AKIGDYDKQVD
+2278 TKIGDYDKQVD

-2301 KGDIKNPA
+2301 KGDTKNPA

-2401 SPALLKASEKYLP
+2401 SPVLLKASEKYLP
-2414 FPTGDKIKVEEIHD
+2414 FPTGEKIKVEETHD
-2428 PTATTMHQLIAEQH
+2428 PTITTMHQLIAKQH
-2442 YNGKRLFGLANKLNQ
+2442 YDGKRLFGLANKLNQ

-2465 YTRNKNVT
+2465 YTRNKDVT
-2473 VEVNTN
+2473 VEINTN

-2488 DILESINSEDWY
+2488 TIIKSLDGKNWKYYED
-2500 SYKNDISNTR
+2500 DISNTR

-2590 AKNLTKESP
+2590 AKNLTKASP

-2638 FFALTHMYNTVLNDG
+2638 FFALTHMYNTVLNDE
-2653 NTSNEEKE
+2653 NTSNEQKE

-2685 LIESLAD
+2685 LMESLAD

-2744 GMYLYGLSLG
+2744 SMYLYGLSLG

-2840 IADDYNEKL
+2840 IADDYNEKQ
-2849 PLLRQLAFKDN
+2849 PLLRQLAFKDT
-2860 AVQLIEDLRSKVNQI
+2860 AIQLIEDLRSKVNQI
-2875 SSVIQTEEEF
+2875 SSVIQTEDEF

-2908 ELDSG
+2908 ELNSG
-2913 SYDTVYGKSVIATDL
+2913 NYDTVYGKSVIATDL

-2941 GKILKLNKEVST
+2941 GKILRLNQEVKT

-2974 QLARVKNRGGSDTHG
+2974 QLARVENRGSYYSHG
-2989 ATEDEL
+2989 ATKDEL

-3032 RVLTTDPQYRGYM
+3032 RVLTTDPQYKGYM
-3045 ETLYMTHQGLLN
+3045 ETLYMAHQGLLN

-3089 GNNYVDYKLRQSWM
+3089 GNNYVDYKLRQNWM

-3114 STDKMKTYAFIG
+3114 STDKMKTFAFIG

-3154 MEQTLIPKLKADP
+3154 MEQTLIPKLKVDP
-3167 ALKNN
+3167 TLKDN

-3210 EMFDIHKDAFNKLA
+3210 EMFDIHKDAFNRLA
-3224 TYDPIRDAK
+3224 TCDLIRDAK
-3233 GNTFVIKD
+3233 GNTFAIKD

-3338 GYDYDV
+3338 EYDYDF
-3344 EQGMDD
+3344 EQDMDD
-3350 IFMNDMGFDPEGGK
+3350 AFMNDMGFDPEGGK

-3384 DYSFFSNPEI
+3384 DYSFFSNPEV
-3394 KYNAIGLQVM
+3394 KYNAIGLQIM

-3417 YEIRNG
+3417 YEIRDG
-3423 RPVIVNM
+3423 KPVIVNI

-3439 FLKKIKDRKG
+3439 FIKLMKDRKG
-3449 ILPTKLI
+3449 VLPTKQI
-3456 LGTDRVTEVINEE
+3456 LGTDGFTTVINEE

>member
-1 MAKCSLKKSPNGAY
+1 MAKCSLKKSPNGAF
-15 GGYSQESIEELEGFA
+15 GGYSQESIEELEDFV
-30 TTAFNEAIMQV
+30 TTAFNEALMNAG
-41 TDDDNGGL
+41 DGSNGGL
-49 YKKAIRDALH
+49 IKKAVRDALH
-59 KIGDQYSMNQLDKVT
+59 KIGDQYSMNQLDKIA
-74 EIVKNLIETAED
+74 EITQNLLDNSED
-86 LIWINDYL
+86 LVFLNEYI

-107 RQTVKESNSSLGEP
+107 RQAVKESNSSLGEP

-162 DREHGRI
+162 DREHGNI
-169 VKNASDANQNIRD
+169 VKNARDANQNIRD

-188 QDIKQYLIGKG
+188 QDIKEYLIEKG
-199 SLDEFTPDI
+199 LLDEFTPDI

-222 VRKAIRVFG
+222 VRKAIRDFGFG

-236 RIQSDRDTDDYKI
+236 KIQLNRDTEDYKI

-263 KMLLGKA
+263 RMLLGKA

-324 YYQYKNDAETGQYI
+324 YYQYKNDTETGQYI

-350 KDSVYNPAI
+350 KESVYNPI
-359 SDIIFTRLYD
+359 TSDITFRRLD
-369 RYQNLSNS
+369 NRYQNLSNS
-377 GLLTQHELDLIQGKS
+377 GLLNQHELDLIQGKS

-419 DALVKLNFTDEDL
+419 DTLVRLNFTDEDL
-432 NKMYSLYKGIFDPNP
+432 NKMYSLYKGIFAP
-447 NGKSIQAIQAKEDY
+447 NGNSIQTIQAKEDY

-474 DSISSVKF
+474 DSINSVKF

-532 LYKIQTLANK
+532 LYKIQTLADK
-542 AGNFS
+542 ANNFS
-547 GITYDIPG
+547 GITC
-555 TIPGT
+555 TIPNIG
-560 SIMTVKVDELGNVI
+560 ITVVVDELGNSI
-574 TYRDNSGKPLDSETI
+574 SYRDKSGKLLNSKEI
-589 EGLIK
+589 EGLI
-594 DLQRDPQKEESLWQ
+594 DNPQVESLWQ
-608 FIDDNLAIGVSYDI
+608 FIDDNLSIGVSYDTN
-622 DLRNALKT
+622 LRKALKMYSVGHT
-630 YLGNSTVQDLLK
+630 IQDLLK

-674 YKGYPNKPKYNSE
+674 YKGYPNKPRYNSE
-687 LMEMGLYSDAMV
+687 LMEMGLYSDAMT
-699 PILNNIAKAKA
+699 PILDNIAKAKA

-747 IKSYNWVGN
+747 IKSYDWVGN
-756 NKVNPF
+756 DKINPF

-845 CIDLMQKVSSKHPE
+845 CVDLRQKVISQHPE
-859 LNDRQFIDLDSKE
+859 LNGRQFIDLNSEE
-872 LQTLTSEQLGYYFKA
+872 LQKLTSEQLGHYFKA

-892 QEDFYKLF
+892 QKDFDKLF
-900 NWINGKY
+900 NWINSKY
-907 HLGIT
+907 HLAIY

-934 YNDTHNDVIQ
+934 YNDTNNDVIQ
-944 LIDQTHYSVDKK
+944 LIDQTHYSIDKK

-1029 FAKIN
+1029 FAKVN

-1052 NPHSWNIELH
+1052 GPHSWNIELH

-1092 KADYNV
+1092 KANYDIPV
-1098 PIIYKHPKLGLTT
+1098 IYSGTNIGEGLAQLYQYYTQR
-1111 FLQNSPQAAN
+1111 LDQS
-1121 YLMDFDDFFNE
+1121 YEDS
-1132 KRDAFIEVQTGVEKS
+1132 KRIAQ
-1147 IPFSDDEGYI
+1147 
-1157 YYDTNPKWIKTKENY
+1157 
-1172 LIQNQNNPEFQDFVK
+1172 QNNQILVLT
-1187 KAWNEA
+1187 NEA
-1193 KLIAKE
+1193 DVIKHATEVSLVVDDGSVNQDIFK
-1199 QNKILLNSSS
+1199 NPVLNSRR
-1209 IVLKMFPQD
+1209 V
-1218 FSKVLTMSQ
+1218 T
-1227 EEAVARGMDPDWKNT
+1227 
-1242 IDTTLNGL
+1242 DTTKLEIL
-1250 IVPKIE
+1250 Q
-1256 FKSGEYF
+1256 
-1263 DKAFSSY
+1263 
-1270 LTKEMD
+1270 D

-1305 EFQLNQIDGVPSI
+1305 EFQLNQIDGVPSV

-1415 KKWKNADGSQHIM
+1415 KQWKNADGSQHIM
-1428 RDGGIL
+1428 RKGGIL
-1434 KDFEGNDIDYGDF
+1434 KDFEDNDIDYGDF

-1465 DNTYSILEQEVDENG
+1465 NNTYSILEQEVDENG
-1480 EAKGG
+1480 EVKSN
-1485 EDLTQVQVNSN
+1485 ENIIQVQVNSN

-1536 KERVIKAQTA
+1536 KEGVIR
-1546 DNVIKAQTADDVIQP
+1546 AQTADDVIQP

-1578 GAANINPVSSFFNRK
+1578 GAANINPVSSFFNRN

-1670 DNFNAAVTETIMKSL
+1670 DSFNAAVTETIMKSL
-1685 INASATDGDMLQLVA
+1685 VNASATDGDMLQLVA

-1713 SINKTNYADID
+1713 SINKTNYSDID

-1770 MYKVPAKDKDGNKL
+1770 MYKVPAKDKDGNIL
-1784 LNSDGSTVY
+1784 LNEDGSTVY

-1803 EYNTENAFEIMEQ
+1803 EYDTENAFEVMEQ
-1816 LQAETQPLSYNTDET
+1816 LQAETKPLSYNTNET

-1846 LVTFSDGVNKS
+1846 LVTFSDGT

-1900 FDKETGA
+1900 VDEETGV
-1907 TNQITEVKEFLLGGQ
+1907 TNQITEVKEFLIGGR

-1969 YDKNQELKAAII
+1969 YDKNQELKATII
-1981 KEFNESNNSNKVK
+1981 KEFNESNNPNKVK

-2001 NFNGIF
+2001 NFEGIF

-2035 ALNPEN
+2035 ALNPDN
-2041 TESLNVLI
+2041 TEPLNVLI
-2049 NNRVVTVQPSTID
+2049 NNKVVTVQPSTID

-2154 DSDGHVFRVNSDGD
+2154 DSDGHVFRVNSDGN

-2207 NPDIKKIRG
+2207 NPDIKKVRG

-2227 HLDSPFTF
+2227 HLYSPFTF

-2278 AKIGDYDKQVD
+2278 TKIGNYDKQVD

-2301 KGDIKNPA
+2301 KGDTKNPA

-2414 FPTGDKIKVEEIHD
+2414 FPTGEKIDQYLVFN
-2428 PTATTMHQLIAEQH
+2428 PTQTTMHQLIAEQH

-2465 YTRNKNVT
+2465 YTKNKDVT
-2473 VEVNTN
+2473 VEINTN

-2488 DILESINSEDWY
+2488 TIIKSLDGENWKYYE
-2500 SYKNDISNTR
+2500 NDTLNTGALA
-2510 SLTALLFPDNEM
+2510 SLLSTDAEIKLT
-2522 VLDVDLYD
+2522 VDLYD

-2638 FFALTHMYNTVLNDG
+2638 FFALTHMYNTVLNDE

-2685 LIESLAD
+2685 LMESLAD
-2692 AENGNFTT
+2692 AENGNFIT

-2811 DLSTYNEGKPKDQK
+2811 DLSIYNEGKPKDQK

-2840 IADDYNEKL
+2840 IDDYNEKL
-2849 PLLRQLAFKDN
+2849 PLLRQLAYKSN
-2860 AVQLIEDLRSKVNQI
+2860 AIQLIEDLRSKVNQI
-2875 SSVIQTEEEF
+2875 SSVIQTKDEF

-2908 ELDSG
+2908 ELNSG
-2913 SYDTVYGKSVIATDL
+2913 NYDTVYGKSVIATDL

-2941 GKILKLNKEVST
+2941 GKILRLNKEVNT

-2974 QLARVKNRGGSDTHG
+2974 QLSKVENRGSYYSHG
-2989 ATEDEL
+2989 ATKDEL

-3002 IDLEKFLY
+3002 IDLQKFLY

-3032 RVLTTDPQYRGYM
+3032 RVLTTDPQYKGYM
-3045 ETLYMTHQGLLN
+3045 ETLYMAHQGLLN

-3089 GNNYVDYKLRQSWM
+3089 GNNYIDYKLRQNWM

-3114 STDKMKTYAFIG
+3114 STNKMKTYAFIG

-3154 MEQTLIPKLKADP
+3154 MEQTLIPRLKLDP
-3167 ALKNN
+3167 TLKDN

-3210 EMFDIHKDAFNKLA
+3210 EMFDIHKDAFNQLA
-3224 TYDPIRDAK
+3224 TYDPIRDTK

-3259 LHKIFEDYLDSY
+3259 LHKIFEDYLDSSL
-3271 RAQSYK
+3271 AQSYK

-3326 LLYKKKEKKSKG
+3326 ILYKKKEKKSKG
-3338 GYDYDV
+3338 AYDV
-3344 EQGMDD
+3344 DFEQDMDD
-3350 IFMNDMGFDPEGGK
+3350 VFMNDMGFDPEGGK

-3371 NYVKQESSALAKR
+3371 NYVKQESSALSKR

-3417 YEIRNG
+3417 YEIRDG
-3423 RPVIVNM
+3423 KPVIVNM
-3430 GGNKEVVDK
+3430 GGDKEVVDK
-3439 FLKKIKDRKG
+3439 FIKLMKDRKG
-3449 ILPTKLI
+3449 VLPTKQI
-3456 LGTDRVTEVINEE
+3456 LGTDGFTTVINEE

>member
-1 MAKCSLKKSPNGAY
+1 MAKCSLKKLANGD
-15 GGYSQESIEELEGFA
+15 YSQESIQELKEFA
-30 TTAFNEAIMQV
+30 IYAFNEAFMNIP
-41 TDDDNGGL
+41 DDTNGGL
-49 YKKAIRDALH
+49 IKKAVRDALH

-74 EIVKNLIETAED
+74 SIVENLLKED
-86 LIWINDYL
+86 ESLIIVGEYL

-162 DREHGRI
+162 DREHGSI
-169 VKNASDANQNIRD
+169 VKNAKDANQNIRD

-199 SLDEFTPDI
+199 LLDEFTPDI

-222 VRKAIRVFG
+222 VRKAIKIFG

-236 RIQSDRDTDDYKI
+236 KIQLNRDTEDYKI

-263 KMLLGKA
+263 RMLLGKA

-350 KDSVYNPAI
+350 KDSVYNPVTSEI
-359 SDIIFTRLYD
+359 TFSRLD
-369 RYQNLSNS
+369 SRYKNLSDS
-377 GLLTQHELDLIQGKS
+377 GLLTRHELDLIQGKT

-419 DALVKLNFTDEDL
+419 DTLVRLNFTDEDL
-432 NKMYSLYKGIFDPNP
+432 NKMYSLYKGIFAPLLFAP
-447 NGKSIQAIQAKEDY
+447 NGNSIQAIQAKEDY

-474 DSISSVKF
+474 DSINSVKF

-532 LYKIQTLANK
+532 LYKIQTLADK
-542 AGNFS
+542 ANNFS
-547 GITYDIPG
+547 GITC
-555 TIPGT
+555 TIPNIGIT
-560 SIMTVKVDELGNVI
+560 IVVDELGNSI
-574 TYRDNSGKPLDSETI
+574 SYRDKSGKL
-589 EGLIK
+589 LN
-594 DLQRDPQKEESLWQ
+594 QKEIEELINNPLVESLWQ
-608 FIDDNLAIGVSYDI
+608 FIDDNLAIGVSYDTN
-622 DLRNALKT
+622 LRKALKMYSVGHT
-630 YLGNSTVQDLLK
+630 IQDLLK

-659 RSHGKAALNDLFDNI
+659 RSHGKAALNNLFDDI

-687 LMEMGLYSDAMV
+687 LMEMGLYGEAMT
-699 PILNNIAKAKA
+699 PILDNIAKAKA

-747 IKSYNWVGN
+747 IKSYDWIGN
-756 NKVNPF
+756 DKVNPF

-845 CIDLMQKVSSKHPE
+845 CVDLRQKVISQHPE
-859 LNDRQFIDLDSKE
+859 LNGRQFIDLNSEE
-872 LQTLTSEQLGYYFKA
+872 LQKLTSEQLGHYFKA

-892 QEDFYKLF
+892 QKDFDKLF

-907 HLGIT
+907 HLAIY

-934 YNDTHNDVIQ
+934 YNDTNNDVIQ
-944 LIDQTHYSVDKK
+944 LIDQTHYSIDKK

-1029 FAKIN
+1029 FAKVN

-1052 NPHSWNIELH
+1052 DPHSWNIELH

-1098 PIIYKHPKLGLTT
+1098 PIIYKHPKLGLST
-1111 FLQNSPQAAN
+1111 FLQNNPQAAN

-1157 YYDTNPKWIKTKENY
+1157 YYDTNPEWTKTKENY

-1209 IVLKMFPQD
+1209 IVLKIFPQD

-1305 EFQLNQIDGVPSI
+1305 EFQLNQIDGVPTV

-1465 DNTYSILEQEVDENG
+1465 NNTYSILEQEVDENG
-1480 EAKGG
+1480 EEKGN
-1485 EDLTQVQVNSN
+1485 ENIIQVQVNSN

-1536 KERVIKAQTA
+1536 KEG
-1546 DNVIKAQTADDVIQP
+1546 VIKAQTADDVIQP

-1578 GAANINPVSSFFNRK
+1578 GAANINPVSSFFNRN

-1659 DEMGDLLNGFS
+1659 EEMGDLLNGFS
-1670 DNFNAAVTETIMKSL
+1670 DSFNAAVTETIMKSL
-1685 INASATDGDMLQLVA
+1685 INTSATDGDMLQLVA

-1713 SINKTNYADID
+1713 SINKTNYANID

-1770 MYKVPAKDKDGNKL
+1770 MYKVPAKDKDGNIL
-1784 LNSDGSTVY
+1784 LNEDGSTVY

-1803 EYNTENAFEIMEQ
+1803 EYDTENAFEVMEQ
-1816 LQAETQPLSYNTDET
+1816 LQAETKPLSYNTDET

-1846 LVTFSDGVNKS
+1846 LVTFSDGT
-1857 TKVINVTLPH
+1857 TKVIDVTLPH

-1873 STVFYNNVPYQEQTM
+1873 STVFYNNIPYQEQTM

-1900 FDKETGA
+1900 VDEETGV
-1907 TNQITEVKEFLLGGQ
+1907 TNQITEVKEFLIGGQ

-1948 DYFEARESKDPRR
+1948 DYFEAREAKDPRR
-1961 KVLEILSK
+1961 KVLKILSK

-1981 KEFNESNNSNKVK
+1981 KEFNESNNPNKVK
-1994 IVNDLND
+1994 IVNDLNN
-2001 NFNGIF
+2001 NFEGIF

-2035 ALNPEN
+2035 ALNPDN
-2041 TESLNVLI
+2041 TEPLNVLI
-2049 NNRVVTVQPSTID
+2049 NNKVVTVQPSTID

-2154 DSDGHVFRVNSDGD
+2154 DSDGHVFRVNSDGN

-2196 TWKDSKGNEVK
+2196 TWKDSNGNEVK

-2278 AKIGDYDKQVD
+2278 AKIGNYDKQVD
-2289 YLDKLTKYEDLI
+2289 YLDELTKYEDLI
-2301 KGDIKNPA
+2301 KGDTKNPA

-2414 FPTGDKIKVEEIHD
+2414 FPTGEKIDQYLVFN
-2428 PTATTMHQLIAEQH
+2428 PTQTTMHQLIAEQH
-2442 YNGKRLFGLANKLNQ
+2442 YNGKRLFGLADKLNQ

-2465 YTRNKNVT
+2465 YTKNKDVT
-2473 VEVNTN
+2473 VEINTN

-2488 DILESINSEDWY
+2488 TIIKSLDGENWKYYE
-2500 SYKNDISNTR
+2500 NDTLNTGALA
-2510 SLTALLFPDNEM
+2510 SLLSTDAEIKLT
-2522 VLDVDLYD
+2522 VDLYD

-2536 IEAIDKHNTY
+2536 IEAIDRHNTY

-2638 FFALTHMYNTVLNDG
+2638 FFALTHMYNTVLNDE

-2685 LIESLAD
+2685 LMESLAD
-2692 AENGNFTT
+2692 AENGNFIT

-2811 DLSTYNEGKPKDQK
+2811 DLSIYNEGKPKDQK

-2840 IADDYNEKL
+2840 IVDDYNEKL
-2849 PLLRQLAFKDN
+2849 PLLRQLAYKSN
-2860 AVQLIEDLRSKVNQI
+2860 AIQLIEDLRSKVNQI
-2875 SSVIQTEEEF
+2875 SSVIQTKDEF

-2908 ELDSG
+2908 ELNSG
-2913 SYDTVYGKSVIATDL
+2913 NYDTVYGKSVIATDL

-2941 GKILKLNKEVST
+2941 GKILRLNQEVKT

-2989 ATEDEL
+2989 ATKDEL

-3032 RVLTTDPQYRGYM
+3032 RVLTTDPQYKGYM
-3045 ETLYMTHQGLLN
+3045 ETLYMAHQGLLN

-3089 GNNYVDYKLRQSWM
+3089 GNNYVDYKLRQKWM

-3154 MEQTLIPKLKADP
+3154 MEKTLIPRLKTDP
-3167 ALKNN
+3167 KLKNN

-3210 EMFDIHKDAFNKLA
+3210 EMFDIHKDAFNQLA
-3224 TYDPIRDAK
+3224 TYDLIRDAK
-3233 GNTFVIKD
+3233 GNTFAIKD

-3259 LHKIFEDYLDSY
+3259 LHKIFEDYLDSSL
-3271 RAQSYK
+3271 AQSYK

-3292 LVKTCTDEWLA
+3292 LVNTCTDEWLA

-3326 LLYKKKEKKSKG
+3326 ILYKKKEKKSQG
-3338 GYDYDV
+3338 EYDYDF
-3344 EQGMDD
+3344 EQDD
-3350 IFMNDMGFDPEGGK
+3350 AFINDMGFGPEDGK

-3371 NYVKQESSALAKR
+3371 NYVKQQSSALAKR

-3417 YEIRNG
+3417 YEIRDG

-3430 GGNKEVVDK
+3430 GGDKEVVDK
-3439 FLKKIKDRKG
+3439 FIKLMKDRKG
-3449 ILPTKLI
+3449 VLPTKQI
-3456 LGTDRVTEVINEE
+3456 LGTDGFTTVINEE

>member
-1 MAKCSLKKSPNGAY
+1 MAKCSLKKLANGD
-15 GGYSQESIEELEGFA
+15 YSQESIQELREFA
-30 TTAFNEAIMQV
+30 IDAFNEAFMNIP
-41 TDDDNGGL
+41 DDTNGGL
-49 YKKAIRDALH
+49 IKKAVRDALH
-59 KIGDQYSMNQLDKVT
+59 KIGDQYSMNQLDKVAKT
-74 EIVKNLIETAED
+74 IED
-86 LIWINDYL
+86 LLDEDESLIIINEFL
-94 PIEGIKNAINPKY
+94 PIEGIKNAINPRY

-121 EEGETLA
+121 EESETLA

-162 DREHGRI
+162 DREHGNI
-169 VKNASDANQNIRD
+169 VKNAADANQNIRE
-182 YKNELW
+182 YKNKLW
-188 QDIKQYLIGKG
+188 QDIKEYLIDKG
-199 SLDEFTPDI
+199 FLDEFTPDI
-208 YEDGEYTGV
+208 YEDGEYTNV
-217 FEDEE
+217 FEDEA
-222 VRKAIRVFG
+222 VRKAVRIFD

-236 RIQSDRDTDDYKI
+236 RIQQDRDTDNYKI

-277 ENTFS
+277 ENVFS

-324 YYQYKNDAETGQYI
+324 YYQYKNDTETGQYI

-350 KDSVYNPAI
+350 KDSVYNPVT
-359 SDIIFTRLYD
+359 SDITFRRLDD
-369 RYQNLSNS
+369 RYQKLSNS
-377 GLLTQHELDLIQGKS
+377 KLLTQHELDLIQGKS

-419 DALVKLNFTDEDL
+419 DALTKLNFTDEDL
-432 NKMYSLYKGIFDPNP
+432 NKMYSLYKGIFAPKGN
-447 NGKSIQAIQAKEDY
+447 SIQAIQAKEDY
-461 RAQNYYNLITQVV
+461 RAQNYYNLLTQVV
-474 DSISSVKF
+474 DSINSVKF

-555 TIPGT
+555 TGI
-560 SIMTVKVDELGNVI
+560 TVIVDELGNAI
-574 TYRDNSGKPLDSETI
+574 TYRDKSGKLLDPKTI
-589 EGLIK
+589 ENLIE
-594 DLQRDPQKEESLWQ
+594 DPQISESLWQ
-608 FIDDNLAIGVSYDI
+608 FIDTNLAIGISYDTN
-622 DLRNALKT
+622 LRKALKM
-630 YLGNSTVQDLLK
+630 YLGDRTVQDLLK

-659 RSHGKAALNDLFDNI
+659 RSHGKAQLNDLFDNI
-674 YKGYPNKPKYNSE
+674 YKGYANKPKYNSE
-687 LMEMGLYSDAMV
+687 LMEMGLYGDVMI
-699 PILNNIAKAKA
+699 PILNNIARAKS

-747 IKSYNWVGN
+747 IKSYKWNGN
-756 NKVNPF
+756 GKINPF
-762 SKMSLMQPGVFR
+762 SNMSLMQPGVFR

-812 TTKKDVRGDVV
+812 TVKKDVRGDVV

-833 SVNSDKNAINRM
+833 SVNSDKNTINRM
-845 CIDLMQKVSSKHPE
+845 CIDLMQKVISTHPE
-859 LNDRQFIDLDSKE
+859 LNGRQFIDLDSKE
-872 LQTLTSEQLGYYFKA
+872 LQTLTSEQLGHYFKA
-887 VNQNI
+887 VNYNI
-892 QEDFYKLF
+892 QKDFDKLF
-900 NWINGKY
+900 NWINNKY
-907 HLGIT
+907 HLGIF

-920 YSNPADQLYQWVKE
+920 YSNPADQIYQWVKE
-934 YNDTHNDVIQ
+934 YNDTNNDVIQ
-944 LIDQTHYSVDKK
+944 LIDQTHYTVDKK

-1000 IRLIDGTNSS
+1000 IRLVDGTNSS
-1010 AKTYLK
+1010 AKTYLR

-1029 FAKIN
+1029 FAKVN

-1052 NPHSWNIELH
+1052 DPHSWNIELH

-1111 FLQNSPQAAN
+1111 FLQNNPQAAN

-1132 KRDAFIEVQTGVEKS
+1132 KRDAFIEWKTGVEKS
-1147 IPFSDDEGYI
+1147 IPFSDDEGHV
-1157 YYDTNPKWIKTKENY
+1157 YYDTNPEWTKIKENY
-1172 LIQNQNNPEFQDFVK
+1172 LIQNQNNPEFQDFIK

-1227 EEAVARGMDPDWKNT
+1227 EEAVARGMDPDWKNA

-1290 AAQHKRNVSYTATMH
+1290 AAQHKRNVSYTAAMH
-1305 EFQLNQIDGVPSI
+1305 EFQLNQIDGVPSV

-1404 FYRNMMYNMTS
+1404 FYRNMMYNMTN
-1415 KKWKNADGSQHIM
+1415 KQWKNADGTQYIM
-1428 RDGGIL
+1428 RKGGIL
-1434 KDFEGNDIDYGDF
+1434 KDFEGNAIDYGDF

-1465 DNTYSILEQEVDENG
+1465 NNTYSILEQEVDENG
-1480 EAKGG
+1480 EVKG
-1485 EDLTQVQVNSN
+1485 EENTIQVQVNSN

-1546 DNVIKAQTADDVIQP
+1546 DDVIRAQTADDIIQP

-1593 GLSFMQVEVR
+1593 GLSFMHVEVR

-1659 DEMGDLLNGFS
+1659 DEMGDILEGTS
-1670 DNFNAAVTETIMKSL
+1670 DSFNAAVTETIMKSL

-1700 KNIIKKINAEKQF
+1700 KNIIKKINEERQF
-1713 SINKTNYADID
+1713 SVDKTNFDSID

-1770 MYKVPAKDKDGNKL
+1770 MYKVPAKDKDDNIL
-1784 LNSDGSTVY
+1784 LNEDGSTVY
-1793 KYVTMDAIEK
+1793 KYVTMDAIER
-1803 EYNTENAFEIMEQ
+1803 EYDTENAFEVMEQ
-1816 LQAETQPLSYNTDET
+1816 LQAETEPLSYNTDET

-1846 LVTFSDGVNKS
+1846 LVTFTDGVNKT
-1857 TKVINVTLPH
+1857 TKVINITLPH
-1867 RVESDT
+1867 RTESDT

-1900 FDKETGA
+1900 VDPKTGV
-1907 TNQITEVKEFLLGGQ
+1907 TSRITEVKEFLLGGQ

-1935 GNRWQMSDLDIVQ
+1935 GNKWQMSDLDIVQ

-1969 YDKNQELKAAII
+1969 YDKDQELKAALI
-1981 KEFNESNNSNKVK
+1981 KEFNESNNSAKVA
-1994 IVNDLND
+1994 IVNALND
-2001 NFNGIF
+2001 NFNEYF
-2007 LTETPMYKEFFQK
+2007 LTDTPMYKEFFQK

-2041 TESLNVLI
+2041 TEPLNVII
-2049 NNRVVTVQPSTID
+2049 NNKVVTVQPSTID

-2099 LAKRLNTKVQDYYK
+2099 LAKRLNTKVQDYYI
-2113 DGQLVY
+2113 GNNLVY

-2127 NDGNHVYIR
+2127 NDGNHIYIR
-2136 RGIDNSDFANE
+2136 RGLDNSDFANE
-2147 IQWFKYV
+2147 IQWFKYI

-2216 ITIDQKTGEEI
+2216 IAIDQKTGEEI

-2257 NLLDAARSSKSK
+2257 NLIDAARSSKSR

-2278 AKIGDYDKQVD
+2278 AKISDYDDKVD

-2301 KGDIKNPA
+2301 KGDTKNPA

-2414 FPTGDKIKVEEIHD
+2414 FPTGDRIETKATGN
-2428 PTATTMHQLIAEQH
+2428 PTVTTMHQLIAKQH
-2442 YNGKRLFGLANKLNQ
+2442 YDGKRLFGLANKLNQ

-2465 YTRNKNVT
+2465 YTRNKDVT
-2473 VEVNTN
+2473 IEINTN

-2488 DILESINSEDWY
+2488 TILESINSKDWY
-2500 SYKNDISNTR
+2500 SYKDDISNTIALADLL
-2510 SLTALLFPDNEM
+2510 STDGEIKLT
-2522 VLDVDLYD
+2522 VDLYD
-2530 KIENGI
+2530 KIESGI
-2536 IEAIDKHNTY
+2536 IEALNRHNTY

-2590 AKNLTKESP
+2590 AKNLTKASP

-2638 FFALTHMYNTVLNDG
+2638 FFALTHMYNTILNDESV
-2653 NTSNEEKE
+2653 SNSEKE

-2666 VTIGGKTYRGLAN
+2666 VTIGGKTYKGLAN
-2679 VNANQE
+2679 VNVDQK
-2685 LIESLAD
+2685 LIKSLAD
-2692 AENGNFTT
+2692 ATEGNFIA
-2700 LQNYLL
+2700 LQDYLL
-2706 AQEWESDAANEASAF
+2706 AQEWESDAANEKSAF

-2754 VPVDTLFKIMTSPLA
+2754 VPVDTLFKIMTSPFA

-2784 SGCRTILGALDYL
+2784 SGCRTIIGALDYL
-2797 HKDPLEQLSRFNTF
+2797 HKDPLEQLARYNTF

-2825 ILGPADFAWQLLQNS
+2825 ILGPADFAWKLLQDS
-2840 IADDYNEKL
+2840 TIDDYNEKL
-2849 PLLRQLAFKDN
+2849 PLLRQLAYKNN
-2860 AVQLIEDLRSKVNQI
+2860 AIQLIDSLRSKVNQV
-2875 SSVIQTEEEF
+2875 SNVIQTKEEF

-2898 MEQYIADVKL
+2898 MEQYIADVQL
-2908 ELDSG
+2908 EVNSG
-2913 SYDTVYGKSVIATDL
+2913 TYDTVYGKSVIATDL
-2928 ETLALGADEYKEI
+2928 ETLALGADEYKEM
-2941 GKILKLNKEVST
+2941 GKILRLNQEVKT

-2974 QLARVKNRGGSDTHG
+2974 QISRAVNRGSDDYHN
-2989 ATEDEL
+2989 ATKDEL

-3002 IDLEKFLY
+3002 IDLERFLY
-3010 DEVYQQEK
+3010 DEIYQQEK

-3032 RVLTTDPQYRGYM
+3032 RVLTTDPQYKGYV
-3045 ETLYMTHQGLLN
+3045 ETLYMAHQGLLN

-3078 TGNLQQQVLKN
+3078 ANNLQQQVLRN

-3103 RDSKIQITIPG
+3103 RDSDIQITIPG

-3131 SQLYFDKTIQL
+3131 SQLYFNKTIQL

-3154 MEQTLIPKLKADP
+3154 MEKTLIPKLKADP
-3167 ALKNN
+3167 LLKDN

-3210 EMFDIHKDAFNKLA
+3210 EMFDKHKDAFNQLA
-3224 TYDPIRDAK
+3224 TYGIIRDPK
-3233 GNTFVIKD
+3233 DNTFTIQE

-3271 RAQSYK
+3271 RAQNYK

-3283 DRDLDFYQD
+3283 DRDLDFYQN

-3303 PMSSPYVGGSKVLKY
+3303 PMSSPYVGGSKILKY

-3326 LLYKKKEKKSKG
+3326 LLYKKKEKESNSDYG
-3338 GYDYDV
+3338 GYDQDV
-3344 EQGMDD
+3344 EDD
-3350 IFMNDMGFDPEGGK
+3350 FMNEMGYGPEDGK
-3364 DPMAEIN
+3364 DSMAEIN
-3371 NYVKQESSALAKR
+3371 NYVKQQSSALAKR
-3384 DYSFFSNPEI
+3384 DYSFFSNPEV
-3394 KYNAIGLQVM
+3394 KYDTLGFQVLS
-3404 PTTLELTKQYPIT
+3404 TKSELINQHPIT
-3417 YEIRNG
+3417 YEVRDG
-3423 RPVIVNM
+3423 KPVLVNM
-3430 GGNKEVVDK
+3430 GGDVEIAKEFIK
-3439 FLKKIKDRKG
+3439 RIKDREG
-3449 ILPTKLI
+3449 VLPTKYI
-3456 LGTDRVTEVINEE
+3456 HGTEGFTTVVDEK

-3477 IINCE
+3477 IINNCE

>member
-1 MAKCSLKKSPNGAY
+1 MAKCSLKKSPNGAF
-15 GGYSQESIEELEGFA
+15 GGYSQESIEELEDFV
-30 TTAFNEAIMQV
+30 TTAFNEALMNAG
-41 TDDDNGGL
+41 DGSNGGL
-49 YKKAIRDALH
+49 IKKAVRDALH
-59 KIGDQYSMNQLDKVT
+59 KIGDQYSMNQLDKIA
-74 EIVKNLIETAED
+74 EITQKLIDNSED
-86 LIWINDYL
+86 LVFLNEYI

-128 KKSQFLDDVWGT
+128 KKSQFLDDVWGN

-162 DREHGRI
+162 DREHGVI

-188 QDIKQYLIGKG
+188 GDIKEHLIEKG
-199 SLDEFTPDI
+199 LLDEFTPDI
-208 YEDGEYTGV
+208 YENGEYTGV

-263 KMLLGKA
+263 KMLLGKD

-350 KDSVYNPAI
+350 KDSVYNPVT
-359 SDIIFTRLYD
+359 SDITFRRLDD

-432 NKMYSLYKGIFDPNP
+432 NKMYSLYKGIFAP
-447 NGKSIQAIQAKEDY
+447 NGNSIQTIQAKEDY

-474 DSISSVKF
+474 DSINSVKF

-522 SSLFKEREAK
+522 SSLFKQREAK

-630 YLGNSTVQDLLK
+630 YLGDSTVQDLLK

-833 SVNSDKNAINRM
+833 SVNSDKNTINRM
-845 CIDLMQKVSSKHPE
+845 CVDLKQKVSSDHPE

-892 QEDFYKLF
+892 QKDFNKLF

-907 HLGIT
+907 HLAIY

-1098 PIIYKHPKLGLTT
+1098 PIIYKHPKLGLST
-1111 FLQNSPQAAN
+1111 FLQNNPQAAN

-1132 KRDAFIEVQTGVEKS
+1132 RRDAFIEAQTHVEKS
-1147 IPFSDDEGYI
+1147 IPFSDDEGHV
-1157 YYDTNPKWIKTKENY
+1157 YYDTNPGWIKAKENY

-1227 EEAVARGMDPDWKNT
+1227 GEAVARGMDPDWKSA

-1290 AAQHKRNVSYTATMH
+1290 AAQHKRNVSYTAAMH
-1305 EFQLNQIDGVPSI
+1305 EFQLNQIDGVPSV

-1434 KDFEGNDIDYGDF
+1434 KDFEDNDIDYGDF

-1480 EAKGG
+1480 EVKGG
-1485 EDLTQVQVNSN
+1485 EDPIQVQVNSN

-1536 KERVIKAQTA
+1536 KEGVIR
-1546 DNVIKAQTADDVIQP
+1546 AQTADDVIQP

-1578 GAANINPVSSFFNRK
+1578 GAANINPVSSFFNRN
-1593 GLSFMQVEVR
+1593 GLSFMQVEMR

-1659 DEMGDLLNGFS
+1659 DKMGDLLNGFS
-1670 DNFNAAVTETIMKSL
+1670 DSFNAAVTETIMKSL

-1700 KNIIKKINAEKQF
+1700 KNIIKKINTEKQF

-1770 MYKVPAKDKDGNKL
+1770 MYKVPAKDKNGKTL
-1784 LNSDGSTVY
+1784 LNEDGSTVY

-1803 EYNTENAFEIMEQ
+1803 EYDTENAFEIMEQ
-1816 LQAETQPLSYNTDET
+1816 LQAEAQPLSYNTDET

-1846 LVTFSDGVNKS
+1846 LVTFADGT
-1857 TKVINVTLPH
+1857 TKVVNVTLPH
-1867 RVESDT
+1867 RTESDT

-1888 GYRKLIDYLNGV
+1888 GYRKLIDYLNGIV
-1900 FDKETGA
+1900 DEETRV

-1948 DYFEARESKDPRR
+1948 DYFEAREFKDPRR
-1961 KVLEILSK
+1961 KVLEVLSK
-1969 YDKNQELKAAII
+1969 YDKSQELKAAII

-2041 TESLNVLI
+2041 TEPLNVLI
-2049 NNRVVTVQPSTID
+2049 NNKVVTVQPSTID

-2127 NDGNHVYIR
+2127 NDGTHVYIR
-2136 RGIDNSDFANE
+2136 RGLDNADLPNE

-2154 DSDGHVFRVNSDGD
+2154 DSDGHVFRVNSDGN

-2207 NPDIKKIRG
+2207 NPDIKKIQG

-2301 KGDIKNPA
+2301 KGDTKNPA

-2345 QRVAMF
+2345 QKVAMF

-2414 FPTGDKIKVEEIHD
+2414 FPTGEKIDQYLVFD
-2428 PTATTMHQLIAEQH
+2428 PTQTTMHQLIAEQH

-2465 YTRNKNVT
+2465 YTRNKDVT
-2473 VEVNTN
+2473 VEINTN

-2488 DILESINSEDWY
+2488 AIIKSLDGETWKYYED
-2500 SYKNDISNTR
+2500 DISNTR

-2590 AKNLTKESP
+2590 AKNLTKASP

-2638 FFALTHMYNTVLNDG
+2638 FFALTHMYNTVLNDE

-2685 LIESLAD
+2685 LMESLAD

-2784 SGCRTILGALDYL
+2784 SGCGTIIGALDYL
-2797 HKDPLEQLSRFNTF
+2797 HRDPLDQLARFNTF

-2840 IADDYNEKL
+2840 IADDYNEKQ
-2849 PLLRQLAFKDN
+2849 PLLRQLAFKDT
-2860 AVQLIEDLRSKVNQI
+2860 AIQLIEDLRSKVNQI
-2875 SSVIQTEEEF
+2875 SSVIQTEDEF

-2908 ELDSG
+2908 ELNSG
-2913 SYDTVYGKSVIATDL
+2913 NYDTVYGKSVIATDL

-2941 GKILKLNKEVST
+2941 GKILRLNQEVKT

-2974 QLARVKNRGGSDTHG
+2974 QLARVENRGSYYSHG
-2989 ATEDEL
+2989 VTKDEL

-3045 ETLYMTHQGLLN
+3045 ETLYMAHQGLLN

-3089 GNNYVDYKLRQSWM
+3089 GNNYVDYKLRQNWM
-3103 RDSKIQITIPG
+3103 RASKIQITIPG

-3154 MEQTLIPKLKADP
+3154 MEQTLIPKLKVDP
-3167 ALKNN
+3167 KLKDN

-3185 TNLGMTAVYYGLN
+3185 TNLGMTSVYYGLN

-3224 TYDPIRDAK
+3224 TYGLIRDAK
-3233 GNTFVIKD
+3233 GNTFTIQE

-3259 LHKIFEDYLDSY
+3259 LHKIFEDYLDTY

-3292 LVKTCTDEWLA
+3292 LVNTCTDEWLA

-3344 EQGMDD
+3344 EQDMDD

-3384 DYSFFSNPEI
+3384 DYSFFSNPEV
-3394 KYNAIGLQVM
+3394 KYNTSDFQVLS
-3404 PTTLELTKQYPIT
+3404 TKSELINQHPIT
-3417 YEIRNG
+3417 YEVRDG
-3423 RPVIVNM
+3423 KPVLVNI
-3430 GGNKEVVDK
+3430 GGDGEIAKK
-3439 FLKKIKDRKG
+3439 FMKLMNDRKG
-3449 ILPTKLI
+3449 ILPTKQI
-3456 LGTDRVTEVINEE
+3456 LGTDGFTTVINEE

>member
-1 MAKCSLKKSPNGAY
+1 MAKCSLKKLSNGE
-15 GGYSQESIEELEGFA
+15 YSQESIQELKEFA
-30 TTAFNEAIMQV
+30 IDAFNEAFMNI
-41 TDDDNGGL
+41 TDDTNGGL
-49 YKKAIRDALH
+49 IKKAVRDALH
-59 KIGDQYSMNQLDKVT
+59 KIGDQYSMNQLDKVANT
-74 EIVKNLIETAED
+74 IED
-86 LIWINDYL
+86 LLDEDESLIIVGEYL

-188 QDIKQYLIGKG
+188 GDIKQYLIKKG
-199 SLDEFTPDI
+199 LLDEFTLDI

-222 VRKAIRVFG
+222 VRKAIKIFG

-236 RIQSDRDTDDYKI
+236 KIQSNRDSEDYQI

-263 KMLLGKA
+263 RMLLGKA

-302 NEDVVLEQEIG
+302 NDDVVLEQEIG

-350 KDSVYNPAI
+350 KDSVYNPVT
-359 SDIIFTRLYD
+359 SDITFRRLD
-369 RYQNLSNS
+369 NRYQNLSNS

-419 DALVKLNFTDEDL
+419 DTLVRLNFTDEDL
-432 NKMYSLYKGIFDPNP
+432 NKMYSLYKGIFAPNP
-447 NGKSIQAIQAKEDY
+447 NSNSIQAIQAKEDY

-474 DSISSVKF
+474 DSINSVKF

-532 LYKIQTLANK
+532 LYKIQTLADK
-542 AGNFS
+542 ANNFS
-547 GITYDIPG
+547 GITC
-555 TIPGT
+555 TIPDIG
-560 SIMTVKVDELGNVI
+560 ITVVVDELGNSI
-574 TYRDNSGKPLDSETI
+574 SYRDELGKLLNSKEI
-589 EGLIK
+589 EELIDNPK
-594 DLQRDPQKEESLWQ
+594 VESLWQ
-608 FIDDNLAIGVSYDI
+608 FIDDNLAIGVSYDTN
-622 DLRNALKT
+622 LRKALKMYSVGHT
-630 YLGNSTVQDLLK
+630 IQDLLK

-659 RSHGKAALNDLFDNI
+659 RSHGKAALNNLFDDI

-687 LMEMGLYSDAMV
+687 LMEMGLYGEAMT
-699 PILNNIAKAKA
+699 PILDNIAKAKA

-747 IKSYNWVGN
+747 IKSYNWNGN
-756 NKVNPF
+756 GKINPF

-812 TTKKDVRGDVV
+812 TTKKDVRGDIV

-833 SVNSDKNAINRM
+833 SVNSDKNTINRM
-845 CIDLMQKVSSKHPE
+845 CVDLRQKVISQHPE
-859 LNDRQFIDLDSKE
+859 LNGRQFIDLNSEE
-872 LQTLTSEQLGYYFKA
+872 LQKLTSEQLGHYFKA

-892 QEDFYKLF
+892 QKDFDKLF

-907 HLGIT
+907 HLAIY

-934 YNDTHNDVIQ
+934 YNDTNNDVIQ
-944 LIDQTHYSVDKK
+944 LIDQTHYSIDKK

-970 TRFSDPSKLA
+970 TRFSDPSKLS

-1029 FAKIN
+1029 FAKVN

-1052 NPHSWNIELH
+1052 DPHSWNIELH

-1092 KADYNV
+1092 KADYNI
-1098 PIIYKHPKLGLTT
+1098 PIIYKHPKLGLST
-1111 FLQNSPQAAN
+1111 FLQNNPQATN

-1157 YYDTNPKWIKTKENY
+1157 YYDTNPEWIKAKENY

-1290 AAQHKRNVSYTATMH
+1290 AAQHKRNVSYTAAMH
-1305 EFQLNQIDGVPSI
+1305 EFQLNQIDGVPSV

-1415 KKWKNADGSQHIM
+1415 KNWKNEDGSQHIM

-1465 DNTYSILEQEVDENG
+1465 NNTYSILEQEVDENG
-1480 EAKGG
+1480 EEKGN
-1485 EDLTQVQVNSN
+1485 ENIIQVQVNSN

-1536 KERVIKAQTA
+1536 KEGI
-1546 DNVIKAQTADDVIQP
+1546 IKAQTADDVIQP

-1578 GAANINPVSSFFNRK
+1578 GAANINPVSSFFNRN

-1670 DNFNAAVTETIMKSL
+1670 DSFNAAVTETIMKSL

-1713 SINKTNYADID
+1713 SINKTNYANID

-1770 MYKVPAKDKDGNKL
+1770 MYKVPAKDKDGNIL
-1784 LNSDGSTVY
+1784 LNEDGSTIY

-1803 EYNTENAFEIMEQ
+1803 EYDTENAFEVMEQ
-1816 LQAETQPLSYNTDET
+1816 LQAETKPLSYNTDET

-1846 LVTFSDGVNKS
+1846 LVTFSDGS

-1900 FDKETGA
+1900 VDEETGA
-1907 TNQITEVKEFLLGGQ
+1907 TSQITEVKEFLIGGQ

-1961 KVLEILSK
+1961 KVLKILSK

-2001 NFNGIF
+2001 NFEGIF

-2035 ALNPEN
+2035 ALNPDN
-2041 TESLNVLI
+2041 TEPLNVLI
-2049 NNRVVTVQPSTID
+2049 NNKVVTVQPSTID

-2154 DSDGHVFRVNSDGD
+2154 DSDGHVFRVNSDGN
-2168 IMHPMYSENDKI
+2168 IMHPMYSKNDKI

-2196 TWKDSKGNEVK
+2196 TWKDSNGNEVK

-2241 YNFVN
+2241 YNFIN

-2289 YLDKLTKYEDLI
+2289 YLDELTKYEDLI
-2301 KGDIKNPA
+2301 KGDTKNPA

-2414 FPTGDKIKVEEIHD
+2414 FPTGEKIDQYLVFN
-2428 PTATTMHQLIAEQH
+2428 PTQTTMHQLIAEQH

-2465 YTRNKNVT
+2465 YTKNKDVT
-2473 VEVNTN
+2473 VEINTN

-2488 DILESINSEDWY
+2488 TIIKSLDGENWKYYE
-2500 SYKNDISNTR
+2500 NDTLNTSALA
-2510 SLTALLFPDNEM
+2510 SLLSTDAEIKLT
-2522 VLDVDLYD
+2522 VDLYD

-2638 FFALTHMYNTVLNDG
+2638 FFALTHMYNTVLNDE
-2653 NTSNEEKE
+2653 NTSNEERE

-2685 LIESLAD
+2685 LMESLAD
-2692 AENGNFTT
+2692 AENGNFIT

-2811 DLSTYNEGKPKDQK
+2811 DLSIYNEGKPKDQK
-2825 ILGPADFAWQLLQNS
+2825 ILGPADYAWQLLQNS

-2849 PLLRQLAFKDN
+2849 PLLRQLAYKSN
-2860 AVQLIEDLRSKVNQI
+2860 TIQLIEDLRSKVNQI
-2875 SSVIQTEEEF
+2875 SSVIQTKDEF

-2908 ELDSG
+2908 ELNSG
-2913 SYDTVYGKSVIATDL
+2913 NYDTVYGKSVIATDL

-2941 GKILKLNKEVST
+2941 GKILRLNQEVKT

-2974 QLARVKNRGGSDTHG
+2974 QLARVKNRGGSDTHS
-2989 ATEDEL
+2989 ATKDEL

-3032 RVLTTDPQYRGYM
+3032 RVLTTDPQYKGYM
-3045 ETLYMTHQGLLN
+3045 ETLYMAHQGLLN

-3089 GNNYVDYKLRQSWM
+3089 GNNYVDYKLRQTWMQTWM
-3103 RDSKIQITIPG
+3103 RDNKIQITIPG

-3154 MEQTLIPKLKADP
+3154 MEQTLIPKFKADP
-3167 ALKNN
+3167 ALKDN

-3224 TYDPIRDAK
+3224 KYNLIRDAK
-3233 GNTFVIKD
+3233 GNTFAIKD

-3259 LHKIFEDYLDSY
+3259 LHKIFEDYLDSGL
-3271 RAQSYK
+3271 AQSYK

-3292 LVKTCTDEWLA
+3292 LVNTCTDEWLA
-3303 PMSSPYVGGSKVLKY
+3303 PMGSPYVGGSKVLKY

-3326 LLYKKKEKKSKG
+3326 ILYKKKEKKSKG
-3338 GYDYDV
+3338 EYDYDF
-3344 EQGMDD
+3344 EQDMDD
-3350 IFMNDMGFDPEGGK
+3350 VFMNDMGFDPEGGK

-3371 NYVKQESSALAKR
+3371 NYVKQESSALSKR

-3417 YEIRNG
+3417 YEVRDG
-3423 RPVIVNM
+3423 KPVLVNM

-3439 FLKKIKDRKG
+3439 FIKLMKDRKG
-3449 ILPTKLI
+3449 VLPTKQI
-3456 LGTDRVTEVINEE
+3456 LGTDGFTTVINEE

>member
-1 MAKCSLKKSPNGAY
+1 MSKCLLKKSPNGVY
-15 GGYSQESIEELEGFA
+15 GGYSQESVEELESFV
-30 TTAFNEAIMQV
+30 TTAFNEALINAG
-41 TDDDNGGL
+41 DGSNGGL
-49 YKKAIRDALH
+49 IKKAVRDALH
-59 KIGDQYSMNQLDKVT
+59 KIGDQYSMNQLDKIA
-74 EIVKNLIETAED
+74 EITQNLLNNSED
-86 LIWINDYL
+86 LVFLNEYI

-121 EEGETLA
+121 EKGETLA

-169 VKNASDANQNIRD
+169 VKNAGDANQNIRD

-188 QDIKQYLIGKG
+188 QDIKEYLIGKG
-199 SLDEFTPDI
+199 LLDEFTPNI

-222 VRKAIRVFG
+222 VRKAIKIFG

-236 RIQSDRDTDDYKI
+236 KIQLNRDTEDYQI

-263 KMLLGKA
+263 RMLLGKA

-302 NEDVVLEQEIG
+302 SDDVVLEQEIG

-350 KDSVYNPAI
+350 KDSVYNPVT
-359 SDIIFTRLYD
+359 SDITFRRLD
-369 RYQNLSNS
+369 NRYQNLSNS

-419 DALVKLNFTDEDL
+419 DTLVRLNFTDEDL
-432 NKMYSLYKGIFDPNP
+432 NKMYSLYKGIFAP
-447 NGKSIQAIQAKEDY
+447 NGNSIQTIQAKEDY

-474 DSISSVKF
+474 DSINSVKF

-542 AGNFS
+542 ANNFS
-547 GITYDIPG
+547 GITC
-555 TIPGT
+555 TIPDIG
-560 SIMTVKVDELGNVI
+560 ITVVVDELGNSI
-574 TYRDNSGKPLDSETI
+574 SYRDKSGKLLSPKEIEELIDNPLV
-589 EGLIK
+589 
-594 DLQRDPQKEESLWQ
+594 ESLWQ
-608 FIDDNLAIGVSYDI
+608 FIDDNLAIGVSYDTN
-622 DLRNALKT
+622 LRKALKMYSVGHT
-630 YLGNSTVQDLLK
+630 IQDLLK

-687 LMEMGLYSDAMV
+687 LMEMGLYGEAMTS
-699 PILNNIAKAKA
+699 ILDNIAKAKT

-747 IKSYNWVGN
+747 IKSYNWIGN
-756 NKVNPF
+756 DKINPF

-845 CIDLMQKVSSKHPE
+845 CVDLRQKVSSNHPE
-859 LNDRQFIDLDSKE
+859 LNGRQFIDLNSEE
-872 LQTLTSEQLGYYFKA
+872 LQKLTSEQLGHYFKA

-892 QEDFYKLF
+892 QKDFDKLF

-907 HLGIT
+907 HLAIY

-934 YNDTHNDVIQ
+934 YNDTHNNVIQ

-1000 IRLIDGTNSS
+1000 IRLIDNTNSS
-1010 AKTYLK
+1010 AKTYLR
-1016 DNYKDWVHNGKMV
+1016 DNYKNWVHNGKMI
-1029 FAKIN
+1029 FAKVN

-1052 NPHSWNIELH
+1052 DPHSWNIELH

-1098 PIIYKHPKLGLTT
+1098 PIIYKHPKLGLST
-1111 FLQNSPQAAN
+1111 FLQNNPQAAN

-1132 KRDAFIEVQTGVEKS
+1132 KRDAFIELQTGVEKS

-1157 YYDTNPKWIKTKENY
+1157 YYDTNPEWIKAKENY

-1242 IDTTLNGL
+1242 IDTTLNSL

-1305 EFQLNQIDGVPSI
+1305 EFQLNQIDGVPTI

-1415 KKWKNADGSQHIM
+1415 KQWKNADGSQHIM

-1434 KDFEGNDIDYGDF
+1434 KDFEDKDIDYGDF

-1465 DNTYSILEQEVDENG
+1465 NNTYSILEQEVDENG
-1480 EAKGG
+1480 EAIDD
-1485 EDLTQVQVNSN
+1485 EYPIQVKVNSN

-1536 KERVIKAQTA
+1536 KEG
-1546 DNVIKAQTADDVIQP
+1546 VIKAQTADDVIQP

-1578 GAANINPVSSFFNRK
+1578 GAANINPVSSFFNRN

-1659 DEMGDLLNGFS
+1659 DEMGNLLNGFS
-1670 DNFNAAVTETIMKSL
+1670 DSFNAAVTETIMKSL
-1685 INASATDGDMLQLVA
+1685 VNASATDGDMLQLVA

-1713 SINKTNYADID
+1713 SINKTNYVDID

-1770 MYKVPAKDKDGNKL
+1770 MYKVPVKDKDGNTL
-1784 LNSDGSTVY
+1784 LNEDGSIIY
-1793 KYVTMDAIEK
+1793 KYVTMDAIER
-1803 EYNTENAFEIMEQ
+1803 EYDTENAFEIMKQ
-1816 LQAETQPLSYNTDET
+1816 LQVKTKPLNYNTDET

-1846 LVTFSDGVNKS
+1846 LVTFNDGVNET
-1857 TKVINVTLPH
+1857 TKVINITLPH
-1867 RVESDT
+1867 RFETED
-1873 STVFYNNVPYQEQTM
+1873 STVFYNNTPYQEQTM

-1900 FDKETGA
+1900 YDEETGNL
-1907 TNQITEVKEFLLGGQ
+1907 TKITEVKEFLIGGQ
-1922 DLDSYDVKFQDSL
+1922 DLDSYDIKFQDSL
-1935 GNRWQMSDLDIVQ
+1935 DNRWQMSDLDIVQ
-1948 DYFEARESKDPRR
+1948 DYFEAREAKDPRQ
-1961 KVLEILSK
+1961 KVLQILSK

-2001 NFNGIF
+2001 NFEGIF

-2020 YALKFLNREMQRQLA
+2020 YALKFLNREMQKQLA
-2035 ALNPEN
+2035 ALNPDN
-2041 TESLNVLI
+2041 TEPLNVLI
-2049 NNRVVTVQPSTID
+2049 NNKVVTVQPSTID

-2127 NDGNHVYIR
+2127 NDGNHIYIR

-2154 DSDGHVFRVNSDGD
+2154 DSDGHVFRVNSDGN

-2196 TWKDSKGNEVK
+2196 TWKDSNGNEVK

-2257 NLLDAARSSKSK
+2257 NLLDATRSSKSK

-2301 KGDIKNPA
+2301 KGDTKNPA

-2414 FPTGDKIKVEEIHD
+2414 FPTGEKIKVEEIHD
-2428 PTATTMHQLIAEQH
+2428 PTITTMHQLIAKQH
-2442 YNGKRLFGLANKLNQ
+2442 YDGKRLFGLANKLNQ

-2465 YTRNKNVT
+2465 YTRNKDVT

-2488 DILESINSEDWY
+2488 NILESINSEDWY
-2500 SYKNDISNTR
+2500 SYKDDISNTR

-2638 FFALTHMYNTVLNDG
+2638 FFALTHMYNTILNDE
-2653 NTSNEEKE
+2653 NTSNDEKE

-2685 LIESLAD
+2685 LMESLAD
-2692 AENGNFTT
+2692 AENGNFIT

-2797 HKDPLEQLSRFNTF
+2797 HKDPLEQLSKFNTF
-2811 DLSTYNEGKPKDQK
+2811 DLSIYNDGKPKDQK

-2840 IADDYNEKL
+2840 LVDDYNEKL
-2849 PLLRQLAFKDN
+2849 PLLRQLAYKSN
-2860 AVQLIEDLRSKVNQI
+2860 AIQLIEDLRSKVNQI
-2875 SSVIQTEEEF
+2875 SSVIQTKDEF

-2908 ELDSG
+2908 ELNSG
-2913 SYDTVYGKSVIATDL
+2913 NYDTVYGKSVIATDL

-2941 GKILKLNKEVST
+2941 GKILRLNQEVKT

-2974 QLARVKNRGGSDTHG
+2974 QLARVKNRGGADTHS
-2989 ATEDEL
+2989 ATKDEL

-3018 IAQYDRIKQSYNVL
+3018 IVQYDRIKQSYNVL
-3032 RVLTTDPQYRGYM
+3032 RVLITDPQYKGYM
-3045 ETLYMTHQGLLN
+3045 ETLYMAHQGLLN

-3089 GNNYVDYKLRQSWM
+3089 GNNYVDYKLRQKWM

-3154 MEQTLIPKLKADP
+3154 MEKTLIPKLKTDP
-3167 ALKNN
+3167 KLKNN

-3210 EMFDIHKDAFNKLA
+3210 EMFDIHKDAFNQLA
-3224 TYDPIRDAK
+3224 TYDLIRDAK
-3233 GNTFVIKD
+3233 GNTFAIKD

-3259 LHKIFEDYLDSY
+3259 LHKIFEDYLDSGL
-3271 RAQSYK
+3271 AQSYK

-3292 LVKTCTDEWLA
+3292 LVDTCTDEWLA
-3303 PMSSPYVGGSKVLKY
+3303 PMGSPYVGGSKVLKY

-3326 LLYKKKEKKSKG
+3326 ILYKKKEKKSKG
-3338 GYDYDV
+3338 EYDYDF
-3344 EQGMDD
+3344 EQNMEDAF
-3350 IFMNDMGFDPEGGK
+3350 INDMGFDPEGGR
-3364 DPMAEIN
+3364 DHMAEIN
-3371 NYVKQESSALAKR
+3371 SYVKQESSALSKR

-3394 KYNAIGLQVM
+3394 KYNSIGLQVM

-3417 YEIRNG
+3417 YEIRDG
-3423 RPVIVNM
+3423 KPVLVNI

-3439 FLKKIKDRKG
+3439 FIKLMKDRKG
-3449 ILPTKLI
+3449 VLPTKQI
-3456 LGTDRVTEVINEE
+3456 LGTDGFTTVINEE

>member
-1 MAKCSLKKSPNGAY
+1 MAKCSLKKSPNGVC
-15 GGYSQESIEELEGFA
+15 GGYSQESIEELEGFV
-30 TTAFNEAIMQV
+30 TTAFNEALMNAG
-41 TDDDNGGL
+41 DGSNGGL
-49 YKKAIRDALH
+49 IKKAVRDALH
-59 KIGDQYSMNQLDKVT
+59 KIGDQYSMNQLDKIA
-74 EIVKNLIETAED
+74 EITQKLIDNSED
-86 LIWINDYL
+86 LVFLNEYI

-162 DREHGRI
+162 DREHGVI
-169 VKNASDANQNIRD
+169 VKNAGDANRNIRD
-182 YKNELW
+182 YKNKLW
-188 QDIKQYLIGKG
+188 GDIKEYLIGKG

-222 VRKAIRVFG
+222 VRKAIRIFG

-236 RIQSDRDTDDYKI
+236 KIQSDRDTDDYKI

-263 KMLLGKA
+263 RMLLGKA

-282 NEDNYSFAT
+282 NEDNYSFVT

-324 YYQYKNDAETGQYI
+324 YYQYRNDAETGQYI

-350 KDSVYNPAI
+350 KESVYNPVT
-359 SDIIFTRLYD
+359 SDITFRRLD
-369 RYQNLSNS
+369 NRYQNLFNS

-419 DALVKLNFTDEDL
+419 DTLVRLNFTDEDL
-432 NKMYSLYKGIFDPNP
+432 NKMYSLYKGIFAPKD
-447 NGKSIQAIQAKEDY
+447 KSIQAIQAKEDY

-474 DSISSVKF
+474 DSINSVKF

-522 SSLFKEREAK
+522 SSLFKEREVK
-532 LYKIQTLANK
+532 LYNIQTLADK
-542 AGNFS
+542 ANNFS
-547 GITYDIPG
+547 GITC
-555 TIPGT
+555 TIPDIG
-560 SIMTVKVDELGNVI
+560 IIVEVNELGNYI
-574 TYRDNSGKPLDSETI
+574 SYKDESGKLLSSEEI
-589 EGLIK
+589 ERLIDNPK
-594 DLQRDPQKEESLWQ
+594 VESLWQ
-608 FIDDNLAIGVSYDI
+608 FIDDNLSIGVSYDT
-622 DLRNALKT
+622 DLRKALKM
-630 YLGNSTVQDLLK
+630 YLGNRTIQDLLK

-687 LMEMGLYSDAMV
+687 LMEMGLYGDAMT
-699 PILNNIAKAKA
+699 PILDNIAKAKA

-756 NKVNPF
+756 DKVNPF

-833 SVNSDKNAINRM
+833 SVNSDKNTINRM
-845 CIDLMQKVSSKHPE
+845 CVDLMQKVDSKHPE
-859 LNDRQFIDLDSKE
+859 LNGKQFIDLDSKE
-872 LQTLTSEQLGYYFKA
+872 LQTLTSEQLGHYFKA

-892 QEDFYKLF
+892 QKDFDKLF

-907 HLGIT
+907 HLAIY

-934 YNDTHNDVIQ
+934 YNDTHNNIIQ
-944 LIDQTHYSVDKK
+944 LIDQTHYSIDKK

-970 TRFSDPSKLA
+970 TRFSDPSDLA
-980 KFMQWKET
+980 DFMQWKET

-1016 DNYKDWVHNGKMV
+1016 DNYKDWIHNGKMV
-1029 FAKIN
+1029 FAKVN

-1052 NPHSWNIELH
+1052 DPHSWNIELH

-1098 PIIYKHPKLGLTT
+1098 PIIYKHPKLGLST
-1111 FLQNSPQAAN
+1111 FLQNNPQAAN

-1132 KRDAFIEVQTGVEKS
+1132 KRDAFIEAQTHVEKS
-1147 IPFSDDEGYI
+1147 IPFSDDEGYV
-1157 YYDTNPKWIKTKENY
+1157 YYDTNPEWTKAKENY

-1218 FSKVLTMSQ
+1218 FS
-1227 EEAVARGMDPDWKNT
+1227 
-1242 IDTTLNGL
+1242 
-1250 IVPKIE
+1250 
-1256 FKSGEYF
+1256 
-1263 DKAFSSY
+1263 SY
-1270 LTKEMD
+1270 STNEMD

-1290 AAQHKRNVSYTATMH
+1290 AAQHKRNVSYTAAMH
-1305 EFQLNQIDGVPSI
+1305 EFQLNQIDGVPSV

-1415 KKWKNADGSQHIM
+1415 KKWKNADGSQYIM

-1434 KDFEGNDIDYGDF
+1434 KDFEDNDIDYGDF

-1465 DNTYSILEQEVDENG
+1465 NNTYSILEQEVDENG
-1480 EAKGG
+1480 EAKGN
-1485 EDLTQVQVNSN
+1485 ENTIQVQVNSN

-1536 KERVIKAQTA
+1536 KEGVIR
-1546 DNVIKAQTADDVIQP
+1546 AQTADDIIQP

-1578 GAANINPVSSFFNRK
+1578 GAANINPVSSFFSRN

-1670 DNFNAAVTETIMKSL
+1670 DSFNAAVTETIMKSL

-1737 VVSSLTSA
+1737 VVSSLTAA

-1770 MYKVPAKDKDGNKL
+1770 MYKVPAKDKDGNIL
-1784 LNSDGSTVY
+1784 LNEDGSTVY

-1803 EYNTENAFEIMEQ
+1803 EYDTENAFEIMEQ
-1816 LQAETQPLSYNTDET
+1816 LQAETGPLSYNTDET

-1857 TKVINVTLPH
+1857 TKVVNVTLPH

-1888 GYRKLIDYLNGV
+1888 GYRKLIDYLNGAV
-1900 FDKETGA
+1900 NEETGV
-1907 TNQITEVKEFLLGGQ
+1907 TNQITEVKEFLIGGQ

-1969 YDKNQELKAAII
+1969 YDKDQELKAAII

-2020 YALKFLNREMQRQLA
+2020 YALKFLNREMQRQLT

-2041 TESLNVLI
+2041 TEPLNVLI
-2049 NNRVVTVQPSTID
+2049 NNKVVTVQPSTID

-2147 IQWFKYV
+2147 IQWFRYV
-2154 DSDGHVFRVNSDGD
+2154 DSDGHVFRVNSDGN

-2269 KANNFAKRL
+2269 KANNFVKRL
-2278 AKIGDYDKQVD
+2278 AKIGNYDKQVD

-2301 KGDIKNPA
+2301 KGDTKNPA

-2376 AVSIQTFDINRNGI
+2376 AVSIQTFDINSNGI

-2401 SPALLKASEKYLP
+2401 SPALLKVSEKYLP
-2414 FPTGDKIKVEEIHD
+2414 FPTGDRIKVEEIHD
-2428 PTATTMHQLIAEQH
+2428 PTITTMHQLIAKQH
-2442 YNGKRLFGLANKLNQ
+2442 YDGKRLFGLANKLNQ

-2465 YTRNKNVT
+2465 YTRNKDVI

-2500 SYKNDISNTR
+2500 SYEDDISNTR
-2510 SLTALLFPDNEM
+2510 ALTTLLFPDNEM

-2590 AKNLTKESP
+2590 AKNLTKASP

-2638 FFALTHMYNTVLNDG
+2638 FFALTHMYNTVLNDE
-2653 NTSNEEKE
+2653 NTSNQEKE

-2754 VPVDTLFKIMTSPLA
+2754 VPVDTLFKIMTSPFA

-2784 SGCRTILGALDYL
+2784 SGCGTIIGTLDYL

-2849 PLLRQLAFKDN
+2849 PLLRQLAYKGN
-2860 AVQLIEDLRSKVNQI
+2860 AIQLIEDLRSKVNQI
-2875 SSVIQTEEEF
+2875 SSVIQTKDEF

-2898 MEQYIADVKL
+2898 MEQYIADVQL

-2913 SYDTVYGKSVIATDL
+2913 SYDTVYGKSIIATDL

-2941 GKILKLNKEVST
+2941 GKILRLNQEVKT

-2974 QLARVKNRGGSDTHG
+2974 QLARVENRGSYYSHG
-2989 ATEDEL
+2989 ATKDEL

-3032 RVLTTDPQYRGYM
+3032 RVLTTDPQYKGYM
-3045 ETLYMTHQGLLN
+3045 ETLYMAHQGLLN

-3089 GNNYVDYKLRQSWM
+3089 GNNYVDYKLRQNWM

-3154 MEQTLIPKLKADP
+3154 MEQTLIPRLKADP
-3167 ALKNN
+3167 TLKDN

-3224 TYDPIRDAK
+3224 TYDLIRDAK
-3233 GNTFVIKD
+3233 GHTFAIKD

-3259 LHKIFEDYLDSY
+3259 LHKIFEDYLDSGL
-3271 RAQSYK
+3271 AQSYK

-3338 GYDYDV
+3338 GYDV
-3344 EQGMDD
+3344 EQDMDD
-3350 IFMNDMGFDPEGGK
+3350 IFMNDMGFDPEGEK

-3384 DYSFFSNPEI
+3384 DYSFFSNPEV
-3394 KYNAIGLQVM
+3394 KYNTSGLQVLS
-3404 PTTLELTKQYPIT
+3404 TKSELINQHPIT
-3417 YEIRNG
+3417 YEVRDG
-3423 RPVIVNM
+3423 KPVLVNI
-3430 GGNKEVVDK
+3430 GGDGEIAKK
-3439 FLKKIKDRKG
+3439 FMKLMKDRKG
-3449 ILPTKLI
+3449 ILPTKQI
-3456 LGTDRVTEVINEE
+3456 LGTDGFTAVINEE

-3477 IINCE
+3477 IINCG

>member
-1 MAKCSLKKSPNGAY
+1 MAKCSLKKSPNGVY
-15 GGYSQESIEELEGFA
+15 GGYSQESIEELEGFV
-30 TTAFNEAIMQV
+30 TTAFNEALMNAG
-41 TDDDNGGL
+41 DGSNGGL
-49 YKKAIRDALH
+49 IKKAVRDALH
-59 KIGDQYSMNQLDKVT
+59 KIGDQYSMNQLDKIA
-74 EIVKNLIETAED
+74 EITQKLIDNSED
-86 LIWINDYL
+86 LVFLNEYI

-162 DREHGRI
+162 DREHGVI
-169 VKNASDANQNIRD
+169 VKNARDANQNIRD

-188 QDIKQYLIGKG
+188 GDIKKYLIKKG

-222 VRKAIRVFG
+222 VRKAIRIFG

-236 RIQSDRDTDDYKI
+236 KIQSDRDTDDYKI

-263 KMLLGKA
+263 RMLLGKA

-350 KDSVYNPAI
+350 KESVYNPVT
-359 SDIIFTRLYD
+359 SDITFRRLD
-369 RYQNLSNS
+369 NRYQNLFNS

-419 DALVKLNFTDEDL
+419 DTLVRLNFTDEDL
-432 NKMYSLYKGIFDPNP
+432 NKMYSLYKGIFAPKD
-447 NGKSIQAIQAKEDY
+447 KSIQAIQAKEDY

-474 DSISSVKF
+474 DSINSVKF

-522 SSLFKEREAK
+522 SSLFKEREVK
-532 LYKIQTLANK
+532 LYNIQTLADK
-542 AGNFS
+542 ANNFS
-547 GITYDIPG
+547 GITC
-555 TIPGT
+555 TIPDI
-560 SIMTVKVDELGNVI
+560 SITAVVNELGNSI
-574 TYRDNSGKPLDSETI
+574 SYRDKSGKLLSSEEI
-589 EGLIK
+589 EKLI
-594 DLQRDPQKEESLWQ
+594 DNPQVESLWQ
-608 FIDDNLAIGVSYDI
+608 FIDDNLAIGVSYDT
-622 DLRNALKT
+622 DLRKALKMYSVDHT
-630 YLGNSTVQDLLK
+630 IQDLLK

-687 LMEMGLYSDAMV
+687 LMEMGLYSDAMT
-699 PILNNIAKAKA
+699 PILDNIAKAKA

-756 NKVNPF
+756 NKINPF

-793 FTVSEFSQSA
+793 FTVSEFSQST

-833 SVNSDKNAINRM
+833 SVNSDKNTINRM
-845 CIDLMQKVSSKHPE
+845 CVDLMQKVDSKHPE
-859 LNDRQFIDLDSKE
+859 LNGKQFIDLDSKE
-872 LQTLTSEQLGYYFKA
+872 LQTLTSEQLGHYFKA

-892 QEDFYKLF
+892 QKDFDKLF

-907 HLGIT
+907 HLAIY

-934 YNDTHNDVIQ
+934 YNDTHNNVIQ
-944 LIDQTHYSVDKK
+944 LIDQTHYSIDKK

-1029 FAKIN
+1029 FAKVN

-1052 NPHSWNIELH
+1052 DPHSWNIELH

-1098 PIIYKHPKLGLTT
+1098 PIIYKHPKLGLST
-1111 FLQNSPQAAN
+1111 FLQNNPQAN
-1121 YLMDFDDFFNE
+1121 SYLLDFDDFFNE
-1132 KRDAFIEVQTGVEKS
+1132 RRDAFIEAQTHVEKS
-1147 IPFSDDEGYI
+1147 IPFSDDEGYV
-1157 YYDTNPKWIKTKENY
+1157 YYDTNPEWTKAKENY
-1172 LIQNQNNPEFQDFVK
+1172 LIQNQNNPEFQNFVK

-1242 IDTTLNGL
+1242 IDTALNGL

-1263 DKAFSSY
+1263 DKAFNSY

-1290 AAQHKRNVSYTATMH
+1290 AAQHKRNVSYTAAMH
-1305 EFQLNQIDGVPSI
+1305 EFQLNQIDGVPSV

-1415 KKWKNADGSQHIM
+1415 KKWKNADGSQYIM

-1434 KDFEGNDIDYGDF
+1434 KDFEDNDIDYGDF

-1465 DNTYSILEQEVDENG
+1465 NNTYSILEQEVDENG
-1480 EAKGG
+1480 EAKGN
-1485 EDLTQVQVNSN
+1485 ENTIQVQVNSN

-1536 KERVIKAQTA
+1536 KEGVIR
-1546 DNVIKAQTADDVIQP
+1546 AQTADDIIQP

-1593 GLSFMQVEVR
+1593 GLSFMQVEMR

-1670 DNFNAAVTETIMKSL
+1670 DSFNAAVTETIMKSL
-1685 INASATDGDMLQLVA
+1685 VNASATDGDMLQLVA

-1770 MYKVPAKDKDGNKL
+1770 MYKVPAKDKDGNTR
-1784 LNSDGSTVY
+1784 LNEDGSTIY

-1803 EYNTENAFEIMEQ
+1803 EYDTENAFEVMEQ

-1831 GLITSMPDVKIGRKY
+1831 GLITSMSDVKIGRKY

-1857 TKVINVTLPH
+1857 TKVVNVTLPH

-1900 FDKETGA
+1900 VDPKTGV
-1907 TNQITEVKEFLLGGQ
+1907 TSQITEVKEFLLGGQ

-1948 DYFEARESKDPRR
+1948 DYFEAREAKDPRR

-1969 YDKNQELKAAII
+1969 YDKDQELKAAII
-1981 KEFNESNNSNKVK
+1981 KEFNESNNSNKVQ
-1994 IVNDLND
+1994 IVNGLND

-2035 ALNPEN
+2035 ALNSEN
-2041 TESLNVLI
+2041 TEPLNVLI
-2049 NNRVVTVQPSTID
+2049 NNKVVTVQPSTID

-2147 IQWFKYV
+2147 IQWFRYV
-2154 DSDGHVFRVNSDGD
+2154 DSDGHVFRVNSDGN

-2196 TWKDSKGNEVK
+2196 TWKDSNGNEVK

-2216 ITIDQKTGEEI
+2216 ISVDQKTGEEI

-2269 KANNFAKRL
+2269 KTNNFAKRL

-2301 KGDIKNPA
+2301 KGDTKNPA

-2414 FPTGDKIKVEEIHD
+2414 FPTGEKIDQYLVFD
-2428 PTATTMHQLIAEQH
+2428 PTQTTMHQLIAEQH

-2465 YTRNKNVT
+2465 YTKNNDVT
-2473 VEVNTN
+2473 VEINTN

-2488 DILESINSEDWY
+2488 TIIKSLDGETWKYYED
-2500 SYKNDISNTR
+2500 DTLNTSALA
-2510 SLTALLFPDNEM
+2510 SLLSTDAEIKLT
-2522 VLDVDLYD
+2522 VDLYD

-2590 AKNLTKESP
+2590 AKNLTKASP

-2638 FFALTHMYNTVLNDG
+2638 FFALTHMYNTVLNDE

-2666 VTIGGKTYRGLAN
+2666 VIIGGKTYRGLAN

-2685 LIESLAD
+2685 LMESLAD

-2754 VPVDTLFKIMTSPLA
+2754 VPVNTLFKIMTSPFA

-2784 SGCRTILGALDYL
+2784 SGCGTIIGALDYL
-2797 HKDPLEQLSRFNTF
+2797 HKDPLDQLARFNTF

-2840 IADDYNEKL
+2840 IIDDYNEKL
-2849 PLLRQLAFKDN
+2849 PLLRQLAYKSN
-2860 AVQLIEDLRSKVNQI
+2860 AIQLIEDLRSKVNQI
-2875 SSVIQTEEEF
+2875 SGVIQTEDEF

-2898 MEQYIADVKL
+2898 MEQYIADVQL

-2913 SYDTVYGKSVIATDL
+2913 SYDTVYGKSIIATDL

-2941 GKILKLNKEVST
+2941 GKILRLNQEVKT

-2974 QLARVKNRGGSDTHG
+2974 QLARVENRGSYYSHG
-2989 ATEDEL
+2989 ATKDEL

-3032 RVLTTDPQYRGYM
+3032 RVLTTDPQYKGYM
-3045 ETLYMTHQGLLN
+3045 ETLYMAHQGLLN

-3078 TGNLQQQVLKN
+3078 TSNLQQQVLKN
-3089 GNNYVDYKLRQSWM
+3089 GNNYVDYKLRQNWM
-3103 RDSKIQITIPG
+3103 RDSNIQITIPG

-3154 MEQTLIPKLKADP
+3154 MEQTLIPKLKKDP
-3167 ALKNN
+3167 ALKKN

-3210 EMFDIHKDAFNKLA
+3210 EMFDIHKDAFNQLA
-3224 TYDPIRDAK
+3224 KYDLIRDAK
-3233 GNTFVIKD
+3233 GKTFAIRD

-3259 LHKIFEDYLDSY
+3259 LHKIFEDYLDSGL
-3271 RAQSYK
+3271 AQSYK

-3344 EQGMDD
+3344 EQDMDD

-3384 DYSFFSNPEI
+3384 DYSFFSNPEV
-3394 KYNAIGLQVM
+3394 KYNTSGFQVLS
-3404 PTTLELTKQYPIT
+3404 TKSELINQHPIT
-3417 YEIRNG
+3417 YEVRDG
-3423 RPVIVNM
+3423 KPVLVNI
-3430 GGNKEVVDK
+3430 GGDGEIAKK
-3439 FLKKIKDRKG
+3439 FMKLMKDRKG
-3449 ILPTKLI
+3449 ILPTKQI
-3456 LGTDRVTEVINEE
+3456 LGTDGFTAVINEE

-3477 IINCE
+3477 IINCG

>member
-1 MAKCSLKKSPNGAY
+1 MAKCSLKKLANGD
-15 GGYSQESIEELEGFA
+15 YSQESIQELKEFA
-30 TTAFNEAIMQV
+30 IYAFNEAFMNIP
-41 TDDDNGGL
+41 DDTNRGL
-49 YKKAIRDALH
+49 IKKAVRDALH

-74 EIVKNLIETAED
+74 SIVENLLKED
-86 LIWINDYL
+86 ESLIIVGEYL

-162 DREHGRI
+162 DREHGSI

-199 SLDEFTPDI
+199 LLDEFTPDI

-222 VRKAIRVFG
+222 VRKAIKIFG

-236 RIQSDRDTDDYKI
+236 KIQLNRDTEDYKI

-350 KDSVYNPAI
+350 KDSVYNPVT
-359 SDIIFTRLYD
+359 SDITFRRLD
-369 RYQNLSNS
+369 NRYQNLSNS

-419 DALVKLNFTDEDL
+419 DTLVRLNFTDEDL
-432 NKMYSLYKGIFDPNP
+432 NKMYSLYKGIFAPNSNS
-447 NGKSIQAIQAKEDY
+447 NGNSIQTIQAKEDY

-474 DSISSVKF
+474 DSINSVKF

-532 LYKIQTLANK
+532 LYKIQTLADK
-542 AGNFS
+542 ANNFS
-547 GITYDIPG
+547 GITC
-555 TIPGT
+555 TIPNIGIT
-560 SIMTVKVDELGNVI
+560 IVVDELGNSI
-574 TYRDNSGKPLDSETI
+574 SYEDKSGKLLSPKEIEELIDNPLV
-589 EGLIK
+589 
-594 DLQRDPQKEESLWQ
+594 ESLWQ
-608 FIDDNLAIGVSYDI
+608 FIDDNLAIGVSYDTN
-622 DLRNALKT
+622 LRKALKMYSVGHT
-630 YLGNSTVQDLLK
+630 IQDLLK

-659 RSHGKAALNDLFDNI
+659 RSHGKAALNNLFDNI

-687 LMEMGLYSDAMV
+687 LMEMGLYSDAMT
-699 PILNNIAKAKA
+699 PILDNIAKAKA

-747 IKSYNWVGN
+747 IKSYNWIGN
-756 NKVNPF
+756 DKVNPF

-779 REVKSPYGNKPQTQ
+779 REVKSSYGNKPQTQ

-845 CIDLMQKVSSKHPE
+845 CVDLRQKVISQHPE
-859 LNDRQFIDLDSKE
+859 LNGRQFIDLNSEE
-872 LQTLTSEQLGYYFKA
+872 LQKLTSEQLGHYFKA

-892 QEDFYKLF
+892 QKDFDKLF

-907 HLGIT
+907 HLAIY

-934 YNDTHNDVIQ
+934 YNDTNNDVIQ

-1016 DNYKDWVHNGKMV
+1016 DNYKNWVHNGKMV
-1029 FAKIN
+1029 FAKVN

-1052 NPHSWNIELH
+1052 DPHSWNIELH

-1092 KADYNV
+1092 KVDYNG
-1098 PIIYKHPKLGLTT
+1098 PIIYKHPKLGLST
-1111 FLQNSPQAAN
+1111 FLQNNPQAAN

-1132 KRDAFIEVQTGVEKS
+1132 KRDAFIEAQTGVEKS

-1157 YYDTNPKWIKTKENY
+1157 YYDTNPEWTKTKENY
-1172 LIQNQNNPEFQDFVK
+1172 LIQNQNNPEFQDFIK

-1227 EEAVARGMDPDWKNT
+1227 EEAVTRGMDPDWKNT

-1305 EFQLNQIDGVPSI
+1305 EFQLNQIDGVPTV

-1465 DNTYSILEQEVDENG
+1465 NNTYSILEQEVDENG
-1480 EAKGG
+1480 EEKGN
-1485 EDLTQVQVNSN
+1485 ENIIQVQVNSN

-1536 KERVIKAQTA
+1536 KGDVIR
-1546 DNVIKAQTADDVIQP
+1546 AQTADDVIQP

-1659 DEMGDLLNGFS
+1659 EEMGDLLNGFS
-1670 DNFNAAVTETIMKSL
+1670 DSFNAAVTETIMKSL

-1713 SINKTNYADID
+1713 SINKTNYANID

-1770 MYKVPAKDKDGNKL
+1770 MYKVPAKDKDGNIL
-1784 LNSDGSTVY
+1784 LNEDGSTVY

-1803 EYNTENAFEIMEQ
+1803 EYDTENAFEVMEQ
-1816 LQAETQPLSYNTDET
+1816 LQAETKPLSYNTDET

-1846 LVTFSDGVNKS
+1846 LVTFSDGT

-1900 FDKETGA
+1900 VDQKTGV
-1907 TNQITEVKEFLLGGQ
+1907 TSQITEVKEFLIGGQ

-1948 DYFEARESKDPRR
+1948 DYFEAREAKDPRR

-2001 NFNGIF
+2001 NFEGIF

-2035 ALNPEN
+2035 ALNPDN
-2041 TESLNVLI
+2041 TEPLNVLI
-2049 NNRVVTVQPSTID
+2049 NNKVVTVQPSTID

-2154 DSDGHVFRVNSDGD
+2154 DSDGHVFRVNSDGN

-2196 TWKDSKGNEVK
+2196 TWKDSNGNEVK

-2216 ITIDQKTGEEI
+2216 ITIDQNTGEEI

-2269 KANNFAKRL
+2269 KANGFAKRL
-2278 AKIGDYDKQVD
+2278 AKIGNYDKQVD
-2289 YLDKLTKYEDLI
+2289 YLDELTKYEDLI
-2301 KGDIKNPA
+2301 KGDTKNPA

-2414 FPTGDKIKVEEIHD
+2414 FPTGEKIDQYLVFN
-2428 PTATTMHQLIAEQH
+2428 PTQTTMHQLIAEQH

-2465 YTRNKNVT
+2465 YTRNKDVT
-2473 VEVNTN
+2473 IEINTN

-2488 DILESINSEDWY
+2488 TIIKSLDGENWKYYED
-2500 SYKNDISNTR
+2500 DISNTR
-2510 SLTALLFPDNEM
+2510 ALTALLFPDNED
-2522 VLDVDLYD
+2522 VLTVDLYD

-2638 FFALTHMYNTVLNDG
+2638 FFALTHMYNTVLNDE

-2685 LIESLAD
+2685 LMESLAD
-2692 AENGNFTT
+2692 AENGNFVT

-2811 DLSTYNEGKPKDQK
+2811 DLSIYNEGKPKDQK

-2849 PLLRQLAFKDN
+2849 PLLRQLAYKSN
-2860 AVQLIEDLRSKVNQI
+2860 AIQLIENLRSKVNQI
-2875 SSVIQTEEEF
+2875 SSVIQTKDEF

-2908 ELDSG
+2908 ELNSG
-2913 SYDTVYGKSVIATDL
+2913 NYDTVYGKSVIATDL

-2941 GKILKLNKEVST
+2941 GKILRLNQEVKT

-2989 ATEDEL
+2989 ATKDEL

-3010 DEVYQQEK
+3010 DKVYQMGK
-3018 IAQYDRIKQSYNVL
+3018 IVQYDRIKQSYNVL
-3032 RVLTTDPQYRGYM
+3032 RVLTTDPQYKGYM
-3045 ETLYMTHQGLLN
+3045 ETLYMAHQGLLN

-3078 TGNLQQQVLKN
+3078 TGNLQQQVLQN
-3089 GNNYVDYKLRQSWM
+3089 GNNYVDYKLRQKWM

-3154 MEQTLIPKLKADP
+3154 MEKTFIPRLKTDP
-3167 ALKNN
+3167 KLKNN

-3210 EMFDIHKDAFNKLA
+3210 EMFDIHKDAFNQLA

-3259 LHKIFEDYLDSY
+3259 LHKIFEDYLDSSL
-3271 RAQSYK
+3271 AQSYK

-3292 LVKTCTDEWLA
+3292 LVNTCTDEWLA
-3303 PMSSPYVGGSKVLKY
+3303 PMSSPYIGGSKVLKY

-3326 LLYKKKEKKSKG
+3326 ILYKKKEKKSQG
-3338 GYDYDV
+3338 EYDYDF
-3344 EQGMDD
+3344 EQDD
-3350 IFMNDMGFDPEGGK
+3350 AFINDMGFDPEGGK

-3371 NYVKQESSALAKR
+3371 NYVKQQSSALAKR

-3404 PTTLELTKQYPIT
+3404 STALELTKQYPIT
-3417 YEIRNG
+3417 YEIRDG
-3423 RPVIVNM
+3423 KPVLVNM

-3439 FLKKIKDRKG
+3439 FIKLMKDRKG
-3449 ILPTKLI
+3449 VLPTKQI
-3456 LGTDRVTEVINEE
+3456 LGTDGFTTVINEE

>member
-1 MAKCSLKKSPNGAY
+1 MAKCSLKKLANGD
-15 GGYSQESIEELEGFA
+15 YSQESIQELREFA
-30 TTAFNEAIMQV
+30 IDAFNEAFMNIP
-41 TDDDNGGL
+41 DDTNGGL
-49 YKKAIRDALH
+49 IKKAVRDALH
-59 KIGDQYSMNQLDKVT
+59 KIGDQYSMNQLDKVAKT
-74 EIVKNLIETAED
+74 IED
-86 LIWINDYL
+86 LLDEDESLIIINEFL

-162 DREHGRI
+162 DREHGNI
-169 VKNASDANQNIRD
+169 VKNAADANQNIRD

-188 QDIKQYLIGKG
+188 QDIKKYLVYKG
-199 SLDEFTPDI
+199 LLDEFTPDI
-208 YEDGEYTGV
+208 YEDGEYTNV
-217 FEDEE
+217 FEDEA
-222 VRKAIRVFG
+222 VRKAVRIFD
-231 SWDAQ
+231 SWNAQ
-236 RIQSDRDTDDYKI
+236 RIQQDRDTDNYKI

-277 ENTFS
+277 ENVFS

-324 YYQYKNDAETGQYI
+324 YYQYNNDTETGQYI

-350 KDSVYNPAI
+350 KESVYNPVT
-359 SDIIFTRLYD
+359 SDITFSKLYD
-369 RYQNLSNS
+369 RYQKLSNS
-377 GLLTQHELDLIQGKS
+377 ELLTQHELDIIQGKS

-419 DALVKLNFTDEDL
+419 DALTKLNFTDEDL
-432 NKMYSLYKGIFDPNP
+432 NKMYSLYKGIFAPKGN
-447 NGKSIQAIQAKEDY
+447 SIQAIQAKEDY
-461 RAQNYYNLITQVV
+461 RAQNYYNLLTQVV
-474 DSISSVKF
+474 DSINSVKF

-555 TIPGT
+555 TGI
-560 SIMTVKVDELGNVI
+560 TVTVDELGNAI
-574 TYRDNSGKPLDSETI
+574 TYRDKSGKLLDPKTI
-589 EGLIK
+589 ENLIE
-594 DLQRDPQKEESLWQ
+594 DPQISESLWQ
-608 FIDDNLAIGVSYDI
+608 FIDTNLAIGVSYDT
-622 DLRNALKT
+622 DLRKALKM
-630 YLGNSTVQDLLK
+630 YLKDNTVQDLLK

-674 YKGYPNKPKYNSE
+674 YKGYPNKPRYNSE
-687 LMEMGLYSDAMV
+687 LMEMGLYGDAMT
-699 PILNNIAKAKA
+699 PILDNIAKAKS

-747 IKSYNWVGN
+747 IKSYNWNGN
-756 NKVNPF
+756 GKINPF
-762 SKMSLMQPGVFR
+762 SKMSLMQPGVFI

-803 FLYDFVDGF
+803 FLYDFVDGL
-812 TTKKDVRGDVV
+812 TVKKDVRGDVV

-833 SVNSDKNAINRM
+833 SVNSDKNTINRM
-845 CIDLMQKVSSKHPE
+845 CIDLMQKVISMHPE
-859 LNDRQFIDLDSKE
+859 LNGRQFIDLNSKE
-872 LQTLTSEQLGYYFKA
+872 LQTLTSEQLGHYFKA

-892 QEDFYKLF
+892 QKDFDKLF
-900 NWINGKY
+900 NWVNSKY
-907 HLGIT
+907 HLAIFN
-912 SLEDINSR
+912 LEDINSR

-944 LIDQTHYSVDKK
+944 LIDQTHYTVDKK

-1000 IRLIDGTNSS
+1000 IRLVDGTNSS
-1010 AKTYLK
+1010 AKTYLR
-1016 DNYKDWVHNGKMV
+1016 DNYKDWIHNGKMV
-1029 FAKIN
+1029 FAKVN

-1052 NPHSWNIELH
+1052 DPHSWNIELH

-1092 KADYNV
+1092 KANYDIPV
-1098 PIIYKHPKLGLTT
+1098 IYSGTNIGEELAQSYQYYTQRLD
-1111 FLQNSPQAAN
+1111 QSYEDA
-1121 YLMDFDDFFNE
+1121 
-1132 KRDAFIEVQTGVEKS
+1132 KRIAQ
-1147 IPFSDDEGYI
+1147 
-1157 YYDTNPKWIKTKENY
+1157 
-1172 LIQNQNNPEFQDFVK
+1172 QNNQILVLT
-1187 KAWNEA
+1187 NEA
-1193 KLIAKE
+1193 DTIKHATEVSLVVDDGSVNQDIFK
-1199 QNKILLNSSS
+1199 NPILNSRR
-1209 IVLKMFPQD
+1209 VTD
-1218 FSKVLTMSQ
+1218 
-1227 EEAVARGMDPDWKNT
+1227 A
-1242 IDTTLNGL
+1242 
-1250 IVPKIE
+1250 
-1256 FKSGEYF
+1256 
-1263 DKAFSSY
+1263 
-1270 LTKEMD
+1270 TKLEILQD

-1290 AAQHKRNVSYTATMH
+1290 AAQHKRNVSYTAAMH
-1305 EFQLNQIDGVPSI
+1305 EFQLNQIDGVPSV

-1404 FYRNMMYNMTS
+1404 FYRNMMYNMTN
-1415 KKWKNADGSQHIM
+1415 KQWKNTDGSQHIM
-1428 RDGGIL
+1428 REGGIL
-1434 KDFEGNDIDYGDF
+1434 KDFEDKDIDYGDF

-1480 EAKGG
+1480 EVKGK

-1496 YDVWQMFG
+1496 YDLWQMFG

-1536 KERVIKAQTA
+1536 KEGVVR
-1546 DNVIKAQTADDVIQP
+1546 AQTADDVIQP

-1593 GLSFMQVEVR
+1593 GLSFMQVEMR

-1651 KQATKAFR
+1651 KQATKSFR
-1659 DEMGDLLNGFS
+1659 DEMGDILEGTS
-1670 DNFNAAVTETIMKSL
+1670 DSFNAAVTETIMKSL

-1700 KNIIKKINAEKQF
+1700 KNIIKKINAERQF
-1713 SINKTNYADID
+1713 SVDKTNFDSID

-1770 MYKVPAKDKDGNKL
+1770 MYKVPVKDEKGKDL
-1784 LNSDGSTVY
+1784 LNEDGSTVY
-1793 KYVTMDAIEK
+1793 KYVTMDAIER
-1803 EYNTENAFEIMEQ
+1803 EYDTENAFEVMEQ
-1816 LQAETQPLSYNTDET
+1816 LQEKTEPLSYNTDET

-1846 LVTFSDGVNKS
+1846 LVTFTDGVNRT

-1867 RVESDT
+1867 RTESDT

-1900 FDKETGA
+1900 VDSKTGV
-1907 TNQITEVKEFLLGGQ
+1907 TSQITEVKEFLLGGQ

-1935 GNRWQMSDLDIVQ
+1935 GNKWQMSDLDIVQ

-1969 YDKNQELKAAII
+1969 YDKDQELKAAII
-1981 KEFNESNNSNKVK
+1981 KEFNESNNSNRVQ

-2041 TESLNVLI
+2041 TEPLNVII
-2049 NNRVVTVQPSTID
+2049 NNKVVTVQPSTID

-2099 LAKRLNTKVQDYYK
+2099 LAKRLNTKVQDYYIG
-2113 DGQLVY
+2113 DNLVY

-2136 RGIDNSDFANE
+2136 RGLDNSDLNNE
-2147 IQWFKYV
+2147 IQWFKYI
-2154 DSDGHVFRVNSDGD
+2154 DSDGYVFRVNSDGD

-2189 IVTEAKD
+2189 IVTEAQD

-2207 NPDIKKIRG
+2207 NPDIKKVRG

-2227 HLDSPFTF
+2227 HMDSPFTF

-2246 LNANCSEAELL
+2246 LNANCSKAELL
-2257 NLLDAARSSKSK
+2257 NLLDAARSSKSR

-2278 AKIGDYDKQVD
+2278 AKVGDYDKQVD

-2301 KGDIKNPA
+2301 KGDTKNPA

-2414 FPTGDKIKVEEIHD
+2414 FPTGDRIETKATGD
-2428 PTATTMHQLIAEQH
+2428 PTVTTMHQLIAKQH
-2442 YNGKRLFGLANKLNQ
+2442 YDGKRLFGLAHKLNQ
-2457 QDALFLIN
+2457 QDALFLID
-2465 YTRNKNVT
+2465 YTRNKDVT
-2473 VEVNTN
+2473 IEINTN

-2488 DILESINSEDWY
+2488 TILESINSEDWY
-2500 SYKNDISNTR
+2500 SYKDDISNTR
-2510 SLTALLFPDNEM
+2510 ALADLLSTDGEIKLT
-2522 VLDVDLYD
+2522 VDLYD
-2530 KIENGI
+2530 KIESGI
-2536 IEAIDKHNTY
+2536 IEALNRHNTY

-2590 AKNLTKESP
+2590 AKNLTKASP

-2638 FFALTHMYNTVLNDG
+2638 FFALTHMYNTVLNDE

-2685 LIESLAD
+2685 LMESLAD

-2811 DLSTYNEGKPKDQK
+2811 NLSTYNEGKPKDQK

-2840 IADDYNEKL
+2840 MADDYNEKQ
-2849 PLLRQLAFKDN
+2849 PLLRQLAHWSN
-2860 AVQLIEDLRSKVNQI
+2860 AIQLIEDLRSKVNQI
-2875 SSVIQTEEEF
+2875 SSVIQTEDEF

-2898 MEQYIADVKL
+2898 MEQYISDVKL
-2908 ELDSG
+2908 ELNSG
-2913 SYDTVYGKSVIATDL
+2913 NYDTVYGKSVIATDL
-2928 ETLALGADEYKEI
+2928 ETLALGADEYKEM

-2953 NALDLQNQV
+2953 NSLDLQNQV

-2989 ATEDEL
+2989 ATKDEL

-3010 DEVYQQEK
+3010 DKEYQWKK
-3018 IAQYDRIKQSYNVL
+3018 IVQYDRIKQSYNVL
-3032 RVLTTDPQYRGYM
+3032 RVLTTDPQYKGYM
-3045 ETLYMTHQGLLN
+3045 ETLYMAHQGLLN

-3078 TGNLQQQVLKN
+3078 AGNLQQQVLRN
-3089 GNNYVDYKLRQSWM
+3089 GNNYVDYKLRQNWM

-3154 MEQTLIPKLKADP
+3154 MEKTLIPKLKADP
-3167 ALKNN
+3167 ILKDN

-3210 EMFDIHKDAFNKLA
+3210 EMFDIHKDAFNQLA
-3224 TYDPIRDAK
+3224 TYGLIRDAK
-3233 GNTFVIKD
+3233 GNTFTIQE

-3271 RAQSYK
+3271 RAQNYK

-3303 PMSSPYVGGSKVLKY
+3303 PMSSPYVGGSRVLKY

-3344 EQGMDD
+3344 EQDMDD
-3350 IFMNDMGFDPEGGK
+3350 AFINDMGFDPEGGK
-3364 DPMAEIN
+3364 DSMAEIN
-3371 NYVKQESSALAKR
+3371 NYVKQQSSALSKR
-3384 DYSFFSNPEI
+3384 DYSFFSNPEV

-3417 YEIRNG
+3417 YEIRSG

-3439 FLKKIKDRKG
+3439 FLKKMKDRKG

-3456 LGTDRVTEVINEE
+3456 LETDGVTEVINEE
-3469 QIESELNS
+3469 QIEYELNS
-3477 IINCE
+3477 IITNCE

>member
-1 MAKCSLKKSPNGAY
+1 MAKCSLKKLANGD
-15 GGYSQESIEELEGFA
+15 YSQESIQELKEFA
-30 TTAFNEAIMQV
+30 IYAFNEAFMNIP
-41 TDDDNGGL
+41 DDTNGGL
-49 YKKAIRDALH
+49 IKKAVRDALH

-74 EIVKNLIETAED
+74 SIVENLLEED
-86 LIWINDYL
+86 ESLIIVGEYL

-188 QDIKQYLIGKG
+188 QDIKEYLIEKG
-199 SLDEFTPDI
+199 LLDEFTQDI

-222 VRKAIRVFG
+222 VRKAIKIFG

-236 RIQSDRDTDDYKI
+236 KIQLNRDTEDYKI

-263 KMLLGKA
+263 RMLLGKA

-302 NEDVVLEQEIG
+302 SEDVVLEQEIG

-350 KDSVYNPAI
+350 KDSVYNPVT
-359 SDIIFTRLYD
+359 SDITFRRLD
-369 RYQNLSNS
+369 NRYQNLSNS

-419 DALVKLNFTDEDL
+419 DTLVRLNFTDEDL
-432 NKMYSLYKGIFDPNP
+432 NKMYSLYKGIFAP
-447 NGKSIQAIQAKEDY
+447 NGNSIQTIQAKEDY

-474 DSISSVKF
+474 DSINSVKF

-509 ENNIAYTN
+509 ENNIAYIN

-532 LYKIQTLANK
+532 LYKIQTLADK
-542 AGNFS
+542 ANNFS
-547 GITYDIPG
+547 GITY
-555 TIPGT
+555 TIPNIG
-560 SIMTVKVDELGNVI
+560 ITVVVDELGNSI
-574 TYRDNSGKPLDSETI
+574 SYRDKSGKLLSPKEIEELINNPLV
-589 EGLIK
+589 
-594 DLQRDPQKEESLWQ
+594 ESLWQ
-608 FIDDNLAIGVSYDI
+608 FIDDNLAIGVSYDTN
-622 DLRNALKT
+622 LRKALKMYSVGHT
-630 YLGNSTVQDLLK
+630 IQDLLK

-687 LMEMGLYSDAMV
+687 LMEMGLYSDAMT
-699 PILNNIAKAKA
+699 PILDNIAKAKA

-747 IKSYNWVGN
+747 IKSYNWNGN
-756 NKVNPF
+756 GKINPF

-845 CIDLMQKVSSKHPE
+845 CVDLRQKVISQHPE
-859 LNDRQFIDLDSKE
+859 LNGRQFIDLNSEE
-872 LQTLTSEQLGYYFKA
+872 LQKLTSEQLGHYFKA
-887 VNQNI
+887 VNQNV
-892 QEDFYKLF
+892 QKDFDKLF

-907 HLGIT
+907 HLAIY

-934 YNDTHNDVIQ
+934 YNDTNNDVIQ

-1016 DNYKDWVHNGKMV
+1016 DNYKNWVHNGKMV
-1029 FAKIN
+1029 FAKVN

-1052 NPHSWNIELH
+1052 DPHSWNIELH

-1092 KADYNV
+1092 KVDYNV
-1098 PIIYKHPKLGLTT
+1098 PIIYKHPKLGLST
-1111 FLQNSPQAAN
+1111 FLQNNPQAAN

-1157 YYDTNPKWIKTKENY
+1157 YYDTNPEWTKTKENY

-1187 KAWNEA
+1187 KAWNES

-1227 EEAVARGMDPDWKNT
+1227 EEAVARGMDPNWKNT

-1305 EFQLNQIDGVPSI
+1305 EFQLNQIDGVPTV

-1415 KKWKNADGSQHIM
+1415 KQWKNADGSQHIM

-1465 DNTYSILEQEVDENG
+1465 NNTYSILEQEVDENG
-1480 EAKGG
+1480 EEKGN
-1485 EDLTQVQVNSN
+1485 ENIIQVQVNSN

-1536 KERVIKAQTA
+1536 KEGVIR
-1546 DNVIKAQTADDVIQP
+1546 AQTADDVIQP

-1578 GAANINPVSSFFNRK
+1578 GAANINPVSSFFNRN

-1659 DEMGDLLNGFS
+1659 EEMGDLLNGFS
-1670 DNFNAAVTETIMKSL
+1670 DSFNAAVTETIMKSL

-1713 SINKTNYADID
+1713 SINKTNYANID

-1770 MYKVPAKDKDGNKL
+1770 MYKVPAKDKDGNIL
-1784 LNSDGSTVY
+1784 LNEDGSTVY

-1803 EYNTENAFEIMEQ
+1803 EYDTENAFEVMEQ
-1816 LQAETQPLSYNTDET
+1816 LQAETKPLSYNTD
-1831 GLITSMPDVKIGRKY
+1831 
-1846 LVTFSDGVNKS
+1846 
-1857 TKVINVTLPH
+1857 
-1867 RVESDT
+1867 
-1873 STVFYNNVPYQEQTM
+1873 
-1888 GYRKLIDYLNGV
+1888 
-1900 FDKETGA
+1900 
-1907 TNQITEVKEFLLGGQ
+1907 
-1922 DLDSYDVKFQDSL
+1922 
-1935 GNRWQMSDLDIVQ
+1935 
-1948 DYFEARESKDPRR
+1948 
-1961 KVLEILSK
+1961 
-1969 YDKNQELKAAII
+1969 
-1981 KEFNESNNSNKVK
+1981 
-1994 IVNDLND
+1994 
-2001 NFNGIF
+2001 
-2007 LTETPMYKEFFQK
+2007 
-2020 YALKFLNREMQRQLA
+2020 
-2035 ALNPEN
+2035 
-2041 TESLNVLI
+2041 
-2049 NNRVVTVQPSTID
+2049 
-2062 ITSYGTVIPKTAASS
+2062 
-2077 FGLNQYDQ
+2077 
-2085 VSDIVNNPDFFLDR
+2085 
-2099 LAKRLNTKVQDYYK
+2099 
-2113 DGQLVY
+2113 
-2119 NYHLELKR
+2119 
-2127 NDGNHVYIR
+2127 
-2136 RGIDNSDFANE
+2136 
-2147 IQWFKYV
+2147 
-2154 DSDGHVFRVNSDGD
+2154 
-2168 IMHPMYSENDKI
+2168 
-2180 YTDYDGNEI
+2180 
-2189 IVTEAKD
+2189 
-2196 TWKDSKGNEVK
+2196 
-2207 NPDIKKIRG
+2207 
-2216 ITIDQKTGEEI
+2216 
-2227 HLDSPFTF
+2227 
-2235 YLDNLN
+2235 
-2241 YNFVN
+2241 
-2246 LNANCSEAELL
+2246 
-2257 NLLDAARSSKSK
+2257 
-2269 KANNFAKRL
+2269 
-2278 AKIGDYDKQVD
+2278 
-2289 YLDKLTKYEDLI
+2289 
-2301 KGDIKNPA
+2301 
-2309 YLALQKESRQIWTSF
+2309 
-2324 MKYLENVAARIPA
+2324 
-2337 QSQQSFMA
+2337 
-2345 QRVAMF
+2345 
-2351 ENTDT
+2351 
-2356 NNAYVSKFQFF
+2356 
-2367 LQGSDLDID
+2367 
-2376 AVSIQTFDINRNGI
+2376 
-2390 YETYSPYANLD
+2390 
-2401 SPALLKASEKYLP
+2401 
-2414 FPTGDKIKVEEIHD
+2414 
-2428 PTATTMHQLIAEQH
+2428 
-2442 YNGKRLFGLANKLNQ
+2442 
-2457 QDALFLIN
+2457 
-2465 YTRNKNVT
+2465 
-2473 VEVNTN
+2473 
-2479 SEQNIKDLA
+2479 
-2488 DILESINSEDWY
+2488 
-2500 SYKNDISNTR
+2500 
-2510 SLTALLFPDNEM
+2510 
-2522 VLDVDLYD
+2522 
-2530 KIENGI
+2530 
-2536 IEAIDKHNTY
+2536 
-2546 LKNNSKAKNDRIL
+2546 
-2559 KNFAVTSLLNIIKNP
+2559 
-2574 VNLRE
+2574 
-2579 AQSSVDVMTST
+2579 
-2590 AKNLTKESP
+2590 
-2599 KNAVQ
+2599 
-2604 KTFTPGN
+2604 
-2611 VFNKIQSINENM
+2611 
-2623 VGKDGIAICATGLKS
+2623 
-2638 FFALTHMYNTVLNDG
+2638 
-2653 NTSNEEKE
+2653 
-2661 ALMCK
+2661 
-2666 VTIGGKTYRGLAN
+2666 
-2679 VNANQE
+2679 
-2685 LIESLAD
+2685 
-2692 AENGNFTT
+2692 
-2700 LQNYLL
+2700 
-2706 AQEWESDAANEASAF
+2706 
-2721 LSLST
+2721 
-2726 DNAKELALAKLN
+2726 
-2738 AGTQTL
+2738 
-2744 GMYLYGLSLG
+2744 
-2754 VPVDTLFKIMTSPLA
+2754 
-2769 FRLVELAKGDIFSGN
+2769 
-2784 SGCRTILGALDYL
+2784 
-2797 HKDPLEQLSRFNTF
+2797 
-2811 DLSTYNEGKPKDQK
+2811 
-2825 ILGPADFAWQLLQNS
+2825 
-2840 IADDYNEKL
+2840 
-2849 PLLRQLAFKDN
+2849 
-2860 AVQLIEDLRSKVNQI
+2860 
-2875 SSVIQTEEEF
+2875 
-2885 NLYSTL
+2885 
-2891 YNQALDF
+2891 
-2898 MEQYIADVKL
+2898 
-2908 ELDSG
+2908 
-2913 SYDTVYGKSVIATDL
+2913 
-2928 ETLALGADEYKEI
+2928 
-2941 GKILKLNKEVST
+2941 
-2953 NALDLQNQV
+2953 
-2962 ANIEEVITRRLR
+2962 
-2974 QLARVKNRGGSDTHG
+2974 
-2989 ATEDEL
+2989 
-2995 KNPDKYK
+2995 
-3002 IDLEKFLY
+3002 
-3010 DEVYQQEK
+3010 
-3018 IAQYDRIKQSYNVL
+3018 
-3032 RVLTTDPQYRGYM
+3032 
-3045 ETLYMTHQGLLN
+3045 
-3057 KQLKYRFTVGKIAD
+3057 
-3071 FIQKNKV
+3071 
-3078 TGNLQQQVLKN
+3078 
-3089 GNNYVDYKLRQSWM
+3089 
-3103 RDSKIQITIPG
+3103 
-3114 STDKMKTYAFIG
+3114 
-3126 TPNSY
+3126 
-3131 SQLYFDKTIQL
+3131 
-3142 GTDMGDANFKLW
+3142 
-3154 MEQTLIPKLKADP
+3154 
-3167 ALKNN
+3167 
-3172 IFIQHLSPIVNSR
+3172 
-3185 TNLGMTAVYYGLN
+3185 
-3198 GINMLPQSDAER
+3198 
-3210 EMFDIHKDAFNKLA
+3210 
-3224 TYDPIRDAK
+3224 
-3233 GNTFVIKD
+3233 
-3241 LFYLYSLIC
+3241 
-3250 NNGKFGPTS
+3250 
-3259 LHKIFEDYLDSY
+3259 
-3271 RAQSYK
+3271 
-3277 HFIAEK
+3277 
-3283 DRDLDFYQD
+3283 
-3292 LVKTCTDEWLA
+3292 
-3303 PMSSPYVGGSKVLKY
+3303 
-3318 KDQNNEQI
+3318 
-3326 LLYKKKEKKSKG
+3326 
-3338 GYDYDV
+3338 
-3344 EQGMDD
+3344 
-3350 IFMNDMGFDPEGGK
+3350 
-3364 DPMAEIN
+3364 
-3371 NYVKQESSALAKR
+3371 
-3384 DYSFFSNPEI
+3384 
-3394 KYNAIGLQVM
+3394 
-3404 PTTLELTKQYPIT
+3404 
-3417 YEIRNG
+3417 
-3423 RPVIVNM
+3423 
-3430 GGNKEVVDK
+3430 
-3439 FLKKIKDRKG
+3439 
-3449 ILPTKLI
+3449 
-3456 LGTDRVTEVINEE
+3456 
-3469 QIESELNS
+3469 
-3477 IINCE
+3477 

>member
-1 MAKCSLKKSPNGAY
+1 MAKCSLKKSPNGAF
-15 GGYSQESIEELEGFA
+15 GGYSQESIEELEDFV
-30 TTAFNEAIMQV
+30 TTAFNEALMNAG
-41 TDDDNGGL
+41 DGSNGGL
-49 YKKAIRDALH
+49 IKKAVRDALH
-59 KIGDQYSMNQLDKVT
+59 KIGDQYSMNQLDKIA
-74 EIVKNLIETAED
+74 EITQKLIDNSED
-86 LIWINDYL
+86 LVFLNEYI

-162 DREHGRI
+162 DREHGVI
-169 VKNASDANQNIRD
+169 VKNAGDANRNIRD
-182 YKNELW
+182 YKNKLW
-188 QDIKQYLIGKG
+188 GDIKEYLIGKG

-222 VRKAIRVFG
+222 VRKAIRIFG

-236 RIQSDRDTDDYKI
+236 KIQSDRDTDDYKI

-263 KMLLGKA
+263 RMLLGKA

-324 YYQYKNDAETGQYI
+324 YYQYRNDAETGQYI

-350 KDSVYNPAI
+350 KESVYNPVT
-359 SDIIFTRLYD
+359 SDITFRRLD
-369 RYQNLSNS
+369 NRYQNLFNS

-419 DALVKLNFTDEDL
+419 DTLVRLNFTDEDL
-432 NKMYSLYKGIFDPNP
+432 NKMYSLYKGIFAPKD
-447 NGKSIQAIQAKEDY
+447 KSIQAIQAKEDY

-474 DSISSVKF
+474 DSINSVKF

-522 SSLFKEREAK
+522 SSLFKEREVK
-532 LYKIQTLANK
+532 LYNIQTLADK
-542 AGNFS
+542 ANTFS
-547 GITYDIPG
+547 GITC
-555 TIPGT
+555 TIPDIG
-560 SIMTVKVDELGNVI
+560 IIVEVNELGNYI
-574 TYRDNSGKPLDSETI
+574 SYKDEFGKLLSSEEIERLIDNPKV
-589 EGLIK
+589 
-594 DLQRDPQKEESLWQ
+594 ESLWQ
-608 FIDDNLAIGVSYDI
+608 FIDDNLSIGVSYDT
-622 DLRNALKT
+622 DLRKALKMYSVGHT
-630 YLGNSTVQDLLK
+630 IQDLLK

-687 LMEMGLYSDAMV
+687 LMEMGLYSDAMT
-699 PILNNIAKAKA
+699 PILDNISKAKA

-756 NKVNPF
+756 DKVNPF

-833 SVNSDKNAINRM
+833 SVNSDKNTINRM
-845 CIDLMQKVSSKHPE
+845 CVDLMQKVDSKHPE
-859 LNDRQFIDLDSKE
+859 LNGKQFIDLDSKE
-872 LQTLTSEQLGYYFKA
+872 LQTLTSEQLGHYFKA

-892 QEDFYKLF
+892 QKDFDKLF

-907 HLGIT
+907 HLAIY

-934 YNDTHNDVIQ
+934 YNDTHNNVIQ
-944 LIDQTHYSVDKK
+944 LIDQTHYSIDKK

-1016 DNYKDWVHNGKMV
+1016 DNYKDWIHNGKMV
-1029 FAKIN
+1029 FAKVN

-1052 NPHSWNIELH
+1052 DPHSWNIELH

-1098 PIIYKHPKLGLTT
+1098 PIIYKHPKLGLST
-1111 FLQNSPQAAN
+1111 FLQNNPQAAN

-1132 KRDAFIEVQTGVEKS
+1132 KRDAFIEAQTHVEKS
-1147 IPFSDDEGYI
+1147 IPFSDDEGYV
-1157 YYDTNPKWIKTKENY
+1157 YYDTNPEWTKAKENY

-1242 IDTTLNGL
+1242 IDTALNGL

-1290 AAQHKRNVSYTATMH
+1290 AAQHKRNVSYTAAMH
-1305 EFQLNQIDGVPSI
+1305 EFQLNQIDGVPSV

-1404 FYRNMMYNMTS
+1404 FYRNMMYNMTG
-1415 KKWKNADGSQHIM
+1415 KKWKNADGSQYIM

-1434 KDFEGNDIDYGDF
+1434 KDFEDNDIDYGDF

-1465 DNTYSILEQEVDENG
+1465 NNTYSILEQEVDENG
-1480 EAKGG
+1480 EAKGN
-1485 EDLTQVQVNSN
+1485 ENTIQVQVNSN

-1536 KERVIKAQTA
+1536 KEGVIR
-1546 DNVIKAQTADDVIQP
+1546 AQTADDIIQP

-1578 GAANINPVSSFFNRK
+1578 GAANINPVSSFFSRN

-1670 DNFNAAVTETIMKSL
+1670 DSFNAAVTETIMKSL

-1770 MYKVPAKDKDGNKL
+1770 MYKVPAKDGNIL
-1784 LNSDGSTVY
+1784 LNEDGSTVY

-1803 EYNTENAFEIMEQ
+1803 EYDTENAFEIMEQ
-1816 LQAETQPLSYNTDET
+1816 LQAETGPLSYNTDET

-1857 TKVINVTLPH
+1857 TKVVNVTLPH

-1888 GYRKLIDYLNGV
+1888 GYRKLIDYLNGIV
-1900 FDKETGA
+1900 NEETGV
-1907 TNQITEVKEFLLGGQ
+1907 TNQITEVKEFLIGGQ

-1969 YDKNQELKAAII
+1969 YDKDQELKAAII

-2020 YALKFLNREMQRQLA
+2020 YALKFLNREMQRQLT

-2041 TESLNVLI
+2041 TEPLNVLI
-2049 NNRVVTVQPSTID
+2049 NNKVVTVQPSTID

-2147 IQWFKYV
+2147 IQWFRYV
-2154 DSDGHVFRVNSDGD
+2154 DSDGHVFRVNSDGN

-2246 LNANCSEAELL
+2246 LNANCSKAELL

-2269 KANNFAKRL
+2269 KANNFVKRL
-2278 AKIGDYDKQVD
+2278 AKIGNYDKQVD
-2289 YLDKLTKYEDLI
+2289 YLDKPTKYGDLI
-2301 KGDIKNPA
+2301 KGDTKNPA

-2376 AVSIQTFDINRNGI
+2376 AVSIQTFDINSNGI

-2401 SPALLKASEKYLP
+2401 SPALLKVSEKYLP
-2414 FPTGDKIKVEEIHD
+2414 FPTGDRIKVEEIHD
-2428 PTATTMHQLIAEQH
+2428 PTITTMHQLIAKQH
-2442 YNGKRLFGLANKLNQ
+2442 YDGKRLFGLANKLNQ

-2465 YTRNKNVT
+2465 YTRNKDVI

-2500 SYKNDISNTR
+2500 SYEDDISNTR
-2510 SLTALLFPDNEM
+2510 ALTTLLFPDNEM

-2590 AKNLTKESP
+2590 AKNLTKASP

-2638 FFALTHMYNTVLNDG
+2638 FFALTHMYNTVLNDE
-2653 NTSNEEKE
+2653 NTSNYEKE

-2754 VPVDTLFKIMTSPLA
+2754 VPVDTLFKIMTSPFA
-2769 FRLVELAKGDIFSGN
+2769 FRLVELAKGDTFSGN
-2784 SGCRTILGALDYL
+2784 SGCGTIIGTLDYL

-2849 PLLRQLAFKDN
+2849 PLLRQLAYKGN
-2860 AVQLIEDLRSKVNQI
+2860 AIQLIEDLRSKVNQI
-2875 SSVIQTEEEF
+2875 SSVIQTKDEF

-2898 MEQYIADVKL
+2898 MEQYIADVQL

-2913 SYDTVYGKSVIATDL
+2913 SYDTVYGKSIIATDL

-2941 GKILKLNKEVST
+2941 GKILRLNQEVNT

-2974 QLARVKNRGGSDTHG
+2974 QLARVENRGSYYSHG
-2989 ATEDEL
+2989 ATKDEL

-3032 RVLTTDPQYRGYM
+3032 RVLTTDPQYKGYM
-3045 ETLYMTHQGLLN
+3045 ETLYMAHQGLLN

-3089 GNNYVDYKLRQSWM
+3089 GNNYVDYKLRQNWM

-3154 MEQTLIPKLKADP
+3154 MEQTLIPRLKADP
-3167 ALKNN
+3167 TLKDN

-3198 GINMLPQSDAER
+3198 GINMLPQSDTER

-3224 TYDPIRDAK
+3224 TYDLIRDAK
-3233 GNTFVIKD
+3233 GHTFAIKD

-3259 LHKIFEDYLDSY
+3259 LHKIFEDYLDSGL
-3271 RAQSYK
+3271 AQSYK

-3338 GYDYDV
+3338 GYDV
-3344 EQGMDD
+3344 EQDMDD

-3384 DYSFFSNPEI
+3384 DYSFFSNPEV
-3394 KYNAIGLQVM
+3394 KYNTSGFQVLS
-3404 PTTLELTKQYPIT
+3404 TKSELINQHPIT
-3417 YEIRNG
+3417 YEVRDG
-3423 RPVIVNM
+3423 KPVLVNI
-3430 GGNKEVVDK
+3430 GGDGEIAKK
-3439 FLKKIKDRKG
+3439 FMKLMKDRKG
-3449 ILPTKLI
+3449 ILPTKQI
-3456 LGTDRVTEVINEE
+3456 LGTDGFTAVINEE

-3477 IINCE
+3477 IINCG

>member
-1 MAKCSLKKSPNGAY
+1 MAKCSLKKSPNGVY
-15 GGYSQESIEELEGFA
+15 GGYSQESVEEFESFV
-30 TTAFNEAIMQV
+30 TTAFNEALMNAG
-41 TDDDNGGL
+41 DGSNGGL
-49 YKKAIRDALH
+49 IKKAVRDALH
-59 KIGDQYSMNQLDKVT
+59 KIGDQYSMNQLDKIA
-74 EIVKNLIETAED
+74 EITQNLLDNSED
-86 LIWINDYL
+86 LVFLNEYI

-169 VKNASDANQNIRD
+169 VKNASDANQNIRY

-188 QDIKQYLIGKG
+188 QDIKQYLIEKG
-199 SLDEFTPDI
+199 LLDEFTLDI

-222 VRKAIRVFG
+222 VRKAIKIFG

-236 RIQSDRDTDDYKI
+236 KIQLNRDTEDYKI

-263 KMLLGKA
+263 RMLLGKA

-350 KDSVYNPAI
+350 KESVYNPI
-359 SDIIFTRLYD
+359 TSTITFSRLD
-369 RYQNLSNS
+369 SRYKNLSDS
-377 GLLTQHELDLIQGKS
+377 GLLTQHELDLIQGKT

-419 DALVKLNFTDEDL
+419 DTLVRLNFTDEDL
-432 NKMYSLYKGIFDPNP
+432 NKMYSLYKGIFAP
-447 NGKSIQAIQAKEDY
+447 NGNSIQTIQAKEDY

-474 DSISSVKF
+474 DSINSVKF

-532 LYKIQTLANK
+532 LYKIQTLADK
-542 AGNFS
+542 ANNFS
-547 GITYDIPG
+547 GITC
-555 TIPGT
+555 TIPDIG
-560 SIMTVKVDELGNVI
+560 ITVVVNELGNSI
-574 TYRDNSGKPLDSETI
+574 SYRDKSGKLLSSKEI
-589 EGLIK
+589 EELI
-594 DLQRDPQKEESLWQ
+594 DNPQVESLWQ
-608 FIDDNLAIGVSYDI
+608 FIDDNLAIGVSYDTN
-622 DLRNALKT
+622 LRKALEMYSVGHT
-630 YLGNSTVQDLLK
+630 IQDLLK

-659 RSHGKAALNDLFDNI
+659 RSHGKAALNNLFDNI
-674 YKGYPNKPKYNSE
+674 YKGYPNKPKYNTE
-687 LMEMGLYSDAMV
+687 LMEMGLYGEAMT
-699 PILNNIAKAKA
+699 PILDNIAKAKA

-747 IKSYNWVGN
+747 IKSYDWIGN
-756 NKVNPF
+756 DKVNPF

-845 CIDLMQKVSSKHPE
+845 CVDLRQKVISQHPE
-859 LNDRQFIDLDSKE
+859 LNGRQFIDLNSEE
-872 LQTLTSEQLGYYFKA
+872 LQKLTSEQLGHYFKA
-887 VNQNI
+887 VNQNV
-892 QEDFYKLF
+892 QKDFDKLF
-900 NWINGKY
+900 NWINDKY
-907 HLGIT
+907 HLAIY

-944 LIDQTHYSVDKK
+944 LIDQTHYSIDKK

-1029 FAKIN
+1029 FAKVN

-1052 NPHSWNIELH
+1052 DPHSWNIELH

-1098 PIIYKHPKLGLTT
+1098 PIIYKHPKLGLST
-1111 FLQNSPQAAN
+1111 FLQNNPQAAN

-1132 KRDAFIEVQTGVEKS
+1132 KRDAFIEAQTGVEKS

-1157 YYDTNPKWIKTKENY
+1157 YYDTNPEWIKTKENY

-1227 EEAVARGMDPDWKNT
+1227 EEAAARGMDPDWKNA

-1263 DKAFSSY
+1263 DKAFNSY

-1305 EFQLNQIDGVPSI
+1305 EFQLNQIDGVPTV

-1415 KKWKNADGSQHIM
+1415 KNWKNVDGSQHIM

-1465 DNTYSILEQEVDENG
+1465 NNTYSILEQEVDENG
-1480 EAKGG
+1480 EAKGN
-1485 EDLTQVQVNSN
+1485 ENIIQVQVNSN
-1496 YDVWQMFG
+1496 YDIWQMFG

-1536 KERVIKAQTA
+1536 KEGVIRV
-1546 DNVIKAQTADDVIQP
+1546 QTADDVIQP

-1578 GAANINPVSSFFNRK
+1578 GAANINPVSSFFNRN

-1659 DEMGDLLNGFS
+1659 DEIGDLLNGFS
-1670 DNFNAAVTETIMKSL
+1670 DSFNSAVTETIMKSL
-1685 INASATDGDMLQLVA
+1685 VNASATDGDMLQLVA
-1700 KNIIKKINAEKQF
+1700 KNIINKINAERQF
-1713 SINKTNYADID
+1713 SINKTNYVDID

-1770 MYKVPAKDKDGNKL
+1770 MYKVPAKDKDGNIL
-1784 LNSDGSTVY
+1784 LNEDGSTVY
-1793 KYVTMDAIEK
+1793 KYVTMDVIEK
-1803 EYNTENAFEIMEQ
+1803 EYDTENAFEVMEQ
-1816 LQAETQPLSYNTDET
+1816 LQTETEPLSYNTDET

-1846 LVTFSDGVNKS
+1846 LVTFSDGT

-1900 FDKETGA
+1900 VDQKTGVIS
-1907 TNQITEVKEFLLGGQ
+1907 QITEVKEFLIGGQ

-1948 DYFEARESKDPRR
+1948 DYFEAREAKDPRR

-1981 KEFNESNNSNKVK
+1981 KEFNESNNSNKVE

-2001 NFNGIF
+2001 NFEGIF

-2035 ALNPEN
+2035 ALNPDN
-2041 TESLNVLI
+2041 TEPLNVLI
-2049 NNRVVTVQPSTID
+2049 NNKVVTVQPSTID

-2154 DSDGHVFRVNSDGD
+2154 DSDGHVFRVNSDGN

-2207 NPDIKKIRG
+2207 NPDIKKVRG

-2301 KGDIKNPA
+2301 KGDTKNPA

-2414 FPTGDKIKVEEIHD
+2414 FPTGEKIDQYLVFN
-2428 PTATTMHQLIAEQH
+2428 PTQTTMHQLIAEQH

-2465 YTRNKNVT
+2465 YTKNGNVT
-2473 VEVNTN
+2473 VEINTN

-2488 DILESINSEDWY
+2488 TIIKSLDGENWKYYENDTLNTGALASLLSIDAEI
-2500 SYKNDISNTR
+2500 K
-2510 SLTALLFPDNEM
+2510 LT
-2522 VLDVDLYD
+2522 VDLYD

-2638 FFALTHMYNTVLNDG
+2638 FFALTHMYNTVLNDE

-2685 LIESLAD
+2685 LMESLAD
-2692 AENGNFTT
+2692 AENGNFIT

-2811 DLSTYNEGKPKDQK
+2811 DLSIYNEGKPKDQK

-2840 IADDYNEKL
+2840 IVDDYNEKQ
-2849 PLLRQLAFKDN
+2849 PLLRQLAYKSN
-2860 AVQLIEDLRSKVNQI
+2860 AIQLIEDLRSKVNQI
-2875 SSVIQTEEEF
+2875 SSVIQTKDEF

-2908 ELDSG
+2908 ELNSG
-2913 SYDTVYGKSVIATDL
+2913 NYDTVYGKSVIATDL

-2941 GKILKLNKEVST
+2941 GKILRLNKEVNT

-2974 QLARVKNRGGSDTHG
+2974 QLSKVKNRGSHYSHG
-2989 ATEDEL
+2989 ATKDEL

-3032 RVLTTDPQYRGYM
+3032 RVLTTDPQYKGYM
-3045 ETLYMTHQGLLN
+3045 ETLYMAHQGLLN

-3089 GNNYVDYKLRQSWM
+3089 GNNYVDYKLRQNWM
-3103 RDSKIQITIPG
+3103 RDSNIQITIPG
-3114 STDKMKTYAFIG
+3114 STNKMKTYAFIG

-3154 MEQTLIPKLKADP
+3154 MEQTLIPRLKADP
-3167 ALKNN
+3167 TLKNN

-3224 TYDPIRDAK
+3224 TYDLIRDAK
-3233 GNTFVIKD
+3233 GNTFAIKD

-3250 NNGKFGPTS
+3250 NNGKFSPTS
-3259 LHKIFEDYLDSY
+3259 LHKIFEDYLDSGL
-3271 RAQSYK
+3271 AQSYK

-3326 LLYKKKEKKSKG
+3326 ILYKKKEKKSKG
-3338 GYDYDV
+3338 EYDYDF
-3344 EQGMDD
+3344 EQDMDD
-3350 IFMNDMGFDPEGGK
+3350 AFMNDMGFDPEGGK

-3371 NYVKQESSALAKR
+3371 NYVKQESSALSKR

-3394 KYNAIGLQVM
+3394 KYNTIGLQVM
-3404 PTTLELTKQYPIT
+3404 PATLELTKQYPIT
-3417 YEIRNG
+3417 YEIRDS

-3439 FLKKIKDRKG
+3439 FLKKMKYRKG

-3456 LGTDRVTEVINEE
+3456 LETDGVTEVIDEE

>member
-15 GGYSQESIEELEGFA
+15 GGYSQESIEELEDFV
-30 TTAFNEAIMQV
+30 TTTFNEALMNAG
-41 TDDDNGGL
+41 DGSNGGL
-49 YKKAIRDALH
+49 IKKAVRDALH
-59 KIGDQYSMNQLDKVT
+59 KIGDQYSMNQLDKIA
-74 EIVKNLIETAED
+74 EITQNLLDNSED
-86 LIWINDYL
+86 LVFLNDYI

-169 VKNASDANQNIRD
+169 VKNAVEANQNIRD

-188 QDIKQYLIGKG
+188 QDIKDYLIGRG
-199 SLDEFTPDI
+199 LLDEFTPDI
-208 YEDGEYTGV
+208 YEDGEYTNV
-217 FEDEE
+217 FEDEN
-222 VRKAIRVFG
+222 VRKAVKIFG

-236 RIQSDRDTDDYKI
+236 KIQLNRDTDDYKI

-263 KMLLGKA
+263 RMLLGKA

-277 ENTFS
+277 ENVFS
-282 NEDNYSFAT
+282 NEDNYSFST

-302 NEDVVLEQEIG
+302 SEDITLEQEIG

-324 YYQYKNDAETGQYI
+324 YYQYKNDTETGQYI

-350 KDSVYNPAI
+350 KEAVYNPVTSEI
-359 SDIIFTRLYD
+359 KFSRLDLRYKWLSD
-369 RYQNLSNS
+369 S
-377 GLLTQHELDLIQGKS
+377 GLLTPHELAIIQGKS
-392 LKDLICSIRE
+392 LKDLICNIRE

-419 DALVKLNFTDEDL
+419 DTLTKLNFTDEDL
-432 NKMYSLYKGIFDPNP
+432 NKMYSLYKGIFAP
-447 NGKSIQAIQAKEDY
+447 NGNSIQTIQAKEDY
-461 RAQNYYNLITQVV
+461 RAQNYYNLLTQVV
-474 DSISSVKF
+474 DSINSVKF

-532 LYKIQTLANK
+532 LYNIQTLTNK

-555 TIPGT
+555 TGI
-560 SIMTVKVDELGNVI
+560 TVTVDELGNAI
-574 TYRDNSGKPLDSETI
+574 TYRDKSGKLLDPKTI
-589 EGLIK
+589 ENLIE
-594 DLQRDPQKEESLWQ
+594 DPQISESLWQ
-608 FIDDNLAIGVSYDI
+608 FIDDNLAIGVSYDT
-622 DLRNALKT
+622 DLRKALKM
-630 YLGNSTVQDLLK
+630 YLKDRTVLDLAK

-659 RSHGKAALNDLFDNI
+659 RSHGKTQLNALFDNI
-674 YKGYPNKPKYNSE
+674 YKGYANKPKYNSE
-687 LMEMGLYSDAMV
+687 LMEMGLYGDAMT
-699 PILNNIAKAKA
+699 PILDNIAKAKS

-747 IKSYNWVGN
+747 IKSYNWNGN
-756 NKVNPF
+756 GKTNPF
-762 SKMSLMQPGVFR
+762 SNMSLMQPGVFR

-812 TTKKDVRGDVV
+812 TTKKDVRGGVV

-833 SVNSDKNAINRM
+833 SVNSDKNTINRM
-845 CIDLMQKVSSKHPE
+845 CIDLMQKVISMHPE
-859 LNDRQFIDLDSKE
+859 LNGRQFIDLNSKE
-872 LQTLTSEQLGYYFKA
+872 LQTLTSEQLGHYFKA

-892 QEDFYKLF
+892 QKDFDKLF
-900 NWINGKY
+900 NWVNNKY
-907 HLGIT
+907 HLGIF

-934 YNDTHNDVIQ
+934 YNDANNDVIQ
-944 LIDQTHYSVDKK
+944 LIDQTHYTIDKK

-1000 IRLIDGTNSS
+1000 IRLVDGTNSS
-1010 AKTYLK
+1010 AKTYLR

-1029 FAKIN
+1029 FAKVN

-1052 NPHSWNIELH
+1052 DPHSWNIELH

-1098 PIIYKHPKLGLTT
+1098 PIIYKHPKLGLST
-1111 FLQNSPQAAN
+1111 FLQNNPQAAN

-1132 KRDAFIEVQTGVEKS
+1132 KRDAFIEWKTGVEKS
-1147 IPFSDDEGYI
+1147 IPFSDDEGYV
-1157 YYDTNPKWIKTKENY
+1157 YYDTNPKWIKTKEDY
-1172 LIQNQNNPEFQDFVK
+1172 LIQNQNNPEFQDFIK

-1227 EEAVARGMDPDWKNT
+1227 EEANARGMDPDWKNS

-1290 AAQHKRNVSYTATMH
+1290 AAQHKRNVSYTAAMH
-1305 EFQLNQIDGVPSI
+1305 EFQLNQIDGVPSV

-1404 FYRNMMYNMTS
+1404 FYRNMMYNMTN
-1415 KKWKNADGSQHIM
+1415 KQWKNADGSQHIM
-1428 RDGGIL
+1428 REGGIL

-1480 EAKGG
+1480 EVKGK

-1536 KERVIKAQTA
+1536 KEGVIR
-1546 DNVIKAQTADDVIQP
+1546 AQTADDVIQP

-1593 GLSFMQVEVR
+1593 GLSFMQVETR

-1659 DEMGDLLNGFS
+1659 DEMGDILEGTS
-1670 DNFNAAVTETIMKSL
+1670 DSFNAAVTETIMKSL

-1700 KNIIKKINAEKQF
+1700 KNIIKKINAERQF
-1713 SINKTNYADID
+1713 SVDKTNFDSID

-1770 MYKVPAKDKDGNKL
+1770 MYKVPAKDKDGNIL
-1784 LNSDGSTVY
+1784 LNEDGSTVY
-1793 KYVTMDAIEK
+1793 KYVTMDAIER
-1803 EYNTENAFEIMEQ
+1803 EYNTENAFEVMEQ
-1816 LQAETQPLSYNTDET
+1816 LQAETEPLSYNTDET

-1846 LVTFSDGVNKS
+1846 LVTFTDGVNKT

-1867 RVESDT
+1867 RTESDT

-1900 FDKETGA
+1900 VDAETGN
-1907 TNQITEVKEFLLGGQ
+1907 TSQITEVKEFLLGGQ

-1935 GNRWQMSDLDIVQ
+1935 GNKWQMSDLDIVQ

-1969 YDKNQELKAAII
+1969 YDKDQELKAAII
-1981 KEFNESNNSNKVK
+1981 KEFNESNNSNKVQ

-2041 TESLNVLI
+2041 TEPLNVLI
-2049 NNRVVTVQPSTID
+2049 NNKVVTVQPSTID

-2099 LAKRLNTKVQDYYK
+2099 LAKRLNTKVQDYYIG
-2113 DGQLVY
+2113 DNLVY

-2136 RGIDNSDFANE
+2136 RGLDKSDFANE
-2147 IQWFKYV
+2147 IQWFKYI

-2189 IVTEAKD
+2189 IVTEAQD

-2207 NPDIKKIRG
+2207 NPDIKKVRG

-2227 HLDSPFTF
+2227 HMDSPFTF

-2257 NLLDAARSSKSK
+2257 NLLDAARSSKSR

-2278 AKIGDYDKQVD
+2278 AKVGNYDKQVD

-2301 KGDIKNPA
+2301 KGDTKNPA
-2309 YLALQKESRQIWTSF
+2309 YLALQKESKQIWTSF

-2414 FPTGDKIKVEEIHD
+2414 FPTGDKIDQYLVFD
-2428 PTATTMHQLIAEQH
+2428 PTQTTMHQLIAKQH
-2442 YNGKRLFGLANKLNQ
+2442 YDGKRLFGLAHKLNQ

-2465 YTRNKNVT
+2465 YTKNGNVI
-2473 VEVNTN
+2473 VEINTN

-2488 DILESINSEDWY
+2488 TIIKSLDGENWKYYED
-2500 SYKNDISNTR
+2500 DTLNTSALA
-2510 SLTALLFPDNEM
+2510 SLLSTDGEIKLT
-2522 VLDVDLYD
+2522 VDLYD

-2590 AKNLTKESP
+2590 AKNLTKASP

-2638 FFALTHMYNTVLNDG
+2638 FFALTHMYNTVLNDEG
-2653 NTSNEEKE
+2653 VSNSEKE
-2661 ALMCK
+2661 ALMCN

-2685 LIESLAD
+2685 LMQSLAD

-2754 VPVDTLFKIMTSPLA
+2754 VPVDTLFKIMTSPFA

-2784 SGCRTILGALDYL
+2784 SGCGTIIGALDYL
-2797 HKDPLEQLSRFNTF
+2797 HRDPLDQFARFNTF
-2811 DLSTYNEGKPKDQK
+2811 DLSTYNEGKSKDQR
-2825 ILGPADFAWQLLQNS
+2825 ILGPADFAWQLLQES
-2840 IADDYNEKL
+2840 IADDYNEEL
-2849 PLLRQLAFKDN
+2849 PLLRQIAYKNN
-2860 AVQLIEDLRSKVNQI
+2860 AIQLIENLRSKVNQI
-2875 SSVIQTEEEF
+2875 SSVIQTKDEF
-2885 NLYSTL
+2885 NLYATL

-2898 MEQYIADVKL
+2898 MEQYIADVQL
-2908 ELDSG
+2908 ELNSG
-2913 SYDTVYGKSVIATDL
+2913 TYDTVYGKSVIATDL

-2941 GKILKLNKEVST
+2941 GKILRLNQEVKT

-2974 QLARVKNRGGSDTHG
+2974 QLARAKGRGSNYKHQ
-2989 ATEDEL
+2989 ATKDEL
-2995 KNPDKYK
+2995 KKPDRYK
-3002 IDLEKFLY
+3002 IDLERFLY
-3010 DEVYQQEK
+3010 DEIYQQEK

-3032 RVLTTDPQYRGYM
+3032 RVLTTDPQYKGYV
-3045 ETLYMTHQGLLN
+3045 ETLYMAHQGLLN

-3078 TGNLQQQVLKN
+3078 ASNLQQQVLRN
-3089 GNNYVDYKLRQSWM
+3089 GNNYVDYKLRQNWM
-3103 RDSKIQITIPG
+3103 RDSNMQITIPG

-3131 SQLYFDKTIQL
+3131 GQLYFDKTIQL

-3154 MEQTLIPKLKADP
+3154 MEQTLIPKLKTDP
-3167 ALKNN
+3167 KLKDN

-3210 EMFDIHKDAFNKLA
+3210 EMFDIHKDAFNQLA
-3224 TYDPIRDAK
+3224 TYDLIRDAK
-3233 GNTFVIKD
+3233 GKTFAIKD

-3259 LHKIFEDYLDSY
+3259 LHKIFEDYLDSGL
-3271 RAQSYK
+3271 AQSYK
-3277 HFIAEK
+3277 HFIAAK
-3283 DRDLDFYQD
+3283 DRDLDFYQN
-3292 LVKTCTDEWLA
+3292 LVDTCTDEWLA
-3303 PMSSPYVGGSKVLKY
+3303 PMSSPYVGGSKILKY

-3326 LLYKKKEKKSKG
+3326 LLYKKKEKESNGDYG
-3338 GYDYDV
+3338 GYDQDI
-3344 EQGMDD
+3344 EDD
-3350 IFMNDMGFDPEGGK
+3350 FMNEMGYGPEDGK
-3364 DPMAEIN
+3364 DSMAEIN
-3371 NYVKQESSALAKR
+3371 NYVKQQSSALAKR
-3384 DYSFFSNPEI
+3384 DYSFFSNPEV
-3394 KYNAIGLQVM
+3394 KYNTSGFQVLS
-3404 PTTLELTKQYPIT
+3404 TKSELINQHPIT
-3417 YEIRNG
+3417 YEIRDG
-3423 RPVIVNM
+3423 KPVLVNM
-3430 GGNKEVVDK
+3430 GGDVEIAKK
-3439 FLKKIKDRKG
+3439 FIKLMKDRKG
-3449 ILPTKLI
+3449 ILPTKQI
-3456 LGTDRVTEVINEE
+3456 LGTEGFTTVINEE

>member
-1 MAKCSLKKSPNGAY
+1 MAKCSLKKLANGD
-15 GGYSQESIEELEGFA
+15 YSQESIQELKEFA
-30 TTAFNEAIMQV
+30 IYAFNEAFMNIP
-41 TDDDNGGL
+41 DDTNGGL
-49 YKKAIRDALH
+49 IKKAVRDALH

-74 EIVKNLIETAED
+74 SIIENLLKEDESLIIVGE
-86 LIWINDYL
+86 YL

-162 DREHGRI
+162 DREHGSI
-169 VKNASDANQNIRD
+169 VKNAKDANQNIRD

-199 SLDEFTPDI
+199 LLDEFTPDI

-222 VRKAIRVFG
+222 VRKAIKIFG

-236 RIQSDRDTDDYKI
+236 KIQLNRDTEDYKI

-263 KMLLGKA
+263 RMLLGKA

-350 KDSVYNPAI
+350 KDSVYNPVT
-359 SDIIFTRLYD
+359 SDITFRRLD
-369 RYQNLSNS
+369 NRYQNLYNS

-419 DALVKLNFTDEDL
+419 DTLVRLNFTDEDL
-432 NKMYSLYKGIFDPNP
+432 NKMYSLYKGIFAP
-447 NGKSIQAIQAKEDY
+447 NGNSIQTIQAKEDY

-474 DSISSVKF
+474 DSINSVKF

-542 AGNFS
+542 ANNFS
-547 GITYDIPG
+547 GITC
-555 TIPGT
+555 TIPNIG
-560 SIMTVKVDELGNVI
+560 ITVVVDELGNSI
-574 TYRDNSGKPLDSETI
+574 SYRDKSGKLLNSKEI
-589 EGLIK
+589 EELI
-594 DLQRDPQKEESLWQ
+594 DPQKADPQKAESLWQ
-608 FIDDNLAIGVSYDI
+608 FIDDNLAIGVSYDTN
-622 DLRNALKT
+622 LRKTLKM
-630 YLGNSTVQDLLK
+630 YLAGRTIQDLLK

-687 LMEMGLYSDAMV
+687 LMEMGLYGEAMT
-699 PILNNIAKAKA
+699 PILDNIAKAKA

-747 IKSYNWVGN
+747 IKSYDWVGN
-756 NKVNPF
+756 DKINPF

-845 CIDLMQKVSSKHPE
+845 CVDLRQKVISQHPE
-859 LNDRQFIDLDSKE
+859 LNGRQFIDLNSEE
-872 LQTLTSEQLGYYFKA
+872 LQKLTSEQLGHYFKA

-892 QEDFYKLF
+892 QKDFDKLF

-907 HLGIT
+907 HLDIY

-934 YNDTHNDVIQ
+934 YNDTNNDVIQ

-1016 DNYKDWVHNGKMV
+1016 DNYKNWVHNGKMV
-1029 FAKIN
+1029 FAKVN

-1052 NPHSWNIELH
+1052 DPHSWNIELH

-1098 PIIYKHPKLGLTT
+1098 PIIYKHPKLGLSI
-1111 FLQNSPQAAN
+1111 FLQNNPQAAN

-1132 KRDAFIEVQTGVEKS
+1132 KRDAFIEAQTGVEKS

-1157 YYDTNPKWIKTKENY
+1157 YYDTNPEWIKTKENY

-1209 IVLKMFPQD
+1209 TVLKMFPQD

-1305 EFQLNQIDGVPSI
+1305 EFQLNQIDGVPTV

-1326 LKSDVYTVQADVD
+1326 LKSDVYTIQADVD

-1465 DNTYSILEQEVDENG
+1465 NNTYSILQQEVDENG
-1480 EAKGG
+1480 EEKGN
-1485 EDLTQVQVNSN
+1485 ENIIQVQVNSN

-1536 KERVIKAQTA
+1536 KEGVIR
-1546 DNVIKAQTADDVIQP
+1546 AQTADDVIQP

-1578 GAANINPVSSFFNRK
+1578 GAANINPVSSFFNRN

-1639 ATNLYNALYSLS
+1639 ATYLYNALYSLS

-1659 DEMGDLLNGFS
+1659 EEMGDLLNGFS
-1670 DNFNAAVTETIMKSL
+1670 DSFNAAVTETIMKSL

-1713 SINKTNYADID
+1713 SINKTNYANID

-1770 MYKVPAKDKDGNKL
+1770 MYKVPAKDKDGNIL
-1784 LNSDGSTVY
+1784 LNEDGSTVY

-1803 EYNTENAFEIMEQ
+1803 EYDTENAFEVMEQ
-1816 LQAETQPLSYNTDET
+1816 LQAETKPLSYNTDEK

-1846 LVTFSDGVNKS
+1846 LVTFSDGT

-1888 GYRKLIDYLNGV
+1888 GYRTLIDYLNGV
-1900 FDKETGA
+1900 VYYDTGA
-1907 TNQITEVKEFLLGGQ
+1907 TSQITEVKEFLIGGQ

-1948 DYFEARESKDPRR
+1948 DYFEAREAKDPRR
-1961 KVLEILSK
+1961 KVLKILSK

-2001 NFNGIF
+2001 NFEGIF

-2035 ALNPEN
+2035 ALNPDN
-2041 TESLNVLI
+2041 TEPLNVLI
-2049 NNRVVTVQPSTID
+2049 NNKVVTVQPSTID

-2154 DSDGHVFRVNSDGD
+2154 DSDGHVFRVNSDGN

-2196 TWKDSKGNEVK
+2196 TWKDSNGNEVK
-2207 NPDIKKIRG
+2207 NPDIKKVRG

-2269 KANNFAKRL
+2269 KANGFAKRL
-2278 AKIGDYDKQVD
+2278 SKIDNYDKQVD
-2289 YLDKLTKYEDLI
+2289 YLNELTKYENLI
-2301 KGDIKNPA
+2301 KGDTKNPA

-2414 FPTGDKIKVEEIHD
+2414 FPTGEKIDQYLVFN
-2428 PTATTMHQLIAEQH
+2428 PTQTTMHQLIAEQH
-2442 YNGKRLFGLANKLNQ
+2442 YNGKRLFGLADKLNQ

-2465 YTRNKNVT
+2465 YTRNKDVT
-2473 VEVNTN
+2473 IEINTN

-2488 DILESINSEDWY
+2488 TIIKSLDGENWKYYE
-2500 SYKNDISNTR
+2500 NDTLNTGALA
-2510 SLTALLFPDNEM
+2510 SLLSTDAEIKLT
-2522 VLDVDLYD
+2522 VDLYD

-2590 AKNLTKESP
+2590 AKNLTKASP

-2611 VFNKIQSINENM
+2611 IFNKIQSINENM

-2638 FFALTHMYNTVLNDG
+2638 FFALTHMYNTVLNDE
-2653 NTSNEEKE
+2653 NTSNEERE

-2685 LIESLAD
+2685 LMESLAD
-2692 AENGNFTT
+2692 AENGNFIT

-2811 DLSTYNEGKPKDQK
+2811 DLSIYNEGKPKDQK

-2840 IADDYNEKL
+2840 IIDDYNEKL
-2849 PLLRQLAFKDN
+2849 PLLRQLAHQSN
-2860 AVQLIEDLRSKVNQI
+2860 AIQLIEDLRSKVNQI
-2875 SSVIQTEEEF
+2875 SSVIQTKDEF

-2908 ELDSG
+2908 ELNSG
-2913 SYDTVYGKSVIATDL
+2913 NYDTVYGKSVIATDL

-2941 GKILKLNKEVST
+2941 GKILRLNQEVKT

-2974 QLARVKNRGGSDTHG
+2974 QLARVKNRGGLDIYG
-2989 ATEDEL
+2989 ATKDEL

-3010 DEVYQQEK
+3010 DEVYQMEK
-3018 IAQYDRIKQSYNVL
+3018 IVQYDRIKQSYNVL
-3032 RVLTTDPQYRGYM
+3032 RVLTTDPQYKGYM
-3045 ETLYMTHQGLLN
+3045 ETLYMAHQGLLN

-3089 GNNYVDYKLRQSWM
+3089 GNNYVDYKLRQKWM

-3154 MEQTLIPKLKADP
+3154 MEQTLIPRLKADP
-3167 ALKNN
+3167 TLKDN

-3224 TYDPIRDAK
+3224 KYNLIRDAK
-3233 GNTFVIKD
+3233 GNTFAIKD

-3259 LHKIFEDYLDSY
+3259 LHKIFEDYLDSGL
-3271 RAQSYK
+3271 AQSYK

-3292 LVKTCTDEWLA
+3292 LVNTCTDEWLA

-3326 LLYKKKEKKSKG
+3326 ILYKKKEKKSKDE
-3338 GYDYDV
+3338 YDYDF
-3344 EQGMDD
+3344 EQDD
-3350 IFMNDMGFDPEGGK
+3350 AFINDMGFDPEGGK

-3371 NYVKQESSALAKR
+3371 NYVKQQSSALAKR

-3394 KYNAIGLQVM
+3394 KYDAIGLQVI
-3404 PTTLELTKQYPIT
+3404 PATLELTKQYPIT
-3417 YEIRNG
+3417 YEIRDG

-3439 FLKKIKDRKG
+3439 FIKLMKDRKG
-3449 ILPTKLI
+3449 VLPTKQI
-3456 LGTDRVTEVINEE
+3456 LGTDGFTTVINEE

>member
-1 MAKCSLKKSPNGAY
+1 MAKCSLKKSPNGAF
-15 GGYSQESIEELEGFA
+15 GGYSQESIEELEGFV
-30 TTAFNEAIMQV
+30 TTAFNEALMNAG
-41 TDDDNGGL
+41 DGSNGGL
-49 YKKAIRDALH
+49 IKKAVRDALH
-59 KIGDQYSMNQLDKVT
+59 KIGDQYSMNQLDKIA
-74 EIVKNLIETAED
+74 EITQKLIDNSED
-86 LIWINDYL
+86 LVFLNEYI

-140 NVRLKNAYKQEVT
+140 NVQLKNAYKQEVT

-162 DREHGRI
+162 DREHGVI
-169 VKNASDANQNIRD
+169 VKNAGDANRNIRD
-182 YKNELW
+182 YKNKLW
-188 QDIKQYLIGKG
+188 GDIKEYLIGKG

-222 VRKAIRVFG
+222 VRKAIRIFG

-236 RIQSDRDTDDYKI
+236 KIQSDRDTDDYKI

-263 KMLLGKA
+263 RMLLGKA

-350 KDSVYNPAI
+350 KDSVYNPVT
-359 SDIIFTRLYD
+359 SDITFSRLD
-369 RYQNLSNS
+369 SRYRNLSAS
-377 GLLTQHELDLIQGKS
+377 GLLTQHELDLIQGKT

-419 DALVKLNFTDEDL
+419 DTLVRLNFTDEDL
-432 NKMYSLYKGIFDPNP
+432 NKMYSLYKGIFAP
-447 NGKSIQAIQAKEDY
+447 NGNSIQTIQAKEDY

-474 DSISSVKF
+474 DSINSVKF

-509 ENNIAYTN
+509 ENNIAYIN

-532 LYKIQTLANK
+532 LYKIQTLADK
-542 AGNFS
+542 ANNFS
-547 GITYDIPG
+547 GITC
-555 TIPGT
+555 TIPDIG
-560 SIMTVKVDELGNVI
+560 ITVVVDELGNSI
-574 TYRDNSGKPLDSETI
+574 SYRDKSGKLLSLKEI
-589 EGLIK
+589 EELIDNPK
-594 DLQRDPQKEESLWQ
+594 VESLWQ
-608 FIDDNLAIGVSYDI
+608 FIDDNLAIGVSYDT
-622 DLRNALKT
+622 DLRKAIKMYSGGRT
-630 YLGNSTVQDLLK
+630 IQDLLK

-659 RSHGKAALNDLFDNI
+659 RSHGKAALNNLFDNI

-687 LMEMGLYSDAMV
+687 LMEIGLYSEAMT
-699 PILNNIAKAKA
+699 PILDNIAKAKA

-747 IKSYNWVGN
+747 IKSYDWIGN
-756 NKVNPF
+756 DKINPF

-845 CIDLMQKVSSKHPE
+845 CVDLRQKVISKHPE
-859 LNDRQFIDLDSKE
+859 LNGRQFIDLNSEE
-872 LQTLTSEQLGYYFKA
+872 LQKLTSEQLGHYFKA

-892 QEDFYKLF
+892 QEDFNKLF

-907 HLGIT
+907 HLAIH

-1029 FAKIN
+1029 FAKVN

-1052 NPHSWNIELH
+1052 DPHSWNIELH

-1092 KADYNV
+1092 KVDYNV
-1098 PIIYKHPKLGLTT
+1098 PIIYKHPKLGLST
-1111 FLQNSPQAAN
+1111 FLQNNPQANN

-1157 YYDTNPKWIKTKENY
+1157 YYDTNPEWIKTKENY

-1227 EEAVARGMDPDWKNT
+1227 EEAVARGMDPDWKNA

-1305 EFQLNQIDGVPSI
+1305 EFQLNQIDGVPTV

-1415 KKWKNADGSQHIM
+1415 KNWKNADGSQHIM

-1465 DNTYSILEQEVDENG
+1465 NNTYSILEQEVDENG
-1480 EAKGG
+1480 EAKGN
-1485 EDLTQVQVNSN
+1485 EDTIQVQVNSN

-1536 KERVIKAQTA
+1536 KEGVIR
-1546 DNVIKAQTADDVIQP
+1546 AQTADDIIQP

-1578 GAANINPVSSFFNRK
+1578 GAANINPVSSFFNRN

-1670 DNFNAAVTETIMKSL
+1670 DSFNAAVTETIMKSL

-1700 KNIIKKINAEKQF
+1700 KNIIKKINAERQF
-1713 SINKTNYADID
+1713 SINKTNYVDID

-1737 VVSSLTSA
+1737 VVSSLTAA

-1770 MYKVPAKDKDGNKL
+1770 MYKVPAKDKDGNIL
-1784 LNSDGSTVY
+1784 LNEDGSTVY

-1803 EYNTENAFEIMEQ
+1803 EYDTENAFEIMEQ
-1816 LQAETQPLSYNTDET
+1816 LQAETGPLSYNTDET

-1857 TKVINVTLPH
+1857 TKVVNVTLPH

-1888 GYRKLIDYLNGV
+1888 GYRKLIDYLNGIV
-1900 FDKETGA
+1900 NEETGV
-1907 TNQITEVKEFLLGGQ
+1907 TNQITEVKEFLIGGQ

-1969 YDKNQELKAAII
+1969 YDKDQELKAAII

-2020 YALKFLNREMQRQLA
+2020 YALKFLNREMQRQLT

-2041 TESLNVLI
+2041 TEPLNVLI
-2049 NNRVVTVQPSTID
+2049 NNKVVTVQPSTID

-2136 RGIDNSDFANE
+2136 RGIDNFDFANE

-2196 TWKDSKGNEVK
+2196 TWKDSNGNEVK
-2207 NPDIKKIRG
+2207 NPNIKKIRG
-2216 ITIDQKTGEEI
+2216 ITIDQNTGEEI

-2241 YNFVN
+2241 YNFIN

-2257 NLLDAARSSKSK
+2257 NLLDAARRSKSK

-2278 AKIGDYDKQVD
+2278 AKIGNYDKQVD

-2301 KGDIKNPA
+2301 KGDTKNPA
-2309 YLALQKESRQIWTSF
+2309 YLALQKKSRQIWTSF

-2376 AVSIQTFDINRNGI
+2376 AVSIQTFDINSNGI

-2401 SPALLKASEKYLP
+2401 SPALLKVSEKYLP
-2414 FPTGDKIKVEEIHD
+2414 FPTGDRIKVEEIHD
-2428 PTATTMHQLIAEQH
+2428 PTITTMHQLIAKQH
-2442 YNGKRLFGLANKLNQ
+2442 YDGKRLFGLANKLNQ

-2465 YTRNKNVT
+2465 YTRNKDVI

-2500 SYKNDISNTR
+2500 SYEDDISNTR
-2510 SLTALLFPDNEM
+2510 ALTTLLFPDNEM

-2590 AKNLTKESP
+2590 AKNLTKASP

-2638 FFALTHMYNTVLNDG
+2638 FFALTHMYNTVLNDE

-2685 LIESLAD
+2685 LMESLAD
-2692 AENGNFTT
+2692 AENGNFIT

-2811 DLSTYNEGKPKDQK
+2811 DLSIYNEGKPKDQK

-2840 IADDYNEKL
+2840 LVDDYNEKL
-2849 PLLRQLAFKDN
+2849 PLLRQLAYKNN
-2860 AVQLIEDLRSKVNQI
+2860 AIQLIEDLRSKVNQI
-2875 SSVIQTEEEF
+2875 SSVIQTKDEF

-2908 ELDSG
+2908 ELNSG
-2913 SYDTVYGKSVIATDL
+2913 NYDTVYGKSVIATDL

-2941 GKILKLNKEVST
+2941 GKILRLNKEVNT

-2974 QLARVKNRGGSDTHG
+2974 QLSKVKNRGGLDTHG
-2989 ATEDEL
+2989 ATKDEL

-3010 DEVYQQEK
+3010 DEIYQQEK
-3018 IAQYDRIKQSYNVL
+3018 IMQYDRIKQSYNVL
-3032 RVLTTDPQYRGYM
+3032 RVLTTDPQYKGYM
-3045 ETLYMTHQGLLN
+3045 ETLYMAHQGLLN

-3089 GNNYVDYKLRQSWM
+3089 GNNYVDYKLRQNWM

-3154 MEQTLIPKLKADP
+3154 MEQTLIPRLKADP
-3167 ALKNN
+3167 TLKDN

-3224 TYDPIRDAK
+3224 TYDLIRDAK
-3233 GNTFVIKD
+3233 GHTFAIKD

-3259 LHKIFEDYLDSY
+3259 LHKIFEDYLDSGL
-3271 RAQSYK
+3271 AQSYK

-3344 EQGMDD
+3344 EQDMDD

-3384 DYSFFSNPEI
+3384 DYSFFSNPEV
-3394 KYNAIGLQVM
+3394 KYNTSGFQVLS
-3404 PTTLELTKQYPIT
+3404 TKSELINQHPIT
-3417 YEIRNG
+3417 YEVRDG
-3423 RPVIVNM
+3423 KPVLVNI
-3430 GGNKEVVDK
+3430 GGDEEIAKK
-3439 FLKKIKDRKG
+3439 FMKLMKDRKG
-3449 ILPTKLI
+3449 ILPTKQI
-3456 LGTDRVTEVINEE
+3456 LGTDGFTAVINEE

-3477 IINCE
+3477 IINCG

>member
-1 MAKCSLKKSPNGAY
+1 MAKCSLKKSPNGAF
-15 GGYSQESIEELEGFA
+15 GGYSQESIEELEDFV
-30 TTAFNEAIMQV
+30 TTAFNEALMNAG
-41 TDDDNGGL
+41 DGSNGGL
-49 YKKAIRDALH
+49 IKKAVRDALH
-59 KIGDQYSMNQLDKVT
+59 KIGDQYSMNQLDKIA
-74 EIVKNLIETAED
+74 EITQKLIDNSED
-86 LIWINDYL
+86 LVFLNEYI

-162 DREHGRI
+162 DREHGVI
-169 VKNASDANQNIRD
+169 VKNARDANQNIRD

-188 QDIKQYLIGKG
+188 GDIKKHLIKKG
-199 SLDEFTPDI
+199 LLDEFTPDI

-222 VRKAIRVFG
+222 VRKAIRDFGFG

-236 RIQSDRDTDDYKI
+236 KIQLNRDTDDYKI

-324 YYQYKNDAETGQYI
+324 YYQYKNDEETGQYI

-350 KDSVYNPAI
+350 KDSVYNPAT
-359 SDIIFTRLYD
+359 SDITFMRLYD
-369 RYQNLSNS
+369 RYQKLSDS
-377 GLLTQHELDLIQGKS
+377 GLLTQHELDIIQGKS

-432 NKMYSLYKGIFDPNP
+432 NKMYSLYKGIFAP
-447 NGKSIQAIQAKEDY
+447 NGNSIQTIQAKEDY

-474 DSISSVKF
+474 DSINSVKF

-522 SSLFKEREAK
+522 SSLFKQREAK

-555 TIPGT
+555 AIPGT
-560 SIMTVKVDELGNVI
+560 SIMTVKVDELGNAI
-574 TYRDNSGKPLDSETI
+574 TYRDNSGKLLDPETI
-589 EGLIK
+589 ENLIK
-594 DLQRDPQKEESLWQ
+594 DPQIAESLWQ
-608 FIDDNLAIGVSYDI
+608 FIDDNLAIGVSYDT
-622 DLRNALKT
+622 DLREAVKMYLK
-630 YLGNSTVQDLLK
+630 NRTVQDLLK

-654 NVKGE
+654 NVKGAT
-659 RSHGKAALNDLFDNI
+659 SHGKAALNDLFDNI

-687 LMEMGLYSDAMV
+687 LMEMGLYGDVMV
-699 PILNNIAKAKA
+699 SILDNIAKAKA

-747 IKSYNWVGN
+747 INSYNWNGN
-756 NKVNPF
+756 GKINPF
-762 SKMSLMQPGVFR
+762 SNMSLMQPGVFR

-803 FLYDFVDGF
+803 FLYDFVDGL
-812 TTKKDVRGDVV
+812 TVKKDVRGDVV

-845 CIDLMQKVSSKHPE
+845 CVDLTQRVSSKHPE

-872 LQTLTSEQLGYYFKA
+872 LQTLTSEQLGHYFKA
-887 VNQNI
+887 VNYNI
-892 QEDFYKLF
+892 QGDFYKLF
-900 NWINGKY
+900 NWINDKY

-912 SLEDINSR
+912 SLEDINSH

-944 LIDQTHYSVDKK
+944 LIDQTHYTVDKK

-1000 IRLIDGTNSS
+1000 IRLVDGTNSS

-1029 FAKIN
+1029 FAKVN

-1052 NPHSWNIELH
+1052 DPHSWNIELH

-1098 PIIYKHPKLGLTT
+1098 PIIYKHPKLGLST
-1111 FLQNSPQAAN
+1111 FLQNNPQANN
-1121 YLMDFDDFFNE
+1121 YLLDFDDFFNE

-1147 IPFSDDEGYI
+1147 IPFSDDQGYV
-1157 YYDTNPKWIKTKENY
+1157 YYDTNPGWIKAKENY

-1227 EEAVARGMDPDWKNT
+1227 EEADARGMDPDWKNA

-1305 EFQLNQIDGVPSI
+1305 EFQLNQIDGVPSV

-1434 KDFEGNDIDYGDF
+1434 KDFEDNDIDYGDF

-1459 IQSYDG
+1459 MQSYDG

-1480 EAKGG
+1480 EVKGK
-1485 EDLTQVQVNSN
+1485 ENPIQVQVNSN

-1525 TAHAANIYGTK
+1525 TAYAANIYGTK
-1536 KERVIKAQTA
+1536 KERIIRAQTA
-1546 DNVIKAQTADDVIQP
+1546 EGVIRAQTADDVIQP

-1593 GLSFMQVEVR
+1593 GLSFMHVEVR

-1670 DNFNAAVTETIMKSL
+1670 DSFNAAVTETIMKSL

-1700 KNIIKKINAEKQF
+1700 KNIIKKINAERQF
-1713 SINKTNYADID
+1713 SVDKTNFDNID

-1770 MYKVPAKDKDGNKL
+1770 MYKVPVKDEKGKDL
-1784 LNSDGSTVY
+1784 LNEDGSTVY

-1803 EYNTENAFEIMEQ
+1803 EYDTENAFEIMEQ
-1816 LQAETQPLSYNTDET
+1816 LQAKTEPLSYNTDET
-1831 GLITSMPDVKIGRKY
+1831 GLITSMPDVKIGHKY
-1846 LVTFSDGVNKS
+1846 LVTFTDGVNKT
-1857 TKVINVTLPH
+1857 TKVVNVTLPH
-1867 RVESDT
+1867 RTESDT
-1873 STVFYNNVPYQEQTM
+1873 NTVFYNNVPYQEQTM
-1888 GYRKLIDYLNGV
+1888 GYRKLIDYLNGIV
-1900 FDKETGA
+1900 DEETGV
-1907 TNQITEVKEFLLGGQ
+1907 TNQITEVKEFLIGGQ

-1935 GNRWQMSDLDIVQ
+1935 GNKWQMSDLDIVQ

-1969 YDKNQELKAAII
+1969 YDKDQELKAAII
-1981 KEFNESNNSNKVK
+1981 KEFNESNNSAKVA
-1994 IVNDLND
+1994 IVNALND
-2001 NFNGIF
+2001 NFNESF

-2041 TESLNVLI
+2041 TEPLNVII
-2049 NNRVVTVQPSTID
+2049 NNKVVTVQPSTID

-2085 VSDIVNNPDFFLDR
+2085 VSDIINNPDFFLDR
-2099 LAKRLNTKVQDYYK
+2099 LAKRLNTKVQNYHI
-2113 DGQLVY
+2113 GNNLVY

-2136 RGIDNSDFANE
+2136 RGLDKADLNNE
-2147 IQWFKYV
+2147 IQWFKYI

-2207 NPDIKKIRG
+2207 NPDIKKVHG

-2227 HLDSPFTF
+2227 HMDSPFTF

-2241 YNFVN
+2241 YNFIN
-2246 LNANCSEAELL
+2246 LNENCSDAELL
-2257 NLLDAARSSKSK
+2257 NLLDAARSSKSR
-2269 KANNFAKRL
+2269 KANGFAKRL
-2278 AKIGDYDKQVD
+2278 AKIGDYEKQRD
-2289 YLDKLTKYEDLI
+2289 YLYKLTKYEDLI
-2301 KGDIKNPA
+2301 KGDTKNPA

-2414 FPTGDKIKVEEIHD
+2414 FPTGDRIKVEEIHD
-2428 PTATTMHQLIAEQH
+2428 PTITTMHQLIAKQH
-2442 YNGKRLFGLANKLNQ
+2442 YDGKRLFGLADKLNQ

-2465 YTRNKNVT
+2465 YTRNKDVT

-2500 SYKNDISNTR
+2500 SYKDDISNTR
-2510 SLTALLFPDNEM
+2510 ALADL
-2522 VLDVDLYD
+2522 LSIDVDTKLDIELYD
-2530 KIENGI
+2530 KIERGI
-2536 IEAIDKHNTY
+2536 IEALDKHNTY

-2590 AKNLTKESP
+2590 AKNLTKASP

-2638 FFALTHMYNTVLNDG
+2638 FFALTHMYNTVLNDE

-2661 ALMCK
+2661 ALMCN

-2679 VNANQE
+2679 VNVDQK
-2685 LIESLAD
+2685 LIKSLAD
-2692 AENGNFTT
+2692 ATEGNFTT

-2754 VPVDTLFKIMTSPLA
+2754 VPVDTLFKIMTSPFA

-2784 SGCRTILGALDYL
+2784 SGCGTIIGALDYL
-2797 HKDPLEQLSRFNTF
+2797 HKDPLEQLARYNTF

-2849 PLLRQLAFKDN
+2849 PLLRQLAYRNN
-2860 AVQLIEDLRSKVNQI
+2860 AIQLIEDLRSKVNQI
-2875 SSVIQTEEEF
+2875 SSVIQTEDEF

-2941 GKILKLNKEVST
+2941 GKILRLNQEVKT

-2974 QLARVKNRGGSDTHG
+2974 QLARVENRGSYYSHG
-2989 ATEDEL
+2989 ATKDEL

-3032 RVLTTDPQYRGYM
+3032 RVLTTDPQYKGYM
-3045 ETLYMTHQGLLN
+3045 ETLYMAHQGLLN

-3089 GNNYVDYKLRQSWM
+3089 GNNYVDYKLRQNWM

-3154 MEQTLIPKLKADP
+3154 MEQTLIPKFKADP
-3167 ALKNN
+3167 ILKDN

-3210 EMFDIHKDAFNKLA
+3210 EMFDIHKDAFNQLA
-3224 TYDPIRDAK
+3224 TYGLIRDAK
-3233 GNTFVIKD
+3233 GHTFAIKD

-3259 LHKIFEDYLDSY
+3259 LHKIFEDYLDSGL
-3271 RAQSYK
+3271 AQSYK

-3344 EQGMDD
+3344 EQDMDD
-3350 IFMNDMGFDPEGGK
+3350 IFINDMGFDPEGGK

-3384 DYSFFSNPEI
+3384 DYSFFSNPEV
-3394 KYNAIGLQVM
+3394 KYNTSDLQVLS
-3404 PTTLELTKQYPIT
+3404 TKSELINQHPIT
-3417 YEIRNG
+3417 YEVRNG
-3423 RPVIVNM
+3423 KPVLVNI
-3430 GGNKEVVDK
+3430 GGDGEIAKK
-3439 FLKKIKDRKG
+3439 FMKLMKDREG
-3449 ILPTKLI
+3449 ILPTKQI
-3456 LGTDRVTEVINEE
+3456 LGTDGFTTVIDEE